1 MAETN
6 AAALCEA
13 GRRDAQALTVTGRRR
28 AHTGSIRRA
37 ARTLVHAAKA
47 VTPETP
53 NGAWLRDNHTLARTA
68 ASDAAA
74 ALRHAHTL
82 RASGKQT
89 VLGACC
95 TGLLRACGNAL
106 TPKAAQA
113 YLAGFQDVL
122 PLETAELALLV
133 PGLQAAAVY
142 ALADTYARDGAAA
155 PALFTSLRALGT
167 AAWAA
172 LAERCDRVGRILA
185 RDPVG
190 VYPAMDAATRTRY
203 RQTVAQ
209 LARRTGRTEI
219 DIAEDVLAR
228 AQSGEGARRHVGW
241 FLLREVLGAPE
252 KRRDGAWYIAA
263 VVMGTLALSL
273 LLGFATGSVS
283 GAVLLLIPVSEAV
296 KGLLDAVLLRVTKPR
311 FVPRLALRRGIPPE
325 GRTLCVI
332 AALLTCPGDAHALT
346 ARLEE
351 YALCNRDAGEQLL
364 FGLLADLPEADME
377 HAPIDPAI
385 LRAAREEI
393 EALNARWGSRFYLFT
408 RPRVQTPDGKWSA
421 WERKRGALLELARLV
436 LDRPGAL
443 QCAAGDAAGLS
454 GTVYLLTLDADT
466 RLTPGAARALVGAM
480 LHPLNRPVV
489 DARRGVVTHG
499 YGLLHPRMATELQ
512 SARASDWARVF
523 AGPGGSDPYG
533 GVCGELYMDCFDR
546 GGFSGK
552 GILDVRALLACCGG
566 DALPEQRILSHDA
579 LEGAY
584 LHGGFLGDVEL
595 TDTFPAAPLAWGARA
610 HRWIRGDWQNAPWI
624 FSRRARALHPIDR
637 FRLADSL
644 RRSLVAP
651 ATWAAIFLGCVLRWP
666 GLRLAAYAALLA
678 LAQGLIF
685 ALGHPIV
692 HPADARV
699 RYHSSVL
706 PGLAAAVVQT
716 VLRLIL
722 LPWEAVLNT
731 SAIVTALWRMTVS
744 HRDLLQWQTA
754 AQRAAKRDGL
764 GAYLRALWP
773 ASALGLL
780 TAVLTPSPTGLAA
793 GIVWTLSPFVLAAL
807 GAPNAPGAAPL
818 QHAAQRE
825 LLGWAKATWRYF
837 ETFCTAGEH
846 YLPPDNVQTQ
856 PPTGTAHR
864 TSPTNMG
871 FALLSALCAHALGV
885 DNGRGLVLAERMLT
899 TMEQLPRWNGHFY
912 NWYHTCTLRP
922 MPPLYVSTVDSGNF
936 AAALLAAANALRGWG
951 QGTLAARAQALCDG
965 MDFALLYDPQR
976 RLMHIGIDTGSGKRS
991 EGYYDLLESEARL
1004 TSYFA
1009 VARGDVPREHWRALS
1024 RAQVQHE
1031 RYRGCV
1037 SWSGSVFE
1045 YLMPELFLPPQRDSL
1060 LWESAKFCLRVQRRR
1075 VRTGQPWG
1083 VSESAYFALDSA
1095 LSYRYKAHG
1104 CAALAMQPDM
1114 DRELVLSPYS
1124 AFLALAVAPRAA
1136 VRDLRRFAARGLLG
1150 QYGFR
1155 EALDC
1160 TRARTGGGGQI
1171 VHCVMAHHQGMSLL
1185 SACNALCGGQVQRW
1199 FLADPAMRAHMSL
1212 LSERLPLGAPALR
1225 RRPEAQ
1231 SSSNSRR
1238 RALPDYTV
1246 EGTGVDAEAPRCTL
1260 LSNGTYCLAVTEAG
1274 QSFAR
1279 WHALSVCR
1287 RGTRSDPAAAPM
1299 VSLETGGVCTPLL
1312 PGTADAARWRF
1323 TVRAAQFS
1331 TRHGSVT
1338 AVQTFT
1344 VPERVNGE
1352 VRALTLSSPDGIDG
1366 TVRLTFEAVLAPW
1379 EDYVNHPAFARLG
1392 FQSVLRRNALLLRR
1406 LGRGGKPETWLCA
1419 ACDRQADFC
1428 AEGALPGW
1436 LRAGYV
1442 QVRVAVHTPPDT
1454 PWRVHFALGVGAH
1467 EDDAFA
1473 AAQRALVLPPES
1485 AAALPGTL
1493 AAQYGMT
1500 DAELEGAMAH
1510 ISPLLFPTAAPD
1522 ASAQQ
1527 LERPALWAHG
1537 ISGDL
1542 PVWCAR
1548 PEAHVLR
1555 QWALL
1560 RALGIGC
1567 DLALCTSDG
1576 GDYLQPTRTKVRG
1589 ALAAL
1594 DLAHCLDAPGGVHL
1608 VPEDAFADVAA
1619 AAAIRPGMAHTRC
1632 TLPLLPPPGDRRTMP
1647 TGSDVRWDAD
1657 GTVSFTGLPPRAWSN
1672 VLTNGRF
1679 GFLATDAGTGHLW
1692 YRNAHTGRINR
1703 WLCDPWVLRGTETLR
1718 MTTRTGAVSLFN
1730 DDGHA
1735 RVEYGFGWAAWERSV
1750 DGMSVR
1756 VTAFVPED
1764 ADARVLLIECAGR
1777 ARITWHTDLVC
1788 AGRDADAPAVVT
1800 AYSGGVFTAENARAD
1815 TPLRVCAAAGMP
1827 LTGWTCDRFSFLR
1840 GQMDRRAG
1848 AGLSPCFAL
1857 EGVVERQGVL
1867 VCGCDTRAN
1876 LLRLTQPDEA
1886 VRALHRVR
1894 ERWLGAVSRLWITT
1908 PDAAMNRYLG
1918 GWAAYQTLCC
1928 RLMART
1934 SLYQNGGAFG
1944 FRDQLQDA
1952 VNLLLLDSK
1961 PAREQI
1967 GRACAHQFSA
1977 GDVCHWWHAGFGVEH
1992 GVRTRISDDLLWLPW
2007 AVCEYAQ
2014 KTGDT
2019 QILSAEYPFL
2029 AGEEL
2034 TEHERDRYQPLT
2046 PGAET
2051 GTVLEHCRR
2060 AFMRVLARGVGAH
2073 GLLHIGTGDWN
2084 DAFDRVGAQGRGESV
2099 WLTWFF
2105 AVTARK
2111 FAALIGGHA
2120 AEQLTLAADRC
2131 TRAAEAA
2138 WDGAW
2143 YRRGYYDDGQ
2153 PLGSEKSGECRIDA
2167 IAQAFAAL
2175 DTHADRG
2182 RVHTALTSAVE
2193 HLFDREHNVVR
2204 LFDPPITRR
2213 TPETGYVRSYG
2224 AGLRENGGQYTHG
2237 ALWLAM
2243 ALLRTGR
2250 TAEGTEILH
2259 AVLPAAHDPARY
2271 EGEPYVLAADIAGG
2285 DNAGVAG
2292 WTWYTGAAGWYL
2304 RIAAEDLLGLHLR
2317 GGVLYPEPHLPAGW
2331 PECAV
2336 RWRDGAG
2343 LLHTIRLR
2351 PDGVTVDE
2359 KPYDGG
2365 GIGKKRPK
2373 PYSQDR

>member
-13 GRRDAQALTVTGRRR
+13 GRRDAQALTVTGSRR
-28 AHTGSIRRA
+28 ARTGCIRRA
-37 ARTLVHAAKA
+37 VKALTRTAKA

-53 NGAWLRDNHTLARTA
+53 NGAWLRDNRTLARA
-68 ASDAAA
+68 AADDAAA

-89 VLGACC
+89 VLHACC
-95 TGLLRACGNAL
+95 TGLLRACGNVL

-133 PGLQAAAVY
+133 PGLQAAAVC
-142 ALADTYARDGAAA
+142 ALADTYAHDGAAA

-172 LAERCDRVGRILA
+172 LTERCDRVGRILA
-185 RDPVG
+185 RDPAG

-263 VVMGTLALSL
+263 VIVGTLALSL

-325 GRTLCVI
+325 GKTLCVI
-332 AALLTCPGDAHALT
+332 AALLTCPGDAHTLA

-385 LRAAREEI
+385 LRAARTEI
-393 EALNARWGSRFYLFT
+393 EALNARYGGRFYLFT
-408 RPRVQTPDGKWSA
+408 RERTRTPDGNWCA
-421 WERKRGALLELARLV
+421 WERKRGALLRLTQ
-436 LDRPGAL
+436 LLCGEADAMH
-443 QCAAGDAAGLS
+443 CAAGDAAALR
-454 GTVYLLTLDADT
+454 GTAYLLTLDADT

-489 DARRGVVTHG
+489 DAQRGVVTHG

-637 FRLADSL
+637 FRLADNL

-651 ATWAAIFLGCVLRWP
+651 ATWISIFLGCVLRWP

-678 LAQGLIF
+678 LAQGLIR
-685 ALGHPIV
+685 ALGQPIV
-692 HPADARV
+692 HPADTRV
-699 RYHSSVL
+699 RYHSDVL
-706 PGLAAAVVQT
+706 HGLASAVAQT

-722 LPWEAVLNT
+722 LPWEAILNT
-731 SAIVTALWRMTVS
+731 SAIVTALWRMAVS
-744 HRDLLQWQTA
+744 HRNLLQWQTA
-754 AQRAAKRDGL
+754 AQRAGRRDGL

-793 GIVWTLSPFVLAAL
+793 GIVWMLSPFVLAAL
-807 GAPNAPGAAPL
+807 GAPNAAGAAPL
-818 QHAAQRE
+818 SRGAQRE
-825 LLGWAKATWRYF
+825 LLGWAKATWQYF
-837 ETFCTAGEH
+837 ETFCTAEDH
-846 YLPPDNVQTQ
+846 YLPPDNVQSQ

-871 FALLSALCAHALGV
+871 LALVSALGAHALGI
-885 DNGRGLVLAERMLT
+885 DDGQGLALAERMLT

-922 MPPLYVSTVDSGNF
+922 MPPLYVSTVDSGNC

-951 QGTLAARAQALCDG
+951 QDELAARAQALCDG

-1075 VRTGQPWG
+1075 VRAGQPWG

-1136 VRDLRRFAARGLLG
+1136 VRDLRRFTARGLLG

-1231 SSSNSRR
+1231 RSKPRR

-1287 RGTRSDPAAAPM
+1287 RGTRSDPAAAP
-1299 VSLETGGVCTPLL
+1299 VLSLETGGVCTPLL

-1406 LGRGGKPETWLCA
+1406 LGRGEKPETWLCA
-1419 ACDRQADFC
+1419 VCDRQADFC
-1428 AEGALPGW
+1428 AEGAIPGW

-1454 PWRVHFALGVGAH
+1454 PWRVRFALGVGAH

-1493 AAQYGMT
+1493 ASQYGMT

-1522 ASAQQ
+1522 ASAEQ
-1527 LERPALWAHG
+1527 LKRPALWAHG

-1548 PEAHVLR
+1548 PEAQVLR

-1567 DLALCTSDG
+1567 DLALYSSDG
-1576 GDYLQPTRTKVRG
+1576 GDYLQPTRAKVRG

-1657 GTVSFTGLPPRAWSN
+1657 GTVAFTGLPPRAWSN

-1718 MTTRTGAVSLFN
+1718 MASRAGAVSLF
-1730 DDGHA
+1730 DDGAA

-1800 AYSGGVFTAENARAD
+1800 AYADGLFTAENVRAD
-1815 TPLRVCAAAGMP
+1815 APELFCATAGMP

-1840 GQMDRRAG
+1840 GQMDARAG

-1857 EGVVERQGVL
+1857 EGVIDRQGVI

-1886 VRALHRVR
+1886 AHALRATR
-1894 ERWLGAVSRLWITT
+1894 ERWLGAVSRLWMTT
-1908 PDAAMNRYLG
+1908 PDADMNRYLG

-1928 RLMART
+1928 RLLART

-1952 VNLLLLDSK
+1952 VNLLLLDSA

-1967 GRACAHQFSA
+1967 GRACAHQFAA
-1977 GDVCHWWHAGFGVEH
+1977 GDVCHWWHAGTGPEH

-2007 AVCEYAQ
+2007 AVCEYVE

-2019 QILSAEYPFL
+2019 EILSAEHPFL

-2034 TEHERDRYQPLT
+2034 EENEHDRYQPLEVS
-2046 PGAET
+2046 AET

-2060 AFMRVLARGVGAH
+2060 ALMRVLARGVGAH
-2073 GLLHIGTGDWN
+2073 GLLRIGTGDWN

-2105 AVTARK
+2105 AITARK
-2111 FAALIGGHA
+2111 FAALVGGHA
-2120 AEQLTLAADRC
+2120 AEQLALAADHC
-2131 TRAAEAA
+2131 TRAAEGA

-2143 YRRGYYDDGQ
+2143 YRRGYYDDGR
-2153 PLGSEKSGECRIDA
+2153 PLGSEACGECRIDA

-2175 DTHADRG
+2175 DTHADPG

-2250 TAEGTEILH
+2250 TDEGAQILR
-2259 AVLPAAHDPARY
+2259 AVLPTAHDPARY
-2271 EGEPYVLAADIAGG
+2271 EGEPYVLAADVAAG
-2285 DNAGVAG
+2285 DNAGAAG

-2304 RIAAEDLLGLHLR
+2304 RITAEELLGLHLR
-2317 GGVLYPEPHLPAGW
+2317 GGVLYPEPRLPDGW

>member
-28 AHTGSIRRA
+28 ARTGCIRRA
-37 ARTLVHAAKA
+37 VKALTRTAKA

-53 NGAWLRDNHTLARTA
+53 NGAWLRDNHTLARA
-68 ASDAAA
+68 AADDAAA

-95 TGLLRACGNAL
+95 AGLLRACGNAL

-133 PGLQAAAVY
+133 PGLQAAAVC

-172 LAERCDRVGRILA
+172 LTERCDRVGRILA
-185 RDPVG
+185 RDPAG
-190 VYPAMDAATRTRY
+190 AYPAMDAATRTRY

-209 LARRTGRTEI
+209 LARRTGRAEI

-228 AQSGEGARRHVGW
+228 AQSGAGARRHVGW

-263 VVMGTLALSL
+263 VIVGTLAVSL
-273 LLGFATGSVS
+273 LLGFATKSVS

-325 GRTLCVI
+325 GKTLCVI
-332 AALLTCPGDAHALT
+332 AALLTCPGDAHALA

-351 YALCNRDAGEQLL
+351 YYLCNRDAGENLT
-364 FGLLADLPEADME
+364 FGLLADLPEADHA
-377 HAPIDPAI
+377 HAPVDPAI
-385 LRAAREEI
+385 LRAARTQI
-393 EALNARWGSRFYLFT
+393 EALNARWGGRFYLFT
-408 RPRVQTPDGKWSA
+408 RERVQTPDGKWSA
-421 WERKRGALLELARLV
+421 WERKRGALLRLAQL
-436 LDRPGAL
+436 LCGEAGAMH
-443 QCAAGDAAGLS
+443 CAAGDAAALR
-454 GTVYLLTLDADT
+454 GTAYLLTLDADT

-489 DARRGVVTHG
+489 DAQRGVVTHG

-722 LPWEAVLNT
+722 LPWEAVLNA

-793 GIVWTLSPFVLAAL
+793 GIVWMLSPFVLAAL

-871 FALLSALCAHALGV
+871 FALLSALCAHALGI
-885 DNGRGLVLAERMLT
+885 DNGRGLALAEQMLT

-922 MPPLYVSTVDSGNF
+922 MPPLYVSTVDSGNC

-951 QGTLAARAQALCDG
+951 QDALAARAQALCDG

-1075 VRTGQPWG
+1075 VRAGQPWG

-1225 RRPEAQ
+1225 RRPEVQ
-1231 SSSNSRR
+1231 RGKPHR

-1287 RGTRSDPAAAPM
+1287 RGTRSDPAAAP
-1299 VSLETGGVCTPLL
+1299 VLSLETSGACTPLL

-1428 AEGALPGW
+1428 AEGAIPGW

-1454 PWRVHFALGVGAH
+1454 PWRVRFALGVGAH

-1510 ISPLLFPTAAPD
+1510 ISPLLFATAAPD
-1522 ASAQQ
+1522 AAAEQ
-1527 LERPALWAHG
+1527 LKRPALWAHG

-1589 ALAAL
+1589 VLAAL
-1594 DLAHCLDAPGGVHL
+1594 DLTHCLDAPGGVHL

-1647 TGSDVRWDAD
+1647 TGSDVHWDAD

-1718 MTTRTGAVSLFN
+1718 MTTRAGAVSLFD

-1735 RVEYGFGWAAWERSV
+1735 RVEYGFGWAAWERTV

-1764 ADARVLLIECAGR
+1764 ANARVLLIECAGR

-1788 AGRDADAPAVVT
+1788 AARDADAPAVVT

-1815 TPLRVCAAAGMP
+1815 TPLHVCAAAGMP

-1908 PDAAMNRYLG
+1908 PDEAMNRYLG

-1967 GRACAHQFSA
+1967 GRACAHQFST
-1977 GDVCHWWHAGFGVEH
+1977 GDVCHWWHAGFGVEQ

-2019 QILSAEYPFL
+2019 EILSAEYPFL

-2034 TEHERDRYQPLT
+2034 EENEHDRYQPLT
-2046 PGAET
+2046 PGTET

-2060 AFMRVLARGVGAH
+2060 AFMRVLARGVGTH
-2073 GLLHIGTGDWN
+2073 GLLLIGTGDWN

-2120 AEQLTLAADRC
+2120 AKQLTLAADRC

-2153 PLGSEKSGECRIDA
+2153 PLGSEESGECRIDA
-2167 IAQAFAAL
+2167 IAQAFAAF
-2175 DTHADRG
+2175 DTHADPAH
-2182 RVHTALTSAVE
+2182 VHCALTSAVE
-2193 HLFDREHNVVR
+2193 QLFDREHNVVR

-2250 TAEGTEILH
+2250 TDEGVQILR

-2271 EGEPYVLAADIAGG
+2271 EGEPYVLAADVAAG
-2285 DNAGVAG
+2285 DNAGAAG

-2304 RIAAEDLLGLHLR
+2304 RITAEELLGLHLR
-2317 GGVLYPEPHLPAGW
+2317 GGVLYPEPRLPAGW

>member
-1 MAETN
+1 
-6 AAALCEA
+6 
-13 GRRDAQALTVTGRRR
+13 
-28 AHTGSIRRA
+28 
-37 ARTLVHAAKA
+37 
-47 VTPETP
+47 
-53 NGAWLRDNHTLARTA
+53 
-68 ASDAAA
+68 
-74 ALRHAHTL
+74 
-82 RASGKQT
+82 
-89 VLGACC
+89 
-95 TGLLRACGNAL
+95 
-106 TPKAAQA
+106 
-113 YLAGFQDVL
+113 
-122 PLETAELALLV
+122 
-133 PGLQAAAVY
+133 
-142 ALADTYARDGAAA
+142 
-155 PALFTSLRALGT
+155 
-167 AAWAA
+167 
-172 LAERCDRVGRILA
+172 
-185 RDPVG
+185 
-190 VYPAMDAATRTRY
+190 
-203 RQTVAQ
+203 
-209 LARRTGRTEI
+209 
-219 DIAEDVLAR
+219 
-228 AQSGEGARRHVGW
+228 
-241 FLLREVLGAPE
+241 
-252 KRRDGAWYIAA
+252 
-263 VVMGTLALSL
+263 
-273 LLGFATGSVS
+273 
-283 GAVLLLIPVSEAV
+283 
-296 KGLLDAVLLRVTKPR
+296 
-311 FVPRLALRRGIPPE
+311 
-325 GRTLCVI
+325 
-332 AALLTCPGDAHALT
+332 
-346 ARLEE
+346 
-351 YALCNRDAGEQLL
+351 
-364 FGLLADLPEADME
+364 
-377 HAPIDPAI
+377 
-385 LRAAREEI
+385 
-393 EALNARWGSRFYLFT
+393 
-408 RPRVQTPDGKWSA
+408 
-421 WERKRGALLELARLV
+421 
-436 LDRPGAL
+436 
-443 QCAAGDAAGLS
+443 
-454 GTVYLLTLDADT
+454 
-466 RLTPGAARALVGAM
+466 M

-552 GILDVRALLACCGG
+552 GILDVRALLACCSG

-624 FSRRARALHPIDR
+624 FSRRVRALHPIDR

-685 ALGHPIV
+685 SLGHPIV

-722 LPWEAVLNT
+722 LPWEAVLNA

-871 FALLSALCAHALGV
+871 FALLSALCAHALGI
-885 DNGRGLVLAERMLT
+885 DNGRGLALAERMLT

-922 MPPLYVSTVDSGNF
+922 MPPLYVSTVDSGNC

-951 QGTLAARAQALCDG
+951 RDALAARAQALCDG

-1136 VRDLRRFAARGLLG
+1136 VRDLRRFAARGLPG

-1185 SACNALCGGQVQRW
+1185 SACNALCSGQVQRW

-1212 LSERLPLGAPALR
+1212 LAERLPLGAPALR
-1225 RRPEAQ
+1225 RRPEAH
-1231 SSSNSRR
+1231 SGKPRR
-1238 RALPDYTV
+1238 RALPDCTV
-1246 EGTGVDAEAPRCTL
+1246 EGTGVDAEVPRCTL

-1299 VSLETGGVCTPLL
+1299 LSLETGGTCIPLL

-1419 ACDRQADFC
+1419 VCDRQADFC

-1454 PWRVHFALGVGAH
+1454 PWRVRFALGVGAH

-1485 AAALPGTL
+1485 AAALPGAL

-1500 DAELEGAMAH
+1500 DAELEGTMAH

-1522 ASAQQ
+1522 AAAEQ
-1527 LERPALWAHG
+1527 LKRPALWAHG

-1657 GTVSFTGLPPRAWSN
+1657 GTVAFTGLPPRAWSN

-1718 MTTRTGAVSLFN
+1718 MTTRAGAVSLFN
-1730 DDGHA
+1730 DDGRA
-1735 RVEYGFGWAAWERSV
+1735 RVEYGFGWAAWERTV
-1750 DGMSVR
+1750 DGMSVH

-1764 ADARVLLIECAGR
+1764 ANARVLLIECAGR

-1886 VRALHRVR
+1886 VHALHRVR

-1908 PDAAMNRYLG
+1908 PDEAMNRYLG

-2034 TEHERDRYQPLT
+2034 EENERDRYQPLT

-2120 AEQLTLAADRC
+2120 AEQLALAADRC

-2167 IAQAFAAL
+2167 IAQAFAAF
-2175 DTHADRG
+2175 DTHADPAH
-2182 RVHTALTSAVE
+2182 VHCALTSAVE
-2193 HLFDREHNVVR
+2193 QLFDREHNVVQ

-2250 TAEGTEILH
+2250 TDEGTQILR

-2271 EGEPYVLAADIAGG
+2271 EGEPYVLAADVAAG

-2304 RIAAEDLLGLHLR
+2304 RVAAEELLGLHLR
-2317 GGVLYPEPHLPAGW
+2317 GGW

>member
-1 MAETN
+1 MADTN
-6 AAALCEA
+6 AGALCEA

-37 ARTLVHAAKA
+37 VKALTRTAKA

-53 NGAWLRDNHTLARTA
+53 DGAWLRDNQTLARTA

-82 RASGKQT
+82 RASGAQT
-89 VLGACC
+89 VLHVCC
-95 TGLLRACGNAL
+95 AGLLRACGNAL

-133 PGLQAAAVY
+133 PGLQAVTVC
-142 ALADTYARDGAAA
+142 ALADTYAHDGAAA

-167 AAWAA
+167 TAWAA
-172 LAERCDRVGRILA
+172 LTERCDRVGRILA
-185 RDPVG
+185 RDPTG

-203 RQTVAQ
+203 RQTVAR

-252 KRRDGAWYIAA
+252 KRRGGAWYIAA

-283 GAVLLLIPVSEAV
+283 GAVLLLIPVSEVV

-325 GRTLCVI
+325 GKTLCVI
-332 AALLTCPGDAHALT
+332 AALLTCPGDAHTLA

-393 EALNARWGSRFYLFT
+393 EALNARYGGRFYLFT
-408 RPRVQTPDGKWSA
+408 RERVQTPDGKWSA
-421 WERKRGALLELARLV
+421 WERKRGALLRLAQL
-436 LDRPGAL
+436 LCGEADAMH
-443 QCAAGDAAGLS
+443 CAAGDAAALR
-454 GTVYLLTLDADT
+454 GTAYLLTLDADT

-644 RRSLVAP
+644 RRSLIAP
-651 ATWAAIFLGCVLRWP
+651 ATWAAVFLGCVLRWP

-678 LAQGLIF
+678 LAQGLIY

-722 LPWEAVLNT
+722 LPWEAVLNA

-871 FALLSALCAHALGV
+871 FALLSALGAHALGV
-885 DNGRGLVLAERMLT
+885 DSGRGLALAEQMLT

-922 MPPLYVSTVDSGNF
+922 MPPLYVSTVDSGNC

-951 QGTLAARAQALCDG
+951 QDALAARAQALCDG

-1075 VRTGQPWG
+1075 VRAGQPWG

-1231 SSSNSRR
+1231 RSKPRR

-1299 VSLETGGVCTPLL
+1299 LSLETGGTCTPLL

-1331 TRHGSVT
+1331 TRHDSVT

-1406 LGRGGKPETWLCA
+1406 LGRGGKPEMWLCA

-1428 AEGALPGW
+1428 AEGAIPGW

-1454 PWRVHFALGVGAH
+1454 PWRVRFALGVGAH

-1485 AAALPGTL
+1485 AAALPGAL

-1522 ASAQQ
+1522 AAAEQ
-1527 LERPALWAHG
+1527 LKRPALWAHG

-1567 DLALCTSDG
+1567 DLALCSSDG
-1576 GDYLQPTRTKVRG
+1576 GDYLQPTRAKVRG
-1589 ALAAL
+1589 VLAAL
-1594 DLAHCLDAPGGVHL
+1594 DLTHCLDAPGGVHL

-1718 MTTRTGAVSLFN
+1718 MTTRTGAVSLFD

-1735 RVEYGFGWAAWERSV
+1735 RVEYGFGWAAWERTV

-1764 ADARVLLIECAGR
+1764 ANARVLLIECAGR

-1857 EGVVERQGVL
+1857 EGIVERQGVL

-1908 PDAAMNRYLG
+1908 PDEAMNRYLG

-1952 VNLLLLDSK
+1952 VNLLLLDSA

-1967 GRACAHQFSA
+1967 GRACVHQFSA
-1977 GDVCHWWHAGFGVEH
+1977 GDVCHWWHAGFGVEN

-2034 TEHERDRYQPLT
+2034 EENEHDRYQPLE

-2060 AFMRVLARGVGAH
+2060 AFMRVLARGARTRARRSCARCCPQRTTRCATRASRMCSRPTLPPGTTPVRPAGHGTPARRAGICASRRRSCWGCICTAACSTPSRGCRPAGRSAPCAGA
-2073 GLLHIGTGDWN
+2073 
-2084 DAFDRVGAQGRGESV
+2084 
-2099 WLTWFF
+2099 
-2105 AVTARK
+2105 TAP
-2111 FAALIGGHA
+2111 GC
-2120 AEQLTLAADRC
+2120 C
-2131 TRAAEAA
+2131 TR
-2138 WDGAW
+2138 
-2143 YRRGYYDDGQ
+2143 
-2153 PLGSEKSGECRIDA
+2153 
-2167 IAQAFAAL
+2167 
-2175 DTHADRG
+2175 
-2182 RVHTALTSAVE
+2182 SAC
-2193 HLFDREHNVVR
+2193 
-2204 LFDPPITRR
+2204 
-2213 TPETGYVRSYG
+2213 
-2224 AGLRENGGQYTHG
+2224 
-2237 ALWLAM
+2237 
-2243 ALLRTGR
+2243 GR
-2250 TAEGTEILH
+2250 T
-2259 AVLPAAHDPARY
+2259 V
-2271 EGEPYVLAADIAGG
+2271 
-2285 DNAGVAG
+2285 
-2292 WTWYTGAAGWYL
+2292 
-2304 RIAAEDLLGLHLR
+2304 
-2317 GGVLYPEPHLPAGW
+2317 
-2331 PECAV
+2331 
-2336 RWRDGAG
+2336 
-2343 LLHTIRLR
+2343 
-2351 PDGVTVDE
+2351 
-2359 KPYDGG
+2359 
-2365 GIGKKRPK
+2365 
-2373 PYSQDR
+2373 

>member
-6 AAALCEA
+6 AGALREA

-28 AHTGSIRRA
+28 ARTGSIRHA
-37 ARTLVHAAKA
+37 ARTLAHAAKA

-53 NGAWLRDNHTLARTA
+53 NGAWLRDNRTLARA
-68 ASDAAA
+68 AADDAAA

-133 PGLQAAAVY
+133 PGLQAAAVC
-142 ALADTYARDGAAA
+142 ALADTYAHDGAAA

-172 LAERCDRVGRILA
+172 LTERCDRVGRILA
-185 RDPVG
+185 RDPAG
-190 VYPAMDAATRTRY
+190 IYPAMDAATRTRY

-209 LARRTGRTEI
+209 LARRTGRSEI

-332 AALLTCPGDAHALT
+332 AALLTCPDDAHALT

-385 LRAAREEI
+385 LHAARTEI
-393 EALNARWGSRFYLFT
+393 EALNARYGGRFYLFT
-408 RPRVQTPDGKWSA
+408 RERVQTPDGKWSA
-421 WERKRGALLELARLV
+421 WERKRGALLRLAQL
-436 LDRPGAL
+436 LCGEADAMH
-443 QCAAGDAAGLS
+443 CAAGDAAALR
-454 GTVYLLTLDADT
+454 GTAYLLTLDADT

-489 DARRGVVTHG
+489 DAQRGVVTHG

-595 TDTFPAAPLAWGARA
+595 TDTFPTAPLAWGARA

-722 LPWEAVLNT
+722 LPWEALLNA

-793 GIVWTLSPFVLAAL
+793 GIVWMLSPFVLAAL

-825 LLGWAKATWRYF
+825 LLGWAKATWHYF

-871 FALLSALCAHALGV
+871 FALLSALGAHALGI
-885 DNGRGLVLAERMLT
+885 DNGRGLALAERMLT

-922 MPPLYVSTVDSGNF
+922 MPPLYVSTVDSGNC
-936 AAALLAAANALRGWG
+936 AAALLAAANALRSWG
-951 QGTLAARAQALCDG
+951 QSALAARAQALCDG

-1136 VRDLRRFAARGLLG
+1136 VRDLRRFAARGLPG

-1231 SSSNSRR
+1231 SGKPRR
-1238 RALPDYTV
+1238 CSLPDYTV

-1287 RGTRSDPAAAPM
+1287 RGTRSDPAAAPV
-1299 VSLETGGVCTPLL
+1299 VSLETDGACTPLL

-1352 VRALTLSSPDGIDG
+1352 VRALTLSSPDGIDS

-1406 LGRGGKPETWLCA
+1406 LGRGEKPETWLCA

-1428 AEGALPGW
+1428 AEGAIPGW

-1454 PWRVHFALGVGAH
+1454 PWRVRFALGVGAH

-1485 AAALPGTL
+1485 AAALPGAL

-1522 ASAQQ
+1522 AAAEQ
-1527 LERPALWAHG
+1527 LKRPALWAHG

-1576 GDYLQPTRTKVRG
+1576 GDYLQPTRAQVRG

-1647 TGSDVRWDAD
+1647 TGSDVHWDAD
-1657 GTVSFTGLPPRAWSN
+1657 GTVSFTGLPPRTWSN

-1735 RVEYGFGWAAWERSV
+1735 RVEYGFGWAAWERTV

-1764 ADARVLLIECAGR
+1764 ANARVLLIECAGR

-1788 AGRDADAPAVVT
+1788 AARDADAPAVVT

-1908 PDAAMNRYLG
+1908 PDEAMNRYLG

-1967 GRACAHQFSA
+1967 GRACAHQFST
-1977 GDVCHWWHAGFGVEH
+1977 GDVCHWWHAGFGVEQ

-2019 QILSAEYPFL
+2019 EILSAEYPFL

-2034 TEHERDRYQPLT
+2034 EKNEHDRYQPLT
-2046 PGAET
+2046 PGTET

-2060 AFMRVLARGVGAH
+2060 AFMRVLARGVGTH
-2073 GLLHIGTGDWN
+2073 GLLLIGTGDWN

-2120 AEQLTLAADRC
+2120 AEQLALAADRC

-2167 IAQAFAAL
+2167 IAQAFAAF
-2175 DTHADRG
+2175 DTHADPAHVQR
-2182 RVHTALTSAVE
+2182 ALTSAVE
-2193 HLFDREHNVVR
+2193 QLFDREHNVVR

-2250 TAEGTEILH
+2250 TDEGVQILR

-2271 EGEPYVLAADIAGG
+2271 EGEPYVLAADIAAG
-2285 DNAGVAG
+2285 DNAGAAG

-2304 RIAAEDLLGLHLR
+2304 RIAAEELLGLHLR
-2317 GGVLYPEPHLPAGW
+2317 GGVLYPEPRLPADW

-2365 GIGKKRPK
+2365 GIGKKQPK

>member
-6 AAALCEA
+6 AGALREA

-28 AHTGSIRRA
+28 AHTGSIR
-37 ARTLVHAAKA
+37 HAAHTLTRTAKT

-53 NGAWLRDNHTLARTA
+53 DGAWLRDNRTLARAA

-89 VLGACC
+89 VLHVCC
-95 TGLLRACGNAL
+95 AGLLCACGNAL

-133 PGLQAAAVY
+133 PGLQAAAVC
-142 ALADTYARDGAAA
+142 ALADTYAHDGAAA

-172 LAERCDRVGRILA
+172 LTERCDRVGRILA
-185 RDPVG
+185 RDPAG
-190 VYPAMDAATRTRY
+190 VYPTMDAATRTRY
-203 RQTVAQ
+203 RQTVAR

-263 VVMGTLALSL
+263 VIVGTLALSL

-283 GAVLLLIPVSEAV
+283 GAVLLLIPVSEVV

-325 GRTLCVI
+325 GKTLCVI
-332 AALLTCPGDAHALT
+332 AALLTCPGDAHTLA

-364 FGLLADLPEADME
+364 FGLLADLPEAAQAHRTGDE
-377 HAPIDPAI
+377 AI
-385 LRAAREEI
+385 LHAARTEI
-393 EALNARWGSRFYLFT
+393 EALNARYGGRFYLFT
-408 RPRVQTPDGKWSA
+408 RERVQTPDGKWSA
-421 WERKRGALLELARLV
+421 WERKRGALLRLAQL
-436 LDRPGAL
+436 LCGEADAMH
-443 QCAAGDAAGLS
+443 CAAGDAAALR
-454 GTVYLLTLDADT
+454 GTAYLLTLDADT
-466 RLTPGAARALVGAM
+466 RLTPGAARALAGAM

-552 GILDVRALLACCGG
+552 GILDVRALLACCGD

-651 ATWAAIFLGCVLRWP
+651 ATWAAVFLGCVLRWP

-722 LPWEAVLNT
+722 LPWEAVLNA

-885 DNGRGLVLAERMLT
+885 DNGRGLTLAEQMLT

-922 MPPLYVSTVDSGNF
+922 MPPLYVSTVDSGNC

-951 QGTLAARAQALCDG
+951 QDELAARAQALCDG

-1037 SWSGSVFE
+1037 SWSGSMFE

-1075 VRTGQPWG
+1075 VRAGQPWG

-1231 SSSNSRR
+1231 RSKPRR

-1246 EGTGVDAEAPRCTL
+1246 EGTGADAEAPRCAL
-1260 LSNGTYCLAVTEAG
+1260 LSNGTYCLAVTESG

-1379 EDYVNHPAFARLG
+1379 DDYVNHPAFARLG

-1428 AEGALPGW
+1428 AEGAIPGW

-1560 RALGIGC
+1560 RARGIGC

-1647 TGSDVRWDAD
+1647 TGSDVHWDAD
-1657 GTVSFTGLPPRAWSN
+1657 GTVAFTGLPPRAWSN

-1692 YRNAHTGRINR
+1692 YRNAHTGRINH

-1718 MTTRTGAVSLFN
+1718 MTTRAGAVSLFN
-1730 DDGHA
+1730 DDGRA
-1735 RVEYGFGWAAWERSV
+1735 RVEYGFGWAAWERTV

-1764 ADARVLLIECAGR
+1764 ANARVLLIECAGR

-1788 AGRDADAPAVVT
+1788 AAHDADAPAVVT
-1800 AYSGGVFTAENARAD
+1800 AYSGGVFTAGNARAD

-1886 VRALHRVR
+1886 VHALHRVR

-1952 VNLLLLDSK
+1952 VNLLLLDSE
-1961 PAREQI
+1961 PARAQI

-1977 GDVCHWWHAGFGVEH
+1977 GDVCHWWHADAGVEH

-2014 KTGDT
+2014 KTGNT
-2019 QILSAEYPFL
+2019 QILTAEYPFL
-2029 AGEEL
+2029 TGEEL
-2034 TEHERDRYQPLT
+2034 AEHERDRYQPLT
-2046 PGAET
+2046 PGTET

-2073 GLLHIGTGDWN
+2073 GLLRIGTGDWN

-2120 AEQLTLAADRC
+2120 AEQLTLAAERC

-2167 IAQAFAAL
+2167 IAQAFAAF
-2175 DTHADRG
+2175 DTHADPAH
-2182 RVHTALTSAVE
+2182 VHCALTSAVE
-2193 HLFDREHNVVR
+2193 QLFDREHNVVR

-2250 TAEGTEILH
+2250 TDEGVQILH

-2271 EGEPYVLAADIAGG
+2271 EGEPYVLAADVAAG
-2285 DNAGVAG
+2285 DNAGAAG

-2304 RIAAEDLLGLHLR
+2304 RVAAEELLGLHLR
-2317 GGVLYPEPHLPAGW
+2317 GGVLYPEPRLPAGW

>member
-1 MAETN
+1 MADTN
-6 AAALCEA
+6 AGALCEA

-28 AHTGSIRRA
+28 AHTGSIRHA
-37 ARTLVHAAKA
+37 ARTLAHAAKA

-53 NGAWLRDNHTLARTA
+53 DGAWLRDNQTLARTA

-82 RASGKQT
+82 RASGAQT
-89 VLGACC
+89 VLHVCC

-133 PGLQAAAVY
+133 PGLQAATVC
-142 ALADTYARDGAAA
+142 ALADTYAHDGAAA

-172 LAERCDRVGRILA
+172 LTERCDRVGRILA
-185 RDPVG
+185 RDPAG

-203 RQTVAQ
+203 RQTVAR

-263 VVMGTLALSL
+263 VIVGTLALSL

-283 GAVLLLIPVSEAV
+283 GAVLLLIPVSEVV

-332 AALLTCPGDAHALT
+332 AALLTSPDDAHALC

-351 YALCNRDAGEQLL
+351 YYLCNRDALGQLT
-364 FGLLADLPEADME
+364 FGLLADLPEADMA

-385 LRAAREEI
+385 LRAARAEI
-393 EALNARWGSRFYLFT
+393 AALNARWGSRFYLFT
-408 RPRVQTPDGKWSA
+408 RKRVPTPDGKWSA

-480 LHPLNRPVV
+480 LHPLNRAVV
-489 DARRGVVTHG
+489 DAQRGVVTRG

-512 SARASDWARVF
+512 SANARDWARVF
-523 AGPGGSDPYG
+523 AGPGGADPYG
-533 GVCGELYMDCFDR
+533 GACGELYMDCFDR
-546 GGFSGK
+546 GGFPGK
-552 GILDVRALLACCGG
+552 GILDVRALLDCCGG
-566 DALPEQRILSHDA
+566 GVIPEGRVLSHDA

-651 ATWAAIFLGCVLRWP
+651 ATWAAVFLGCVLRWP

-678 LAQGLIF
+678 LAQRLIY

-722 LPWEAVLNT
+722 LPWEAVLNA

-807 GAPNAPGAAPL
+807 GAPNADAPAQL
-818 QHAAQRE
+818 SRAAQRE

-871 FALLSALCAHALGV
+871 FALLSALGAHALGV
-885 DNGRGLVLAERMLT
+885 DSGRGLALAEQMLT

-922 MPPLYVSTVDSGNF
+922 MPPLYVSTVDSGNC

-951 QGTLAARAQALCDG
+951 QGALAARAQTLCDG

-1199 FLADPAMRAHMSL
+1199 FLEDPAMRAHMSL

-1231 SSSNSRR
+1231 RSKPRR
-1238 RALPDYTV
+1238 RALPDCTV

-1299 VSLETGGVCTPLL
+1299 LSLETGGVCTPLL

-1419 ACDRQADFC
+1419 ACDQQADFC

-1454 PWRVHFALGVGAH
+1454 PWRVRFALGVGAH

-1522 ASAQQ
+1522 AAAEQ
-1527 LERPALWAHG
+1527 LKRPALWAHG

-1647 TGSDVRWDAD
+1647 TGSDVHWDAD
-1657 GTVSFTGLPPRAWSN
+1657 GTVAFTGLPPRAWSN

-1718 MTTRTGAVSLFN
+1718 MASRAGAVSLFD
-1730 DDGHA
+1730 DDGAA

-1800 AYSGGVFTAENARAD
+1800 AYADGMLTAENVRAD
-1815 TPLRVCAAAGMP
+1815 APTLFSAAAGMP

-1840 GQMDRRAG
+1840 GQMDARAG

-1857 EGVVERQGVL
+1857 EGTVDRQGVI

-1886 VRALHRVR
+1886 AHALRATR
-1894 ERWLGAVSRLWITT
+1894 ERWLGAVSRLWMTT
-1908 PDAAMNRYLG
+1908 PDTDMNRYLG
-1918 GWAAYQTLCC
+1918 GWAAYQALCC
-1928 RLMART
+1928 RLLART

-1952 VNLLLLDSK
+1952 VNLLLLDSE
-1961 PAREQI
+1961 PARAQI

-1977 GDVCHWWHAGFGVEH
+1977 GDVCHWWHAGFGDEH

-2034 TEHERDRYQPLT
+2034 EENEHDRYQPLT
-2046 PGAET
+2046 PGTET

-2167 IAQAFAAL
+2167 IAQAFAAF
-2175 DTHADRG
+2175 DTHADPAH
-2182 RVHTALTSAVE
+2182 VHCALTSAVE
-2193 HLFDREHNVVR
+2193 QLFDREHNVVR

-2250 TAEGTEILH
+2250 TDEGAQILR

-2271 EGEPYVLAADIAGG
+2271 EGEPYVLAADVAAG
-2285 DNAGVAG
+2285 DNAGAAG

-2304 RIAAEDLLGLHLR
+2304 RIAAEELLGLHLR
-2317 GGVLYPEPHLPAGW
+2317 GGVLYPEPRLPAGW

>member
-1 MAETN
+1 MADTN
-6 AAALCEA
+6 AGALCEA

-28 AHTGSIRRA
+28 AHTGSIRHA
-37 ARTLVHAAKA
+37 ARTLAHAAKA

-53 NGAWLRDNHTLARTA
+53 DGAWLRDNQTLARAA

-82 RASGKQT
+82 RASGAQT
-89 VLGACC
+89 VLHVCC
-95 TGLLRACGNAL
+95 AGLLRACGNAL

-133 PGLQAAAVY
+133 PGLQAVTVC
-142 ALADTYARDGAAA
+142 ALADTYAHDGAAA

-167 AAWAA
+167 TAWAA
-172 LAERCDRVGRILA
+172 LTERCNRVGRILA
-185 RDPVG
+185 RDPAG

-263 VVMGTLALSL
+263 VIVGTLALSL
-273 LLGFATGSVS
+273 LLGFAAGSVS

-325 GRTLCVI
+325 GKTLCVI
-332 AALLTCPGDAHALT
+332 AALLTCPGDAHTLA

-385 LRAAREEI
+385 LRAARTEI
-393 EALNARWGSRFYLFT
+393 EALNARYGGRFYLFT
-408 RPRVQTPDGKWSA
+408 RERVQTPDGKWSA
-421 WERKRGALLELARLV
+421 WERKRGALLRLAQL
-436 LDRPGAL
+436 LCGEADAMH
-443 QCAAGDAAGLS
+443 CAAGDAAALR
-454 GTVYLLTLDADT
+454 GTAYLLTLDADT
-466 RLTPGAARALVGAM
+466 RLTPGTARALVGAM
-480 LHPLNRPVV
+480 LHPLNRPIV

-579 LEGAY
+579 LEGAC

-722 LPWEAVLNT
+722 LPWEAVLNA

-764 GAYLRALWP
+764 GAHLRALWP

-807 GAPNAPGAAPL
+807 GAPNADAPAQL
-818 QHAAQRE
+818 SRAAQRE
-825 LLGWAKATWRYF
+825 LPGWAKATWQYF

-871 FALLSALCAHALGV
+871 FALLSALGAHAMGV
-885 DNGRGLVLAERMLT
+885 DNGRGLALAERMLT

-922 MPPLYVSTVDSGNF
+922 MPPLYVSTVDSGNC
-936 AAALLAAANALRGWG
+936 AAALLAAANALHGWG
-951 QGTLAARAQALCDG
+951 QDALAARAQALCDG

-1231 SSSNSRR
+1231 RSKPRR

-1287 RGTRSDPAAAPM
+1287 RGTRSDPSAAPM
-1299 VSLETGGVCTPLL
+1299 VSLEAGGVCTLLL

-1331 TRHGSVT
+1331 TRHGSVS

-1419 ACDRQADFC
+1419 VCDRQADFC
-1428 AEGALPGW
+1428 AEGVIPGW

-1454 PWRVHFALGVGAH
+1454 PWRVRFALGVGAH

-1522 ASAQQ
+1522 AAAEQIK
-1527 LERPALWAHG
+1527 RPALWAHG

-1647 TGSDVRWDAD
+1647 TGSEVHWDAD

-1718 MTTRTGAVSLFN
+1718 MTTRAGAVSLFD

-1735 RVEYGFGWAAWERSV
+1735 RVEYGFGWAAWERTV

-1764 ADARVLLIECAGR
+1764 ANARVLLIECAGR
-1777 ARITWHTDLVC
+1777 ACITWHTDLVC

-1800 AYSGGVFTAENARAD
+1800 AYSGGVFTAGNARTD

-1848 AGLSPCFAL
+1848 AGLNPCFAL

-1908 PDAAMNRYLG
+1908 PDEAMNRYLG
-1918 GWAAYQTLCC
+1918 GWAAYQALCC
-1928 RLMART
+1928 RLLART

-1952 VNLLLLDSK
+1952 VNLLLLDSE

-1967 GRACAHQFSA
+1967 GRACAHQFAA
-1977 GDVCHWWHAGFGVEH
+1977 GDVCHWWHEGAGAEH

-2007 AVCEYAQ
+2007 AVCEYVE

-2019 QILSAEYPFL
+2019 EILSAEYPFL

-2034 TEHERDRYQPLT
+2034 EENEHDRYQPLEVST
-2046 PGAET
+2046 ET

-2060 AFMRVLARGVGAH
+2060 ALMRVLARGVGTH
-2073 GLLHIGTGDWN
+2073 GLLRIGTGDWN

-2105 AVTARK
+2105 AITARK
-2111 FAALIGGHA
+2111 FAALVGGHA
-2120 AEQLTLAADRC
+2120 AGQLTLAADHC
-2131 TRAAEAA
+2131 TRAAEDA

-2143 YRRGYYDDGQ
+2143 YRRGYYDDGR
-2153 PLGSEKSGECRIDA
+2153 PLGSAGNDECRIDA

-2193 HLFDREHNVVR
+2193 QLFDREHNVVR

-2250 TAEGTEILH
+2250 TAEGAEILH
-2259 AVLPAAHDPARY
+2259 AVLPTAHDPARY
-2271 EGEPYVLAADIAGG
+2271 EGEPYVLAADVAAG

-2304 RIAAEDLLGLHLR
+2304 RIAAEELLGLHLR
-2317 GGVLYPEPHLPAGW
+2317 GGVLYPEPRLPAGW

-2359 KPYDGG
+2359 KLYDGG

>member
-1 MAETN
+1 MADTN
-6 AAALCEA
+6 AGALCEA

-28 AHTGSIRRA
+28 AHTGSIRHA
-37 ARTLVHAAKA
+37 ARTLAHAAKA

-53 NGAWLRDNHTLARTA
+53 DGAWLRDNQTLARAA

-74 ALRHAHTL
+74 ALRHAHML
-82 RASGKQT
+82 RASGAQT
-89 VLGACC
+89 VLHACC
-95 TGLLRACGNAL
+95 AGLLHACGNAL

-133 PGLQAAAVY
+133 PGLQAVTVC
-142 ALADTYARDGAAA
+142 ALADTYAHDGAAA

-172 LAERCDRVGRILA
+172 LTERCDRVGRILA
-185 RDPVG
+185 RDPAG
-190 VYPAMDAATRTRY
+190 VYPTMDAATRTRY
-203 RQTVAQ
+203 RQTVAR
-209 LARRTGRTEI
+209 LARRTDRTEI
-219 DIAEDVLAR
+219 DIAKDVLAR

-263 VVMGTLALSL
+263 VIVGTLALSL

-325 GRTLCVI
+325 GKTLCVI
-332 AALLTCPGDAHALT
+332 AALLTCPGDAHTLA

-393 EALNARWGSRFYLFT
+393 EALNARYGGRFYLFT
-408 RPRVQTPDGKWSA
+408 RERVQTPDGKWSA
-421 WERKRGALLELARLV
+421 WERKRGALLRLAQL
-436 LDRPGAL
+436 LCGEADAMH
-443 QCAAGDAAGLS
+443 CAAGDAAALR
-454 GTVYLLTLDADT
+454 GTAYLLTLDADT

-651 ATWAAIFLGCVLRWP
+651 ATWAAVFLGCMLRWP

-678 LAQGLIF
+678 LAQRLIY

-722 LPWEAVLNT
+722 LPWEAVLNA

-807 GAPNAPGAAPL
+807 GAPNADAPAQL
-818 QHAAQRE
+818 SRAAQRE

-871 FALLSALCAHALGV
+871 FALLSALCAHALGI
-885 DNGRGLVLAERMLT
+885 DNGRGLALAEQMLT

-922 MPPLYVSTVDSGNF
+922 MPPLYVSTVDSGNC
-936 AAALLAAANALRGWG
+936 AAALLAAANVLRGWG
-951 QGTLAARAQALCDG
+951 QDALAARAQALCDS

-1231 SSSNSRR
+1231 RSKPRR
-1238 RALPDYTV
+1238 RALPGYTV

-1299 VSLETGGVCTPLL
+1299 LSLETGGTCTPLL

-1331 TRHGSVT
+1331 TRHDSVT

-1419 ACDRQADFC
+1419 ACDRQADFR
-1428 AEGALPGW
+1428 AEGAIPGW

-1454 PWRVHFALGVGAH
+1454 PWRVRFALGVGAH

-1485 AAALPGTL
+1485 AAALPGAL

-1510 ISPLLFPTAAPD
+1510 ISPLLFATAAPD
-1522 ASAQQ
+1522 AAAEQ
-1527 LERPALWAHG
+1527 LKRPALWAHG

-1594 DLAHCLDAPGGVHL
+1594 DLAHCPDTPGGVHL
-1608 VPEDAFADVAA
+1608 VPEEAFADVAA

-1647 TGSDVRWDAD
+1647 TGSDVHWDAD
-1657 GTVSFTGLPPRAWSN
+1657 GTVAFTGLPPRAWSN

-1703 WLCDPWVLRGTETLR
+1703 WLCDPWVLRGAETLR

-1730 DDGHA
+1730 DDGRA
-1735 RVEYGFGWAAWERSV
+1735 RVEYGFGWAAWERTV
-1750 DGMSVR
+1750 DGMSVH

-1764 ADARVLLIECAGR
+1764 ANARVLLIECAGR

-1788 AGRDADAPAVVT
+1788 AAHDADAPAVVT

-1848 AGLSPCFAL
+1848 AGRSPCFAL

-1886 VRALHRVR
+1886 VHALHRVR

-1908 PDAAMNRYLG
+1908 PDEAMNRYLG

-1967 GRACAHQFSA
+1967 GCACAHQFSA

-2034 TEHERDRYQPLT
+2034 EENERDRYQPLT

-2120 AEQLTLAADRC
+2120 AEQLALAAERC

-2167 IAQAFAAL
+2167 IAQAFAAF
-2175 DTHADRG
+2175 DTHADPAH
-2182 RVHTALTSAVE
+2182 VHCALTSAVE
-2193 HLFDREHNVVR
+2193 QLFDREHNVVR

-2243 ALLRTGR
+2243 ALLRTGH
-2250 TAEGTEILH
+2250 TDEGVQILR

-2271 EGEPYVLAADIAGG
+2271 EGEPYVLAADVAAG

-2304 RIAAEDLLGLHLR
+2304 RVAAEELLGLHLR
-2317 GGVLYPEPHLPAGW
+2317 GGVLYPEPRLPAGW

-2343 LLHTIRLR
+2343 LLHTLRLR

>member
-1 MAETN
+1 MADTN
-6 AAALCEA
+6 AGVLCEA

-28 AHTGSIRRA
+28 AHTGSIRHA
-37 ARTLVHAAKA
+37 ARTLAHAAKA

-53 NGAWLRDNHTLARTA
+53 DGAWLRDNQTLARTA

-82 RASGKQT
+82 RASGAQT
-89 VLGACC
+89 VLHVCC
-95 TGLLRACGNAL
+95 AGLLRACGNAL

-113 YLAGFQDVL
+113 YLVGFQDVL

-133 PGLQAAAVY
+133 PGLQAAAVC
-142 ALADTYARDGAAA
+142 ALADTYAHDGAAA

-172 LAERCDRVGRILA
+172 LTERCDRVGRILA
-185 RDPVG
+185 RDPAG

-228 AQSGEGARRHVGW
+228 AQSSEGARRHVGW

-263 VVMGTLALSL
+263 VIVGTLALSL

-283 GAVLLLIPVSEAV
+283 GAVLLLIPVSEVV

-325 GRTLCVI
+325 GKTLCVI
-332 AALLTCPGDAHALT
+332 AALLTCPGDAHTLA

-377 HAPIDPAI
+377 RTPIDPAI
-385 LRAAREEI
+385 LHAAREEI
-393 EALNARWGSRFYLFT
+393 EALNARYGGRFYLFT
-408 RPRVQTPDGKWSA
+408 RERVQTPDGKWSA
-421 WERKRGALLELARLV
+421 WERKRGALLRLAQL
-436 LDRPGAL
+436 LCGEADAMH
-443 QCAAGDAAGLS
+443 CAAGDAAALR
-454 GTVYLLTLDADT
+454 GTAYLLTLDADT
-466 RLTPGAARALVGAM
+466 RLTPGAARALAGAM

-678 LAQGLIF
+678 LAQGLIY

-722 LPWEAVLNT
+722 LPWEAVLNA
-731 SAIVTALWRMTVS
+731 SAIVTALWRMLVS
-744 HRDLLQWQTA
+744 HKNLLQWQTA

-825 LLGWAKATWRYF
+825 LLGWAKATWQYF

-871 FALLSALCAHALGV
+871 FALLSALCAHALGI
-885 DNGRGLVLAERMLT
+885 DNGRGLALAEQMLT

-922 MPPLYVSTVDSGNF
+922 MPPLYVSTVDSGNC

-951 QGTLAARAQALCDG
+951 QDELAARAQALCDG

-1225 RRPEAQ
+1225 RRLETQRGKP
-1231 SSSNSRR
+1231 RR
-1238 RALPDYTV
+1238 RALPDLTV
-1246 EGTGVDAEAPRCTL
+1246 EGTGVDAEVPRCTL

-1287 RGTRSDPAAAPM
+1287 RGTRSDPSAAPM
-1299 VSLETGGVCTPLL
+1299 LSLETGGVCTPLL

-1406 LGRGGKPETWLCA
+1406 LGRGEKPETWLCA
-1419 ACDRQADFC
+1419 VCDRQADFC
-1428 AEGALPGW
+1428 AEGAIPGW

-1454 PWRVHFALGVGAH
+1454 PWCVRFALGVGAH

-1522 ASAQQ
+1522 AAAEQIK
-1527 LERPALWAHG
+1527 RPALWAHG

-1548 PEAHVLR
+1548 PEAQVLR

-1589 ALAAL
+1589 ALAVL

-1647 TGSDVRWDAD
+1647 TGSEVHWDAD

-1718 MTTRTGAVSLFN
+1718 MTTRAGAVSLFN
-1730 DDGHA
+1730 DDGRA
-1735 RVEYGFGWAAWERSV
+1735 RVEYGFGWAAWERTV
-1750 DGMSVR
+1750 DGMSVH

-1764 ADARVLLIECAGR
+1764 ANARVLLIECAGR

-1800 AYSGGVFTAENARAD
+1800 AYSGGVFTAGNARAD

-1908 PDAAMNRYLG
+1908 PDEAMNRYLG

-1967 GRACAHQFSA
+1967 GCACAHQFSA

-2034 TEHERDRYQPLT
+2034 EENEHDRYQPLEVST
-2046 PGAET
+2046 ET

-2060 AFMRVLARGVGAH
+2060 AFMRVLARGVGVH

-2120 AEQLTLAADRC
+2120 AEQLALAADRC

-2167 IAQAFAAL
+2167 IAQAFAAF
-2175 DTHADRG
+2175 DTHADPAHVQR
-2182 RVHTALTSAVE
+2182 ALTSAVE
-2193 HLFDREHNVVR
+2193 QLFDREHNVVR

-2250 TAEGTEILH
+2250 TDEGVQILH

-2271 EGEPYVLAADIAGG
+2271 EGEPYVLAADVAAG
-2285 DNAGVAG
+2285 DNAGAAG

-2304 RIAAEDLLGLHLR
+2304 RVAAEELLGLHLR
-2317 GGVLYPEPHLPAGW
+2317 GGVLYPEPRLPAGW

>member
-82 RASGKQT
+82 RASGAQT
-89 VLGACC
+89 VLHACC
-95 TGLLRACGNAL
+95 AGLLRACGNAL

-133 PGLQAAAVY
+133 PGLQAAAVC

-172 LAERCDRVGRILA
+172 LTERCDRVGRILA
-185 RDPVG
+185 RDPAG
-190 VYPAMDAATRTRY
+190 VYPTMDAATRTRY
-203 RQTVAQ
+203 RQTVAR

-263 VVMGTLALSL
+263 VIVGTLAVSL

-296 KGLLDAVLLRVTKPR
+296 KGLLDAVLLRLTKPR

-325 GRTLCVI
+325 GKTLCVI

-385 LRAAREEI
+385 LHAARTEI
-393 EALNARWGSRFYLFT
+393 EALNARYGGRFYLFT
-408 RPRVQTPDGKWSA
+408 RERVQTPDGKWSA
-421 WERKRGALLELARLV
+421 WERKRGALLRLAQL
-436 LDRPGAL
+436 LCGEADAMH
-443 QCAAGDAAGLS
+443 CAAGDAAALR
-454 GTVYLLTLDADT
+454 GTAYLLTLDADT

-512 SARASDWARVF
+512 STRASDWARVF

-807 GAPNAPGAAPL
+807 GAPNTPGAAPL

-885 DNGRGLVLAERMLT
+885 DNGRGLTLAEQMLT

-922 MPPLYVSTVDSGNF
+922 MPPLYVSTVDSGNC

-951 QGTLAARAQALCDG
+951 QDELAARAQALCDG

-1104 CAALAMQPDM
+1104 CAALAMQTDM

-1136 VRDLRRFAARGLLG
+1136 VRDLRRFAAHGLLG

-1225 RRPEAQ
+1225 RRPEVQ
-1231 SSSNSRR
+1231 RGKPRR
-1238 RALPDYTV
+1238 RSLPDYTV

-1287 RGTRSDPAAAPM
+1287 RGTRSDPADAPV
-1299 VSLETGGVCTPLL
+1299 VSLETGGACTPLL

-1366 TVRLTFEAVLAPW
+1366 TVRLTFEAVLAPL

-1419 ACDRQADFC
+1419 ACDRQADFY
-1428 AEGALPGW
+1428 AEGAIPGW

-1454 PWRVHFALGVGAH
+1454 PWRVRFALGVGAH

-1485 AAALPGTL
+1485 AAALPGVL

-1522 ASAQQ
+1522 AAAEQ
-1527 LERPALWAHG
+1527 LKRPALWAHG

-1560 RALGIGC
+1560 RALGIEC

-1619 AAAIRPGMAHTRC
+1619 VAAIRPGMAHTRC

-1647 TGSDVRWDAD
+1647 TGSDVHWDAD
-1657 GTVSFTGLPPRAWSN
+1657 GTVAFTGLPPRAWSN

-1718 MTTRTGAVSLFN
+1718 MTTRAGAVSLFD
-1730 DDGHA
+1730 DDGRA
-1735 RVEYGFGWAAWERSV
+1735 RVEYGFGWAAWERTV

-1764 ADARVLLIECAGR
+1764 ANARVLLIECAGR

-1908 PDAAMNRYLG
+1908 PDESMNRYLG

-1952 VNLLLLDSK
+1952 VNLLLLDSE
-1961 PAREQI
+1961 PARAQI

-1977 GDVCHWWHAGFGVEH
+1977 GDVCHWWHADAGVEH

-2019 QILSAEYPFL
+2019 QILTAEYPFL
-2029 AGEEL
+2029 TGEEL
-2034 TEHERDRYQPLT
+2034 AEHERDRYQPLT
-2046 PGAET
+2046 PGTET

-2073 GLLHIGTGDWN
+2073 GLLRIGTGDWN

-2105 AVTARK
+2105 AITARK

-2120 AEQLTLAADRC
+2120 AEQLALAADRC

-2143 YRRGYYDDGQ
+2143 YRRGYYDDGR
-2153 PLGSEKSGECRIDA
+2153 PLGSAGNDECRIDA

-2193 HLFDREHNVVR
+2193 QLFDREHNVVR
-2204 LFDPPITRR
+2204 LFTPPITRR

-2250 TAEGTEILH
+2250 TAEGAEILH
-2259 AVLPAAHDPARY
+2259 AVLPTAHDPARY
-2271 EGEPYVLAADIAGG
+2271 EGEPYVLAADVAAG

-2304 RIAAEDLLGLHLR
+2304 RVAAEELLGLHLR
-2317 GGVLYPEPHLPAGW
+2317 GGVLYPEPRLPAGW

>member
-6 AAALCEA
+6 TAALRAQGE
-13 GRRDAQALTVTGRRR
+13 RDARALTVTGRRR
-28 AHTGSIRRA
+28 ADAGRVRRA
-37 ARTLVHAAKA
+37 GKALARMART

-53 NGAWLRDNHTLARTA
+53 NGQWLHDNRSFACA
-68 ASDAAA
+68 AAGDAVA
-74 ALRHAHTL
+74 ALRHARV
-82 RASGKQT
+82 RASGGQT
-89 VLGACC
+89 ALGACC
-95 TGLLRACGNAL
+95 AGLLRACGGAL
-106 TPKAAQA
+106 TVKAAEA
-113 YLAGFQDVL
+113 YLEGFQDAL

-133 PGLQAAAVY
+133 PGLQAAVVC
-142 ALADTYARDGAAA
+142 ALAESYAGDSAAA

-167 AAWAA
+167 AAWGM

-190 VYPAMDAATRTRY
+190 VYPAMDAATRAHY
-203 RQTVAQ
+203 RQTVAR

-219 DIAEDVLAR
+219 EIAEDVLAR
-228 AQSGEGARRHVGW
+228 AQRSEGARRHVGW

-252 KRRDGAWYIAA
+252 RRHDGGWYIAA
-263 VVMGTLALSL
+263 VVVGTLFLSL
-273 LLGFATGSVS
+273 LLGFATKSVS
-283 GAVLLLIPVSEAV
+283 GAVLLLIPVSEVV

-332 AALLTCPGDAHALT
+332 AALLTSPADAHALC

-351 YALCNRDAGEQLL
+351 YYLCNRDALGQLT
-364 FGLLADLPEADME
+364 FGLPADLPEADMA

-385 LRAAREEI
+385 LRAARAEI
-393 EALNARWGSRFYLFT
+393 AALNARWGSRFYLFT

-436 LDRPGAL
+436 LDRPGTL

-480 LHPLNRPVV
+480 LHPLNRAVV
-489 DARRGVVTHG
+489 DAQRGVVTRG

-512 SARASDWARVF
+512 SANATDWARVF
-523 AGPGGSDPYG
+523 AGPGGADPYG
-533 GVCGELYMDCFDR
+533 GACGELYMDCFDR
-546 GGFSGK
+546 GGFPGK
-552 GILDVRALLACCGG
+552 GILDARALLDCCGG
-566 DALPEQRILSHDA
+566 GVIPEGRVLSHDA

-624 FSRRARALHPIDR
+624 FSRRGRALHPIDR
-637 FRLADSL
+637 FRLADNL

-651 ATWAAIFLGCVLRWP
+651 ATWISIFLGCVLRWP

-678 LAQGLIF
+678 LAQGLIR
-685 ALGHPIV
+685 ALGQPIV
-692 HPADARV
+692 HPADTRV
-699 RYHSSVL
+699 RYHSDVL
-706 PGLAAAVVQT
+706 HGLASAVAQT

-722 LPWEAVLNT
+722 LPWEAILNT
-731 SAIVTALWRMTVS
+731 SAIVTALWRMAVS
-744 HRDLLQWQTA
+744 HRNLLQWQTA
-754 AQRAAKRDGL
+754 AQRAGRRDGL
-764 GAYLRALWP
+764 GAYWRALWP

-793 GIVWTLSPFVLAAL
+793 GIVWMLSPFVLAAL
-807 GAPNAPGAAPL
+807 GAPNAAVAAPL
-818 QHAAQRE
+818 SRAAQRE
-825 LLGWAKATWRYF
+825 LLGWAKATWQYF
-837 ETFCTAGEH
+837 ETFCTAEDH
-846 YLPPDNVQTQ
+846 YLPPDNVQAQ

-871 FALLSALCAHALGV
+871 LALVSALGAHALGI
-885 DNGRGLVLAERMLT
+885 DDGQGLALAERMLT

-922 MPPLYVSTVDSGNF
+922 MPPLYVSTVDSGNC
-936 AAALLAAANALRGWG
+936 AAALLTAANALRGWG
-951 QGTLAARAQALCDG
+951 RDELAARAQMLCDG
-965 MDFALLYDPQR
+965 MDFGPLYDPQR
-976 RLMHIGIDTGSGKRS
+976 RLMHIGIDTGSGKWS
-991 EGYYDLLESEARL
+991 ESYYDLLSSEARL

-1024 RAQVQHE
+1024 RAQVQKDH
-1031 RYRGCV
+1031 YRGCV
-1037 SWSGSVFE
+1037 SWSGSMFE
-1045 YLMPELFLPPQRDSL
+1045 YLMPELFLPPVRDSL
-1060 LWESAKFCLRVQRRR
+1060 LWESAKFCLYVQRRR
-1075 VRTGQPWG
+1075 VRPGQAWG

-1104 CAALAMQPDM
+1104 CAALALQPGM

-1124 AFLALAVAPRAA
+1124 SFLALAVEPRAA
-1136 VRDLRRFAARGLLG
+1136 MRNLRRLAALGLLG
-1150 QYGFR
+1150 QHGFFD
-1155 EALDC
+1155 ALDC

-1171 VHCVMAHHQGMSLL
+1171 VRCVMAHHQGMSLL
-1185 SACNALCGGQVQRW
+1185 AACNALCGDQVRRW
-1199 FLADPAMRAHMSL
+1199 FFADPAMRAHATL

-1225 RRPEAQ
+1225 RRAEQPAEKA
-1231 SSSNSRR
+1231 RR
-1238 RALPDYTV
+1238 RALPDYAA
-1246 EGTGVDAEAPRCTL
+1246 EGTGIDAEAPRCAL
-1260 LSNGTYCLAVTEAG
+1260 LSNGTYCLAVSEAG

-1287 RGTRSDPAAAPM
+1287 RGTRADPAAGP
-1299 VSLETGGVCTPLL
+1299 VVRLETDDFSGPLL
-1312 PGTADAARWRF
+1312 PGTAAGAQWRF
-1323 TVRAAQFS
+1323 TVRAAQF
-1331 TRHGSVT
+1331 TARRGDVT
-1338 AVQTFT
+1338 AVQTLT
-1344 VPERVNGE
+1344 VPGRANGE
-1352 VRALTLSSPDGIDG
+1352 VRALTLSSPSGIEG
-1366 TVRLTFEAVLAPW
+1366 TVRFVFEAVLAPW

-1392 FQSVLRRNALLLRR
+1392 FQSVLRRDALLLRH
-1406 LGRGGKPETWLCA
+1406 LGRGEKPEAWLCA
-1419 ACDRQADFC
+1419 ACDRPGTWR
-1428 AEGALPGW
+1428 AEGPVPGW
-1436 LRAGYV
+1436 LRAG
-1442 QVRVAVHTPPDT
+1442 RVELSVPVHTAPDT
-1454 PWRVHFALGVGAH
+1454 PWRVRFALGVGAR
-1467 EDDAFA
+1467 EDDAFT
-1473 AAQRALVLPPES
+1473 AAQRALVLPPAM
-1485 AAALPGTL
+1485 AAALPAEL

-1500 DAELEGAMAH
+1500 GAELDGAMAAV
-1510 ISPLLFPTAAPD
+1510 SPLLFPAVAAD
-1522 ASAQQ
+1522 AVPEQMA
-1527 LERPALWAHG
+1527 RPALWAQG

-1542 PVWCAR
+1542 PVWCAQAER
-1548 PEAHVLR
+1548 GVVR
-1555 QWALL
+1555 QWA
-1560 RALGIGC
+1560 
-1567 DLALCTSDG
+1567 
-1576 GDYLQPTRTKVRG
+1576 
-1589 ALAAL
+1589 
-1594 DLAHCLDAPGGVHL
+1594 
-1608 VPEDAFADVAA
+1608 
-1619 AAAIRPGMAHTRC
+1619 
-1632 TLPLLPPPGDRRTMP
+1632 LLPPPGDRRYLP
-1647 TGSDVRWDAD
+1647 TGSDVHWDDD
-1657 GTVSFTGLPPRAWSN
+1657 GTVSFTGLPPRAWSQ

-1679 GFLATDAGTGHLW
+1679 GFLATDAGTGHMW
-1692 YRNAHTGRINR
+1692 HRNAHTGRINR

-1718 MTTRTGAVSLFN
+1718 MASRAGAVSLFD
-1730 DDGHA
+1730 DDGAA

-1800 AYSGGVFTAENARAD
+1800 AYADGLFTAENVRAD
-1815 TPLRVCAAAGMP
+1815 APELFCAAAGMP

-1840 GQMDRRAG
+1840 GQMDARAG

-1857 EGVVERQGVL
+1857 EGVIDRQGVI

-1886 VRALHRVR
+1886 AHALRATR
-1894 ERWLGAVSRLWITT
+1894 ERWLGAVSRLWMTT
-1908 PDAAMNRYLG
+1908 PDADMNRYLG

-1928 RLMART
+1928 RLLART

-1952 VNLLLLDSK
+1952 VNLLLLDSA

-1967 GRACAHQFSA
+1967 GRACAHQFAS
-1977 GDVCHWWHAGFGVEH
+1977 GDVCHWWHAGTGPEH

-2007 AVCEYAQ
+2007 AVCEYVE
-2014 KTGDT
+2014 KTGDAE
-2019 QILSAEYPFL
+2019 ILSAEYPFL

-2034 TEHERDRYQPLT
+2034 EENEHDRYQPLEVS
-2046 PGAET
+2046 AET

-2060 AFMRVLARGVGAH
+2060 ALMRVLARGVGAH
-2073 GLLHIGTGDWN
+2073 GLLLIGTGDWN

-2105 AVTARK
+2105 AITARK
-2111 FAALIGGHA
+2111 FAALVGGHA
-2120 AEQLTLAADRC
+2120 AEQLVLAADHC
-2131 TRAAEAA
+2131 TRAAEGA

-2143 YRRGYYDDGQ
+2143 YRRGYYDDGR
-2153 PLGSEKSGECRIDA
+2153 PLGSAESDECRIDA

-2175 DTHADRG
+2175 DTHADPG

-2224 AGLRENGGQYTHG
+2224 ASLRENGGQYTHG

-2250 TAEGTEILH
+2250 TAEGAEILH

-2331 PECAV
+2331 PECTV

-2351 PDGVTVDE
+2351 PDGVTVDNA
-2359 KPYDGG
+2359 PYDGG

>member
-1 MAETN
+1 MADTN
-6 AAALCEA
+6 AGALCEA

-28 AHTGSIRRA
+28 AHTGSIRHA
-37 ARTLVHAAKA
+37 ARTLAHAAKA

-53 NGAWLRDNHTLARTA
+53 DGAWLRDNQTLTRTA

-82 RASGKQT
+82 RASGAQT
-89 VLGACC
+89 VLHVCC
-95 TGLLRACGNAL
+95 AGLLRACGNAL

-133 PGLQAAAVY
+133 PGLQAATVC
-142 ALADTYARDGAAA
+142 ALADTYAHDGAAA

-172 LAERCDRVGRILA
+172 LTERCDRVGRILA
-185 RDPVG
+185 RDPAG

-263 VVMGTLALSL
+263 VIVGTLALSL

-325 GRTLCVI
+325 GKTLCVI
-332 AALLTCPGDAHALT
+332 AALLTCPGDAHTLA

-364 FGLLADLPEADME
+364 FGLLADLPEAAQAHRTGDE
-377 HAPIDPAI
+377 AI
-385 LRAAREEI
+385 LHAARTEI
-393 EALNARWGSRFYLFT
+393 EALNARYGGRFYLFT
-408 RPRVQTPDGKWSA
+408 RERVQTPDGKWSA
-421 WERKRGALLELARLV
+421 WERKRGALLRLAQL
-436 LDRPGAL
+436 LCGEADAMH
-443 QCAAGDAAGLS
+443 CAAGDAAALR
-454 GTVYLLTLDADT
+454 GTAYLLTLDADT
-466 RLTPGAARALVGAM
+466 RLTPGAARALAGAM

-489 DARRGVVTHG
+489 DAQRGVVTHG

-624 FSRRARALHPIDR
+624 FSRRGRALHPIDR
-637 FRLADSL
+637 FRLADNL

-651 ATWAAIFLGCVLRWP
+651 ATWISIFLGCVLRWP

-678 LAQGLIF
+678 LAQGLIR
-685 ALGHPIV
+685 ALGQPIV
-692 HPADARV
+692 HPADTRV
-699 RYHSSVL
+699 RYHSDVL
-706 PGLAAAVVQT
+706 HGLASAVAQT

-722 LPWEAVLNT
+722 LPWEAILNT
-731 SAIVTALWRMTVS
+731 SAIVTALWRMAVS
-744 HRDLLQWQTA
+744 HRNLLQWQTA
-754 AQRAAKRDGL
+754 AQRAGRRDGL
-764 GAYLRALWP
+764 GAYWRALWP

-793 GIVWTLSPFVLAAL
+793 GIVWVLSPFVLAAL
-807 GAPNAPGAAPL
+807 GAPNAAGAAPL
-818 QHAAQRE
+818 SRTAQRE
-825 LLGWAKATWRYF
+825 LLGWAKATWQYF
-837 ETFCTAGEH
+837 ETFCTAEDH
-846 YLPPDNVQTQ
+846 YLPPDNVQSQ

-871 FALLSALCAHALGV
+871 LALVSALGAHALGI
-885 DNGRGLVLAERMLT
+885 DDGQGLALAERMLT

-922 MPPLYVSTVDSGNF
+922 MPPLYVSTVDSGNC

-951 QGTLAARAQALCDG
+951 QGALAARAQTLCDG

-1199 FLADPAMRAHMSL
+1199 FLEDPAMRAHMSL

-1231 SSSNSRR
+1231 RSKPRR
-1238 RALPDYTV
+1238 RALPDCTV

-1299 VSLETGGVCTPLL
+1299 LSLETGGVCTPLL

-1419 ACDRQADFC
+1419 ACDQQADFC

-1454 PWRVHFALGVGAH
+1454 PWRVRFALGVGAH

-1522 ASAQQ
+1522 AAAEQ
-1527 LERPALWAHG
+1527 LKRPALWAHG

-1647 TGSDVRWDAD
+1647 TGSDVHWDAD
-1657 GTVSFTGLPPRAWSN
+1657 GTVAFTGLPPRAWSN

-1718 MTTRTGAVSLFN
+1718 MTTRTGAVSLFD

-1735 RVEYGFGWAAWERSV
+1735 RVEYGFGWAAWERTV

-1764 ADARVLLIECAGR
+1764 ANARVLLIECAGR

-1800 AYSGGVFTAENARAD
+1800 AYSGGVFTAENARTD

-1857 EGVVERQGVL
+1857 EGVVERHGVL

-1952 VNLLLLDSK
+1952 VNLLLLDSA

-1967 GRACAHQFSA
+1967 GYACAHQFSA
-1977 GDVCHWWHAGFGVEH
+1977 GDVCHWWHADAGVEH

-2034 TEHERDRYQPLT
+2034 EENEHDRYQPLT

-2120 AEQLTLAADRC
+2120 AEQLTLAASAARAQPRPRGTARGIAAATMTTGSRSALKKAASAASTRSRRRLQPLTRTPTPRTCTVRSQAPWSSSLTGSTTSCGCLTRPSHGARPRRATCAATARGCAKTAGSTPTVRCGWPWRCCARAARTRACRSCAQCCPRRTTRRATRASRMCSQPMSPPGTTPVWPAGRGTRARPGGTCASRRRSCWGCICAAVCSTPSRGCRPAGRIAPCAGATGPGCC
-2131 TRAAEAA
+2131 TR
-2138 WDGAW
+2138 
-2143 YRRGYYDDGQ
+2143 
-2153 PLGSEKSGECRIDA
+2153 
-2167 IAQAFAAL
+2167 
-2175 DTHADRG
+2175 
-2182 RVHTALTSAVE
+2182 SA
-2193 HLFDREHNVVR
+2193 
-2204 LFDPPITRR
+2204 
-2213 TPETGYVRSYG
+2213 Y
-2224 AGLRENGGQYTHG
+2224 
-2237 ALWLAM
+2237 
-2243 ALLRTGR
+2243 GR
-2250 TAEGTEILH
+2250 T
-2259 AVLPAAHDPARY
+2259 V
-2271 EGEPYVLAADIAGG
+2271 
-2285 DNAGVAG
+2285 
-2292 WTWYTGAAGWYL
+2292 
-2304 RIAAEDLLGLHLR
+2304 
-2317 GGVLYPEPHLPAGW
+2317 
-2331 PECAV
+2331 
-2336 RWRDGAG
+2336 
-2343 LLHTIRLR
+2343 
-2351 PDGVTVDE
+2351 
-2359 KPYDGG
+2359 
-2365 GIGKKRPK
+2365 
-2373 PYSQDR
+2373 

>member
-1 MAETN
+1 MADTN
-6 AAALCEA
+6 AGALCEA

-28 AHTGSIRRA
+28 AHTGSIRHA
-37 ARTLVHAAKA
+37 ARTLAHAAKA

-53 NGAWLRDNHTLARTA
+53 DGAWLRDNQTLACTA

-82 RASGKQT
+82 RASGAQT
-89 VLGACC
+89 VLHVCC
-95 TGLLRACGNAL
+95 AGLLHACGNVL

-113 YLAGFQDVL
+113 YLAGFQDAL

-133 PGLQAAAVY
+133 PGLQAATVC
-142 ALADTYARDGAAA
+142 ALADTYAHDGAAA

-172 LAERCDRVGRILA
+172 LTERCDRVGRILA
-185 RDPVG
+185 RDPAG
-190 VYPAMDAATRTRY
+190 VYPTMDAATRTRY

-228 AQSGEGARRHVGW
+228 AQSGAGARRHVGW

-263 VVMGTLALSL
+263 VIVGTLALSL

-325 GRTLCVI
+325 GKTLCVI
-332 AALLTCPGDAHALT
+332 AALLTCPGDAHTLA

-385 LRAAREEI
+385 LRAARTEI
-393 EALNARWGSRFYLFT
+393 EALNARYGGRFYLFT
-408 RPRVQTPDGKWSA
+408 RERVQTPDGKWSA
-421 WERKRGALLELARLV
+421 WERKRGALLRLAQL
-436 LDRPGAL
+436 LCGEADAMH
-443 QCAAGDAAGLS
+443 CAAGDAAALR
-454 GTVYLLTLDADT
+454 GTAYLLTLDADT
-466 RLTPGAARALVGAM
+466 RLTPGAARALAGAM

-644 RRSLVAP
+644 RRSLIAP
-651 ATWAAIFLGCVLRWP
+651 VTWAAVFLGCVLRWP

-678 LAQGLIF
+678 LAQGLIY

-722 LPWEAVLNT
+722 LPWEAVLNA

-764 GAYLRALWP
+764 GAHLRALWP

-807 GAPNAPGAAPL
+807 GAPNADAPAQL
-818 QHAAQRE
+818 SRAAQRE

-871 FALLSALCAHALGV
+871 FALLSALGAHALGV
-885 DNGRGLVLAERMLT
+885 DNGRGLALAERMLT

-922 MPPLYVSTVDSGNF
+922 MPPLYVSTVDSGNC

-951 QGTLAARAQALCDG
+951 QDALAARAQALCDG

-991 EGYYDLLESEARL
+991 EEYYDLLESEARL

-1075 VRTGQPWG
+1075 VRAGQPWG

-1231 SSSNSRR
+1231 RSKPRR

-1299 VSLETGGVCTPLL
+1299 LSLETGGTCTPLL

-1331 TRHGSVT
+1331 TRHDSVT

-1454 PWRVHFALGVGAH
+1454 PWRVRFALGVGAH

-1510 ISPLLFPTAAPD
+1510 ISPLLFATAAPD
-1522 ASAQQ
+1522 AAAEQ
-1527 LERPALWAHG
+1527 LKRPALWAHG

-1567 DLALCTSDG
+1567 DLALCSSDG

-1594 DLAHCLDAPGGVHL
+1594 DLTHCLDAPGGVHL
-1608 VPEDAFADVAA
+1608 VPEDAFADVAV

-1647 TGSDVRWDAD
+1647 TGSDVHWDAD
-1657 GTVSFTGLPPRAWSN
+1657 GTVAFTGLPPRAWSN

-1679 GFLATDAGTGHLW
+1679 GFLSTDAGTGHLW

-1718 MTTRTGAVSLFN
+1718 MTTRTGAVSLFD

-1735 RVEYGFGWAAWERSV
+1735 RVEYGFGWAAWERTV

-1764 ADARVLLIECAGR
+1764 ANARVLLIECAGR

-1967 GRACAHQFSA
+1967 GYACAHQFSA

-2034 TEHERDRYQPLT
+2034 EENERDRYQPLT

-2099 WLTWFF
+2099 WLTWFSPSRHGNLPPSS
-2105 AVTARK
+2105 ADTQPSSSPWPPTAARAQPRPRGTARGI
-2111 FAALIGGHA
+2111 AAATMTTGSRSALKKA
-2120 AEQLTLAADRC
+2120 ASAASTRSRRRSRPLT
-2131 TRAAEAA
+2131 
-2138 WDGAW
+2138 
-2143 YRRGYYDDGQ
+2143 
-2153 PLGSEKSGECRIDA
+2153 
-2167 IAQAFAAL
+2167 
-2175 DTHADRG
+2175 
-2182 RVHTALTSAVE
+2182 
-2193 HLFDREHNVVR
+2193 
-2204 LFDPPITRR
+2204 R
-2213 TPETGYVRSYG
+2213 TPIP
-2224 AGLRENGGQYTHG
+2224 
-2237 ALWLAM
+2237 
-2243 ALLRTGR
+2243 RTYS
-2250 TAEGTEILH
+2250 
-2259 AVLPAAHDPARY
+2259 AHSRAP
-2271 EGEPYVLAADIAGG
+2271 
-2285 DNAGVAG
+2285 
-2292 WTWYTGAAGWYL
+2292 
-2304 RIAAEDLLGLHLR
+2304 
-2317 GGVLYPEPHLPAGW
+2317 
-2331 PECAV
+2331 
-2336 RWRDGAG
+2336 
-2343 LLHTIRLR
+2343 
-2351 PDGVTVDE
+2351 
-2359 KPYDGG
+2359 
-2365 GIGKKRPK
+2365 
-2373 PYSQDR
+2373 

>member
-1 MAETN
+1 MADTN
-6 AAALCEA
+6 AGALCET

-28 AHTGSIRRA
+28 AHTGSIRHA
-37 ARTLVHAAKA
+37 ARTLAHAAKA

-53 NGAWLRDNHTLARTA
+53 DGAWLRDNRTLARTA

-89 VLGACC
+89 VLHACC
-95 TGLLRACGNAL
+95 AGLLRACGNAL

-133 PGLQAAAVY
+133 PGLQAAAVC
-142 ALADTYARDGAAA
+142 ALADTYAHDGAAA
-155 PALFTSLRALGT
+155 PALFTSLRVLGT

-172 LAERCDRVGRILA
+172 LTERCDRVGRILA
-185 RDPVG
+185 RDPAG

-203 RQTVAQ
+203 RQTVAR

-252 KRRDGAWYIAA
+252 KHRDGTWYIAA
-263 VVMGTLALSL
+263 VIVGTLALSL

-325 GRTLCVI
+325 GKTLCVI
-332 AALLTCPGDAHALT
+332 AALLTCPGDTHALA

-385 LRAAREEI
+385 LRAARTEI
-393 EALNARWGSRFYLFT
+393 EALNARYGGRFYLFT
-408 RPRVQTPDGKWSA
+408 RERVQTPDGKWSA
-421 WERKRGALLELARLV
+421 WERKRGALLRLAQL
-436 LDRPGAL
+436 LCGEAGAL
-443 QCAAGDAAGLS
+443 HCAAGDAAALR
-454 GTVYLLTLDADT
+454 GTAYLLTLDADT

-651 ATWAAIFLGCVLRWP
+651 ATWTAIFLGCVLRWP

-722 LPWEAVLNT
+722 LPWEAVLNA
-731 SAIVTALWRMTVS
+731 SAIVTALWRMLVS
-744 HRDLLQWQTA
+744 HKNLLQWQTA

-825 LLGWAKATWRYF
+825 LLGWARATWRYF

-871 FALLSALCAHALGV
+871 FALLSALSAHALGV
-885 DNGRGLVLAERMLT
+885 DNGNGLALAEQMLT

-922 MPPLYVSTVDSGNF
+922 MPPLYVSTVDSGNC

-951 QGTLAARAQALCDG
+951 QDELAARAQALCDG

-1004 TSYFA
+1004 TSFFA

-1075 VRTGQPWG
+1075 VRAGQPWG

-1231 SSSNSRR
+1231 RSKPRR

-1287 RGTRSDPAAAPM
+1287 RGTRSDPSAAPM
-1299 VSLETGGVCTPLL
+1299 LSLETGGACTPLL

-1366 TVRLTFEAVLAPW
+1366 TLRLTFEAVLAPW

-1406 LGRGGKPETWLCA
+1406 LGRGEKPETWLCA
-1419 ACDRQADFC
+1419 ACDRQADFY
-1428 AEGALPGW
+1428 AEGAIPGW

-1454 PWRVHFALGVGAH
+1454 PWRVRFALGVGAH

-1485 AAALPGTL
+1485 AAALLGTL

-1510 ISPLLFPTAAPD
+1510 ISPLLFATAAPD
-1522 ASAQQ
+1522 ASAEQ

-1548 PEAHVLR
+1548 PEAQVLR

-1589 ALAAL
+1589 VLAAL

-1647 TGSDVRWDAD
+1647 TGTDVRWDAD
-1657 GTVSFTGLPPRAWSN
+1657 GTVAFTGLPPRAWSN

-1718 MTTRTGAVSLFN
+1718 MTTRTGAVSLFD
-1730 DDGHA
+1730 DDGRA
-1735 RVEYGFGWAAWERSV
+1735 RVEYGFGWAAWERTV

-1764 ADARVLLIECAGR
+1764 ANARVLLIECAGR

-1788 AGRDADAPAVVT
+1788 AARDADAPAVVT
-1800 AYSGGVFTAENARAD
+1800 AYSGGVFTAENARTD

-1857 EGVVERQGVL
+1857 EGIVERQGVL

-1908 PDAAMNRYLG
+1908 PDEAMNRYLG

-1928 RLMART
+1928 RLLART

-2034 TEHERDRYQPLT
+2034 EENERDRYQPLT
-2046 PGAET
+2046 PGTET

-2167 IAQAFAAL
+2167 IAQAFAAF
-2175 DTHADRG
+2175 DTHADP
-2182 RVHTALTSAVE
+2182 VHVQRALTSAVE
-2193 HLFDREHNVVR
+2193 QLFDREHNVVR

-2250 TAEGTEILH
+2250 TDEGAQILR

-2271 EGEPYVLAADIAGG
+2271 EGEPYVLAADVAAG

-2304 RIAAEDLLGLHLR
+2304 RIAAEELLGLHLR
-2317 GGVLYPEPHLPAGW
+2317 GGVLYPEPRLPDGW

-2359 KPYDGG
+2359 KPYDGS

>member
-1 MAETN
+1 MADTN
-6 AAALCEA
+6 AGALCEA

-28 AHTGSIRRA
+28 ARTGCIRRA
-37 ARTLVHAAKA
+37 VKALTRTAKA

-53 NGAWLRDNHTLARTA
+53 NSAWLRDNRTLARAA

-82 RASGKQT
+82 RASGAQT
-89 VLGACC
+89 VLHACC
-95 TGLLRACGNAL
+95 AGLLRACGNAL

-142 ALADTYARDGAAA
+142 ALADTYAHDGAAA

-172 LAERCDRVGRILA
+172 LTERCDRVGRILA
-185 RDPVG
+185 RDPAG
-190 VYPAMDAATRTRY
+190 VYPAMDTATRTRY

-252 KRRDGAWYIAA
+252 KRREGAWYIAA
-263 VVMGTLALSL
+263 VIMGTLALSL

-283 GAVLLLIPVSEAV
+283 GAVLLLIPVAEAV

-325 GRTLCVI
+325 GKTLCVI
-332 AALLTCPGDAHALT
+332 AALLTCPGDAHTLA

-377 HAPIDPAI
+377 HAPIDSAI
-385 LRAAREEI
+385 LRAARTEI
-393 EALNARWGSRFYLFT
+393 EALNARYGERFYLFT
-408 RPRVQTPDGKWSA
+408 RERVQTPDGKWSA
-421 WERKRGALLELARLV
+421 WERKRGALLRLAQL
-436 LDRPGAL
+436 LCGEADAMH
-443 QCAAGDAAGLS
+443 CAAGDAAALR
-454 GTVYLLTLDADT
+454 GTAYLLTLDADT
-466 RLTPGAARALVGAM
+466 RLTPGAARALAGAM

-644 RRSLVAP
+644 RRSLIAP
-651 ATWAAIFLGCVLRWP
+651 ATWAAVFLGCVLRWP

-678 LAQGLIF
+678 LAQGLIY

-722 LPWEAVLNT
+722 LPWEAVLNA
-731 SAIVTALWRMTVS
+731 SAIVTALWRMLVS
-744 HRDLLQWQTA
+744 HKNLLQWQTA

-871 FALLSALCAHALGV
+871 FALLSALCAHALGI
-885 DNGRGLVLAERMLT
+885 DNGRGLALAEQMLT

-922 MPPLYVSTVDSGNF
+922 MPPLYVSTVDSGNC

-951 QGTLAARAQALCDG
+951 QGALAARAQALCDG
-965 MDFALLYDPQR
+965 MDFSLLYDPQR

-1075 VRTGQPWG
+1075 VRAGQPWG

-1231 SSSNSRR
+1231 RSKPRR

-1246 EGTGVDAEAPRCTL
+1246 EGTGADAEAPRCTL

-1287 RGTRSDPAAAPM
+1287 RGTRSDPAAAPV
-1299 VSLETGGVCTPLL
+1299 VSLETGGACTPLL

-1366 TVRLTFEAVLAPW
+1366 TLRLTFEAVLAPW

-1406 LGRGGKPETWLCA
+1406 LGRGEKPETWLCA

-1428 AEGALPGW
+1428 AEGAIPGW

-1454 PWRVHFALGVGAH
+1454 PWRVRFALGVGAH

-1510 ISPLLFPTAAPD
+1510 ISPLLFATAAPD

-1548 PEAHVLR
+1548 PEAQVLR

-1647 TGSDVRWDAD
+1647 TGSDVHWDAD
-1657 GTVSFTGLPPRAWSN
+1657 GTVAFTGLPPRAWSN

-1718 MTTRTGAVSLFN
+1718 MTTRAGAVSLFN
-1730 DDGHA
+1730 DDGRA
-1735 RVEYGFGWAAWERSV
+1735 RVEYGFGWAAWERTV

-1764 ADARVLLIECAGR
+1764 ANARVLLIECAGR

-1788 AGRDADAPAVVT
+1788 AAHDADAPAVVT

-1815 TPLRVCAAAGMP
+1815 TPLHVCAAAGMP

-1908 PDAAMNRYLG
+1908 PDEAMNRYLG

-1928 RLMART
+1928 RLLART

-1952 VNLLLLDSK
+1952 VNLLLLDSA

-1967 GRACAHQFSA
+1967 GCACTHQFSA
-1977 GDVCHWWHAGFGVEH
+1977 GDVCHWWHAGFGAEH

-2019 QILSAEYPFL
+2019 EILSAEYPFL

-2034 TEHERDRYQPLT
+2034 EENEHDRYQPLEVS
-2046 PGAET
+2046 AER

-2060 AFMRVLARGVGAH
+2060 ALMRVLARGVGTH
-2073 GLLHIGTGDWN
+2073 GLLLIGTGDWN

-2111 FAALIGGHA
+2111 FAALVGGHA
-2120 AEQLTLAADRC
+2120 AEQLTLAADHC
-2131 TRAAEAA
+2131 TRAAEEA

-2143 YRRGYYDDGQ
+2143 YRRGYYDDGR
-2153 PLGSEKSGECRIDA
+2153 PLGSAESNECRIDA

-2175 DTHADRG
+2175 DTHADRS
-2182 RVHTALTSAVE
+2182 RVHTALTSAVG

-2250 TAEGTEILH
+2250 TDEGTQILR

-2271 EGEPYVLAADIAGG
+2271 EGEPYVLAADVAAG

-2304 RIAAEDLLGLHLR
+2304 RVAAEELLGLHLR
-2317 GGVLYPEPHLPAGW
+2317 SGVLYPEPRLPAGW

>member
-6 AAALCEA
+6 AGALREA
-13 GRRDAQALTVTGRRR
+13 GARDAQALTVTGRRR
-28 AHTGSIRRA
+28 AHTGSIRHA
-37 ARTLVHAAKA
+37 ARTLAHAAKA

-53 NGAWLRDNHTLARTA
+53 NGAWLRDNRTLARTA

-74 ALRHAHTL
+74 ALHHAHTL

-89 VLGACC
+89 VLHACC
-95 TGLLRACGNAL
+95 AGLLRACGNAL

-133 PGLQAAAVY
+133 PGLQAAAVC
-142 ALADTYARDGAAA
+142 ALADTYAHDGAAA

-172 LAERCDRVGRILA
+172 LTERCDHVGRILA
-185 RDPVG
+185 RDPAG

-203 RQTVAQ
+203 RQAVAQ

-228 AQSGEGARRHVGW
+228 AQNGEGARRHVGW

-252 KRRDGAWYIAA
+252 KRHDGAWYIAA
-263 VVMGTLALSL
+263 VIVGTLALSL

-325 GRTLCVI
+325 GKTLCVI
-332 AALLTCPGDAHALT
+332 AALLTCPGDAHTLA

-393 EALNARWGSRFYLFT
+393 EALNARYGGRFYLFT
-408 RPRVQTPDGKWSA
+408 RERTRTPDGNWCA
-421 WERKRGALLELARLV
+421 WERKRGALLRLAQL
-436 LDRPGAL
+436 LCGEADAMH
-443 QCAAGDAAGLS
+443 CAAGDAAALR
-454 GTVYLLTLDADT
+454 GTAYLLTLDADT

-637 FRLADSL
+637 FRLADNL

-692 HPADARV
+692 HPADVRV

-722 LPWEAVLNT
+722 LPWEAVLNA

-807 GAPNAPGAAPL
+807 GAPNADAPAQL
-818 QHAAQRE
+818 SRAAQRE
-825 LLGWAKATWRYF
+825 LLGWAKVTWQYF

-871 FALLSALCAHALGV
+871 FALLSALCAHALGIG
-885 DNGRGLVLAERMLT
+885 NGRGLALAERMLT

-922 MPPLYVSTVDSGNF
+922 MPPLYVSTVDSGNC

-951 QGTLAARAQALCDG
+951 QDELAARAQALCDG

-1075 VRTGQPWG
+1075 VRAGQPWG

-1160 TRARTGGGGQI
+1160 TRARAGGCGQI

-1231 SSSNSRR
+1231 RSKPRR

-1287 RGTRSDPAAAPM
+1287 RGTRSDPAAAPV
-1299 VSLETGGVCTPLL
+1299 VSLETGGACTPLL

-1406 LGRGGKPETWLCA
+1406 LGRGEKPETWLCA
-1419 ACDRQADFC
+1419 ACDRQADFY

-1454 PWRVHFALGVGAH
+1454 PWRVRFALGVGAH

-1485 AAALPGTL
+1485 AAALPGAL

-1510 ISPLLFPTAAPD
+1510 ISPLLFATAAPD
-1522 ASAQQ
+1522 ASAEQ
-1527 LERPALWAHG
+1527 LKRPALWAHG

-1576 GDYLQPTRTKVRG
+1576 GDYLQPTRAKVRG

-1594 DLAHCLDAPGGVHL
+1594 DLAHCLDTPGGVHL

-1647 TGSDVRWDAD
+1647 TGSDVHWDAD

-1718 MTTRTGAVSLFN
+1718 MTTRAGAVSLFD
-1730 DDGHA
+1730 DDGRA
-1735 RVEYGFGWAAWERSV
+1735 RVEYGFGWAAWERTV

-1764 ADARVLLIECAGR
+1764 ANARVLLIECAGR

-1788 AGRDADAPAVVT
+1788 AGRDADATAVVT

-1908 PDAAMNRYLG
+1908 PDEAMNRYLG

-1928 RLMART
+1928 RLLART

-2046 PGAET
+2046 PGTET

-2060 AFMRVLARGVGAH
+2060 AFMRVLARGVGVH

-2084 DAFDRVGAQGRGESV
+2084 DAFDRVGAQWRGESV

-2153 PLGSEKSGECRIDA
+2153 PLGSEKSDECRIDA
-2167 IAQAFAAL
+2167 IAQAFAAF
-2175 DTHADRG
+2175 DTHADPAHVQR
-2182 RVHTALTSAVE
+2182 ALTSAVTQ
-2193 HLFDREHNVVR
+2193 LFDREHNVVR

-2250 TAEGTEILH
+2250 TDEGAQILR

-2271 EGEPYVLAADIAGG
+2271 EGEPYVLAADVAAG

-2304 RIAAEDLLGLHLR
+2304 RVAAEELLGLHLR
-2317 GGVLYPEPHLPAGW
+2317 GGVLYPEPRLPAGW

>member
-1 MAETN
+1 MADTN
-6 AAALCEA
+6 AGALCEA

-37 ARTLVHAAKA
+37 VKALTRTAKA

-53 NGAWLRDNHTLARTA
+53 DGAWLRDNQTLARTA

-82 RASGKQT
+82 RASGAQT
-89 VLGACC
+89 VLHVCC
-95 TGLLRACGNAL
+95 AGLLRACGNAL

-133 PGLQAAAVY
+133 PGLQAAAVC
-142 ALADTYARDGAAA
+142 ALADTYAHDGAAA

-172 LAERCDRVGRILA
+172 LTERCDRVGRILA
-185 RDPVG
+185 RDPAG

-203 RQTVAQ
+203 RQTAAR
-209 LARRTGRTEI
+209 LARRTDRTEI

-263 VVMGTLALSL
+263 VIVGTLALSL

-325 GRTLCVI
+325 GKTLCVI
-332 AALLTCPGDAHALT
+332 AALLTCPGDAHTLA

-377 HAPIDPAI
+377 HTPIDPAI
-385 LRAAREEI
+385 LRAARTEI
-393 EALNARWGSRFYLFT
+393 EALNARYGGRFYLFT
-408 RPRVQTPDGKWSA
+408 RERVQTPDGKWSA

-443 QCAAGDAAGLS
+443 HCAAGDAAALR
-454 GTVYLLTLDADT
+454 GTAYLLTLDADT

-716 VLRLIL
+716 VLRLVL

-744 HRDLLQWQTA
+744 RRNLLQWQTA
-754 AQRAAKRDGL
+754 AQRAGKRDGPA
-764 GAYLRALWP
+764 AYLRALWP

-807 GAPNAPGAAPL
+807 GAPNADAPAQL
-818 QHAAQRE
+818 SRAAQRE
-825 LLGWAKATWRYF
+825 LLGWAKATWQYF

-871 FALLSALCAHALGV
+871 FALLSALGAHALGV
-885 DNGRGLVLAERMLT
+885 DNGRGLALAERMLT

-922 MPPLYVSTVDSGNF
+922 MPPLYVSTVDSGNC

-951 QGTLAARAQALCDG
+951 QGALAARAQALCDG

-1075 VRTGQPWG
+1075 VRAGQPWG

-1136 VRDLRRFAARGLLG
+1136 VRDLRRFAARGLPG

-1225 RRPEAQ
+1225 RRPETQ
-1231 SSSNSRR
+1231 RGKPRR
-1238 RALPDYTV
+1238 RSLPDLTV

-1260 LSNGTYCLAVTEAG
+1260 LSNGTYCLAVSEAG

-1366 TVRLTFEAVLAPW
+1366 TVRLTFEAVLAQW

-1406 LGRGGKPETWLCA
+1406 LGRGEKPETWLCA
-1419 ACDRQADFC
+1419 VCDRQADFY
-1428 AEGALPGW
+1428 AEGAIPGW

-1454 PWRVHFALGVGAH
+1454 PWRVRFALGVGAH

-1510 ISPLLFPTAAPD
+1510 ISPLLFATAAPD

-1594 DLAHCLDAPGGVHL
+1594 DLTHCLDAPGGVHL

-1647 TGSDVRWDAD
+1647 TGSDVHWDAD
-1657 GTVSFTGLPPRAWSN
+1657 GTVAFTGLPPRAWSN

-1718 MTTRTGAVSLFN
+1718 MTTRVGAVSLFN
-1730 DDGHA
+1730 DDGRA
-1735 RVEYGFGWAAWERSV
+1735 RVEYGFGWAAWERTV

-1764 ADARVLLIECAGR
+1764 ANARVLLIECAGR

-1815 TPLRVCAAAGMP
+1815 TPLHVCAAAGMP

-1886 VRALHRVR
+1886 VHALHRVR

-1908 PDAAMNRYLG
+1908 PDEAMNRYLG

-1928 RLMART
+1928 RLLART

-1977 GDVCHWWHAGFGVEH
+1977 GDVCHWWHTGFGVEH

-2014 KTGDT
+2014 KTGDAE
-2019 QILSAEYPFL
+2019 ILSAEYPFL
-2029 AGEEL
+2029 VGEEL
-2034 TEHERDRYQPLT
+2034 EENEHDRYQPLT

-2167 IAQAFAAL
+2167 IAQAFAAF
-2175 DTHADRG
+2175 DTHAAPAH
-2182 RVHTALTSAVE
+2182 VHCALTSAVE
-2193 HLFDREHNVVR
+2193 QLFDREHNVVR

-2250 TAEGTEILH
+2250 TDEGAEILR

-2271 EGEPYVLAADIAGG
+2271 EGEPYVLAADVAAG

-2304 RIAAEDLLGLHLR
+2304 RVAAEELLGLHLR
-2317 GGVLYPEPHLPAGW
+2317 GGVLYPEPRLPAGW
-2331 PECAV
+2331 PDCAV

>member
-1 MAETN
+1 MADTN
-6 AAALCEA
+6 AGALCEA

-28 AHTGSIRRA
+28 AHTGSIRHA
-37 ARTLVHAAKA
+37 ARTLAHAAKA

-53 NGAWLRDNHTLARTA
+53 DGAWLRDNQTLARTA
-68 ASDAAA
+68 ANDAAA

-82 RASGKQT
+82 RASGAQT
-89 VLGACC
+89 VLHVCC
-95 TGLLRACGNAL
+95 AGLLRACGNAL
-106 TPKAAQA
+106 TPKTAQA

-133 PGLQAAAVY
+133 PGLQAAAVC

-190 VYPAMDAATRTRY
+190 VYPTMDAATRTRY
-203 RQTVAQ
+203 RQTVAR
-209 LARRTGRTEI
+209 LARRTGRSEI

-263 VVMGTLALSL
+263 VIVGTLAVSL

-325 GRTLCVI
+325 GKTLCVI
-332 AALLTCPGDAHALT
+332 AALLTCPGDAHTLA

-385 LRAAREEI
+385 LHAARTEI
-393 EALNARWGSRFYLFT
+393 EALNARYGGRFYLFT
-408 RPRVQTPDGKWSA
+408 RERVQTPDGKWSA
-421 WERKRGALLELARLV
+421 WERKRGALLRLAQL
-436 LDRPGAL
+436 LCGEADAMH
-443 QCAAGDAAGLS
+443 CAAGDAAALR
-454 GTVYLLTLDADT
+454 GTAYLLTLDADT

-685 ALGHPIV
+685 SLGHPIV

-731 SAIVTALWRMTVS
+731 SAIVTALWRMLVS
-744 HRDLLQWQTA
+744 HKNLLQWQTA

-807 GAPNAPGAAPL
+807 GAPNTPGAAPL

-825 LLGWAKATWRYF
+825 LLGWAKATWHYF

-922 MPPLYVSTVDSGNF
+922 MPPLYVSTVDSGNC

-951 QGTLAARAQALCDG
+951 QGALAARAQALCDG

-1075 VRTGQPWG
+1075 VRAGQPWG

-1104 CAALAMQPDM
+1104 CAALAMQTDM

-1160 TRARTGGGGQI
+1160 TRARTGGGEQI

-1231 SSSNSRR
+1231 RGKPHR

-1419 ACDRQADFC
+1419 ACDRQADFY
-1428 AEGALPGW
+1428 AEGAIPGW

-1454 PWRVHFALGVGAH
+1454 PWRVYFALGVGAH

-1485 AAALPGTL
+1485 AAALPGVL

-1576 GDYLQPTRTKVRG
+1576 GDYLQPTRAKVRG

-1594 DLAHCLDAPGGVHL
+1594 DLAHCLDAPDGVHL

-1647 TGSDVRWDAD
+1647 TGSDVHWDAD
-1657 GTVSFTGLPPRAWSN
+1657 GTVAFTGLPPRAWSN

-1718 MTTRTGAVSLFN
+1718 MTTRAGAVSLFN
-1730 DDGHA
+1730 DDGRA
-1735 RVEYGFGWAAWERSV
+1735 RVEYGFGWAAWERTV

-1764 ADARVLLIECAGR
+1764 ANARVLLIECAGR

-1908 PDAAMNRYLG
+1908 PDEAMNRYLG

-1928 RLMART
+1928 RLLART

-1977 GDVCHWWHAGFGVEH
+1977 GDGWHTGFGVEH

-2034 TEHERDRYQPLT
+2034 EENERDQYQPLT
-2046 PGAET
+2046 PGTET

-2073 GLLHIGTGDWN
+2073 GLLLIGTGDWN

-2120 AEQLTLAADRC
+2120 AEQLALAADRC

-2167 IAQAFAAL
+2167 IAQAFAAF
-2175 DTHADRG
+2175 DTHADPAH
-2182 RVHTALTSAVE
+2182 VHCALTSAVE
-2193 HLFDREHNVVR
+2193 QLFDREHNVVR

-2250 TAEGTEILH
+2250 TDEGVQILR

-2271 EGEPYVLAADIAGG
+2271 EGEPYVLAADVAAG
-2285 DNAGVAG
+2285 DNAGAAG

-2304 RIAAEDLLGLHLR
+2304 RVAAEELLGLHLR
-2317 GGVLYPEPHLPAGW
+2317 GGVLYPEPRLPAGW

-2365 GIGKKRPK
+2365 GIGKKQPK

>member
-6 AAALCEA
+6 TAALRAQGE
-13 GRRDAQALTVTGRRR
+13 RDARALTVTGRRR
-28 AHTGSIRRA
+28 ADTGRIRRA
-37 ARTLVHAAKA
+37 GKALARMARA

-53 NGAWLRDNHTLARTA
+53 NGQWLRDNRSFACA
-68 ASDAAA
+68 AAGDAVA
-74 ALRHAHTL
+74 ALRHTRV
-82 RASGKQT
+82 RASGGQT
-89 VLGACC
+89 ALGACC
-95 TGLLRACGNAL
+95 AGLLRACGGAL
-106 TPKAAQA
+106 TVKAAEA
-113 YLAGFQDVL
+113 YLEGFQDAL

-133 PGLQAAAVY
+133 PGLQAAVVC
-142 ALADTYARDGAAA
+142 ALAESYAGDSAAA

-167 AAWAA
+167 AAWGM
-172 LAERCDRVGRILA
+172 LSERCDRVGRILA

-190 VYPAMDAATRTRY
+190 VYPAMDAATRAHY
-203 RQTVAQ
+203 RQTVAR

-219 DIAEDVLAR
+219 EIAEDVLAR
-228 AQSGEGARRHVGW
+228 AQRSEGARRHVGW

-252 KRRDGAWYIAA
+252 RRRDGGWYIAA
-263 VVMGTLALSL
+263 VVVGTLFLSL
-273 LLGFATGSVS
+273 LLGFATKSVS
-283 GAVLLLIPVSEAV
+283 GAVLLLIPVSEVV

-332 AALLTCPGDAHALT
+332 AALLTSPADAHALC

-351 YALCNRDAGEQLL
+351 YYLCNR
-364 FGLLADLPEADME
+364 
-377 HAPIDPAI
+377 
-385 LRAAREEI
+385 
-393 EALNARWGSRFYLFT
+393 
-408 RPRVQTPDGKWSA
+408 
-421 WERKRGALLELARLV
+421 
-436 LDRPGAL
+436 
-443 QCAAGDAAGLS
+443 
-454 GTVYLLTLDADT
+454 
-466 RLTPGAARALVGAM
+466 
-480 LHPLNRPVV
+480 
-489 DARRGVVTHG
+489 
-499 YGLLHPRMATELQ
+499 
-512 SARASDWARVF
+512 
-523 AGPGGSDPYG
+523 
-533 GVCGELYMDCFDR
+533 
-546 GGFSGK
+546 GGFPGK
-552 GILDVRALLACCGG
+552 GILDVRALLDCCGG
-566 DALPEQRILSHDA
+566 GVIPEGRVLSHDA

-624 FSRRARALHPIDR
+624 FSRRGRALHPIDR
-637 FRLADSL
+637 FRLADNL

-651 ATWAAIFLGCVLRWP
+651 ATWISIFLGCVLRWP

-678 LAQGLIF
+678 LAQGLIR
-685 ALGHPIV
+685 ALGQPIV
-692 HPADARV
+692 HPADTRV
-699 RYHSSVL
+699 RYHSDVL
-706 PGLAAAVVQT
+706 HGLASAVAQT

-722 LPWEAVLNT
+722 LPWEAILNT
-731 SAIVTALWRMTVS
+731 SAIVTALWRMAVS
-744 HRDLLQWQTA
+744 HRNLLQWQTA
-754 AQRAAKRDGL
+754 AQRAGRRDGL
-764 GAYLRALWP
+764 GAYWRALWP

-793 GIVWTLSPFVLAAL
+793 GIVWMLSPFVLAAL
-807 GAPNAPGAAPL
+807 GAPNAAGAAPL
-818 QHAAQRE
+818 SRAAQRE
-825 LLGWAKATWRYF
+825 LLGWAKATWQYF
-837 ETFCTAGEH
+837 ETFCTAEDH
-846 YLPPDNVQTQ
+846 YLPPDNVQSQ

-871 FALLSALCAHALGV
+871 LALVSALGAHALGI
-885 DNGRGLVLAERMLT
+885 DDGQGLALAERMLT

-922 MPPLYVSTVDSGNF
+922 MPPLYVSTVDSGNC
-936 AAALLAAANALRGWG
+936 AAALLTAANALRGWG
-951 QGTLAARAQALCDG
+951 RDELAARAQMLCDG
-965 MDFALLYDPQR
+965 MDFGPLYDPQR
-976 RLMHIGIDTGSGKRS
+976 RLMHIGIDTGSGKWS
-991 EGYYDLLESEARL
+991 ESYYDLLASEARL

-1024 RAQVQHE
+1024 RAQVQKDH
-1031 RYRGCV
+1031 YRGCV
-1037 SWSGSVFE
+1037 SWSGSMFE
-1045 YLMPELFLPPQRDSL
+1045 YLMPELFLPPVRDSL
-1060 LWESAKFCLRVQRRR
+1060 LWESAKFCLYVQRRR
-1075 VRTGQPWG
+1075 VRPGQAWG

-1104 CAALAMQPDM
+1104 CAALALQPGM
-1114 DRELVLSPYS
+1114 DKELVLSPYS
-1124 AFLALAVAPRAA
+1124 SFLALAVEPRAA
-1136 VRDLRRFAARGLLG
+1136 MRNLRRLAALGLLG
-1150 QYGFR
+1150 QHGFFD
-1155 EALDC
+1155 ALDC

-1171 VHCVMAHHQGMSLL
+1171 VRCVMAHHQGMSLL
-1185 SACNALCGGQVQRW
+1185 AACNALCGDQVRRW
-1199 FLADPAMRAHMSL
+1199 FFADPAMRAHATL

-1225 RRPEAQ
+1225 RRAEQPAEKA
-1231 SSSNSRR
+1231 RR
-1238 RALPDYTV
+1238 RALPDYAA
-1246 EGTGVDAEAPRCTL
+1246 EGTGIDAEAPRCAL
-1260 LSNGTYCLAVTEAG
+1260 LSNGTYCLAVSEAG

-1287 RGTRSDPAAAPM
+1287 RGTRSDPAAGP
-1299 VSLETGGVCTPLL
+1299 VVRLETDDFSGPLL
-1312 PGTADAARWRF
+1312 PGTAAGAQWRF
-1323 TVRAAQFS
+1323 TVRAAQF
-1331 TRHGSVT
+1331 TARHGDVT
-1338 AVQTFT
+1338 AVQTLT
-1344 VPERVNGE
+1344 VPGRANGE
-1352 VRALTLSSPDGIDG
+1352 VRALTLSSPRGIEG
-1366 TVRLTFEAVLAPW
+1366 TVRFVFEAVLAPW

-1392 FQSVLRRNALLLRR
+1392 FQSVLRRDALLLRH
-1406 LGRGGKPETWLCA
+1406 LGRGEKPEAWLCA
-1419 ACDRQADFC
+1419 VCDRPGTWR
-1428 AEGALPGW
+1428 AEGPVPGW
-1436 LRAGYV
+1436 LRAG
-1442 QVRVAVHTPPDT
+1442 RVELSVPVHTAPDT
-1454 PWRVHFALGVGAH
+1454 PWRVRFALGVGAR
-1467 EDDAFA
+1467 EDDAFT
-1473 AAQRALVLPPES
+1473 AAQRALVLPPAM
-1485 AAALPGTL
+1485 AAALPAEL

-1500 DAELEGAMAH
+1500 GAELDGAMAAV
-1510 ISPLLFPTAAPD
+1510 SPLLFPAVAASAAPG
-1522 ASAQQ
+1522 Q
-1527 LERPALWAHG
+1527 LERPALWAQG

-1542 PVWCAR
+1542 PVWCAQAER
-1548 PEAHVLR
+1548 GVVR

-1560 RALGIGC
+1560 RALGVAC
-1567 DLALCTSDG
+1567 DLALRSGDG
-1576 GDYLQPTRTKVRG
+1576 GDYRQPTARKVRG
-1589 ALAAL
+1589 WLAAL
-1594 DLAHCLDAPGGVHL
+1594 DLAHTLGAPGGVHL
-1608 VPEDAFADVAA
+1608 VPEEAFPAVAA
-1619 AAAIRPGMAHTRC
+1619 AAAIRPGMARTRC
-1632 TLPLLPPPGDRRTMP
+1632 TLPLLPPPGDRRYLS
-1647 TGSDVRWDAD
+1647 TGSDVHWDDD
-1657 GTVSFTGLPPRAWSN
+1657 GTVSFTGLPPRAWSQ

-1679 GFLATDAGTGHLW
+1679 GFLATDAGTGHMW
-1692 YRNAHTGRINR
+1692 HRNAHTGRINR

-1718 MTTRTGAVSLFN
+1718 MASRAGAVSLFD
-1730 DDGHA
+1730 DDGRS

-1788 AGRDADAPAVVT
+1788 GGRDADAPAVVT
-1800 AYSGGVFTAENARAD
+1800 AYADGLFTAENVRAD
-1815 TPLRVCAAAGMP
+1815 APTLFCAAAGMP

-1840 GQMDRRAG
+1840 GQMDARAG

-1857 EGVVERQGVL
+1857 EGVIDRQGVI

-1886 VRALHRVR
+1886 AHALRATR
-1894 ERWLGAVSRLWITT
+1894 ERWLGAVSRLWMTT
-1908 PDAAMNRYLG
+1908 PDADMNRYLG
-1918 GWAAYQTLCC
+1918 GWAVYQTLCC
-1928 RLMART
+1928 RLLART

-1952 VNLLLLDSK
+1952 VNLLLLDSA

-1967 GRACAHQFSA
+1967 GRACAHQFAA
-1977 GDVCHWWHAGFGVEH
+1977 GDVCHWWHAGTGPEH

-2007 AVCEYAQ
+2007 AVCEYVE
-2014 KTGDT
+2014 KTGDAE
-2019 QILSAEYPFL
+2019 ILSAEYPFL

-2034 TEHERDRYQPLT
+2034 EENEHDRYQPLEA
-2046 PGAET
+2046 GAET

-2060 AFMRVLARGVGAH
+2060 ALMRVLARGAGAH
-2073 GLLHIGTGDWN
+2073 GLLLIGTGDWN

-2105 AVTARK
+2105 AITARK
-2111 FAALIGGHA
+2111 FAALVGGHA
-2120 AEQLTLAADRC
+2120 AEQLALAADHC
-2131 TRAAEAA
+2131 TRAAEGA

-2143 YRRGYYDDGQ
+2143 YRRGYYDDGR
-2153 PLGSEKSGECRIDA
+2153 PLGSEACGECRIDA

-2175 DTHADRG
+2175 DTHADPG

-2250 TAEGTEILH
+2250 TAEGAEILH

-2331 PECAV
+2331 PECTV

-2343 LLHTIRLR
+2343 LLHTVRLR
-2351 PDGVTVDE
+2351 PDGVTVDNA
-2359 KPYDGG
+2359 PYDGG

>member
-1 MAETN
+1 MADTN
-6 AAALCEA
+6 AGALCET

-28 AHTGSIRRA
+28 AHTGSIRHA
-37 ARTLVHAAKA
+37 ARTLAHAAKA

-53 NGAWLRDNHTLARTA
+53 DGAWLRDNRTLARTA

-89 VLGACC
+89 VLHACC
-95 TGLLRACGNAL
+95 AGLLRACGNAL

-133 PGLQAAAVY
+133 PGLQAATVC

-155 PALFTSLRALGT
+155 PALFTSLRVLGT

-172 LAERCDRVGRILA
+172 LTERCDRVGRILA

-263 VVMGTLALSL
+263 VIVGTLALSL

-325 GRTLCVI
+325 GKTLCVI
-332 AALLTCPGDAHALT
+332 AALLTCPGDAHTLA

-385 LRAAREEI
+385 LRAARTEI
-393 EALNARWGSRFYLFT
+393 EALNARYGGRFYLFT
-408 RPRVQTPDGKWSA
+408 RERVQTPNGKWCA
-421 WERKRGALLELARLV
+421 WERKRGALLRLAQL
-436 LDRPGAL
+436 LCGEAGAL
-443 QCAAGDAAGLS
+443 HCAAGDAAALR
-454 GTVYLLTLDADT
+454 GTAYLLTLDADT

-651 ATWAAIFLGCVLRWP
+651 ATWTAIFLGCVLRWP

-722 LPWEAVLNT
+722 LPWEAVLNA
-731 SAIVTALWRMTVS
+731 SAIVTALWRMLVS
-744 HRDLLQWQTA
+744 HKNLLQWQTA

-807 GAPNAPGAAPL
+807 GAPNADAPAQL
-818 QHAAQRE
+818 SRAAQRE
-825 LLGWAKATWRYF
+825 LLGWAKATWQYF

-871 FALLSALCAHALGV
+871 FALLSALGAHALGV
-885 DNGRGLVLAERMLT
+885 DNGRGLALAEQMLT

-922 MPPLYVSTVDSGNF
+922 MPPLYVSTVDSGNC

-951 QGTLAARAQALCDG
+951 QDALAARAQALCDG

-991 EGYYDLLESEARL
+991 EGYYDLLESEVRL

-1114 DRELVLSPYS
+1114 DKELVLSPYS

-1225 RRPEAQ
+1225 RRPEVQ
-1231 SSSNSRR
+1231 RGKPRR

-1287 RGTRSDPAAAPM
+1287 RGTRSDPAAAPV
-1299 VSLETGGVCTPLL
+1299 VSLETGGACIPLL

-1366 TVRLTFEAVLAPW
+1366 TLRLTFEAVLAPW

-1406 LGRGGKPETWLCA
+1406 LGRGEKPETWLCA
-1419 ACDRQADFC
+1419 ACDRQADFY
-1428 AEGALPGW
+1428 AEGTIPGW

-1454 PWRVHFALGVGAH
+1454 PWRVRFALGVGAH

-1522 ASAQQ
+1522 AAAEH
-1527 LERPALWAHG
+1527 LKRPALWAHG

-1548 PEAHVLR
+1548 PEAQVLR

-1576 GDYLQPTRTKVRG
+1576 GDYLQPTRTKVHG

-1647 TGSDVRWDAD
+1647 TGSDVHWDAD
-1657 GTVSFTGLPPRAWSN
+1657 GTVAFTGLPPRAWSN

-1718 MTTRTGAVSLFN
+1718 MTTRAGTVSLFD
-1730 DDGHA
+1730 DDGRA
-1735 RVEYGFGWAAWERSV
+1735 RVEYGFGWAAWERTV

-1857 EGVVERQGVL
+1857 EGVVERQSVL

-1894 ERWLGAVSRLWITT
+1894 EWWLGAVSRLWITT
-1908 PDAAMNRYLG
+1908 PDEAMNRYLG
-1918 GWAAYQTLCC
+1918 GWAAYQALCC

-1952 VNLLLLDSK
+1952 VNLLLLDSA

-1977 GDVCHWWHAGFGVEH
+1977 GDVCHWWHEGIGQEH

-2167 IAQAFAAL
+2167 IAQAFAAF
-2175 DTHADRG
+2175 DTHADPAH
-2182 RVHTALTSAVE
+2182 VHTALTSAVE
-2193 HLFDREHNVVR
+2193 QLFDRGHNVVR

-2250 TAEGTEILH
+2250 TDEGVQILC

-2271 EGEPYVLAADIAGG
+2271 EGEPYVLAADVAAG

-2304 RIAAEDLLGLHLR
+2304 RVAAEELLGLHLR
-2317 GGVLYPEPHLPAGW
+2317 GGVLYPEPRLPAGW

-2336 RWRDGAG
+2336 RWRDSAG

>member
-1 MAETN
+1 MADTN
-6 AAALCEA
+6 AGALCEA

-37 ARTLVHAAKA
+37 ARTLAHAAKA

-53 NGAWLRDNHTLARTA
+53 DGAWLRDNQTLARTA

-82 RASGKQT
+82 RASGAQT
-89 VLGACC
+89 VLHVCC
-95 TGLLRACGNAL
+95 AGLLRACGNAL

-133 PGLQAAAVY
+133 PGLQAAAVC
-142 ALADTYARDGAAA
+142 ALADTYAHDGAAA

-172 LAERCDRVGRILA
+172 LTERCDRVGRILA
-185 RDPVG
+185 RDPAG

-203 RQTVAQ
+203 RQTVAR

-263 VVMGTLALSL
+263 VIVGTLALSL

-325 GRTLCVI
+325 GKTLCVI
-332 AALLTCPGDAHALT
+332 AALLTCPGDAHTLA

-385 LRAAREEI
+385 LHAARTEI
-393 EALNARWGSRFYLFT
+393 EALNARYGGRFYLFT
-408 RPRVQTPDGKWSA
+408 RERTRTPDGLWRP
-421 WERKRGALLELARLV
+421 WERKRGALLRLAQL
-436 LDRPGAL
+436 LCGEADAMH
-443 QCAAGDAAGLS
+443 CAAGDAAALR
-454 GTVYLLTLDADT
+454 GTAYLLTLDADT

-489 DARRGVVTHG
+489 DARRGAVTHG

-566 DALPEQRILSHDA
+566 NALPEQRILSHDA

-644 RRSLVAP
+644 RRSLIAP
-651 ATWAAIFLGCVLRWP
+651 VTWAAVFLGCVLRWP

-678 LAQGLIF
+678 LAQGLIY

-722 LPWEAVLNT
+722 LPWEAVLNA

-871 FALLSALCAHALGV
+871 FALLSALCAHALGI
-885 DNGRGLVLAERMLT
+885 DNGRGLALAERMLT

-922 MPPLYVSTVDSGNF
+922 MPPLYVSTVDSGNC

-951 QGTLAARAQALCDG
+951 QGALAARAQALCDG

-1136 VRDLRRFAARGLLG
+1136 VRDLRRFAALGLLG
-1150 QYGFR
+1150 QHGFFD
-1155 EALDC
+1155 ALDC

-1171 VHCVMAHHQGMSLL
+1171 VRCVMAHHQGMSLL
-1185 SACNALCGGQVQRW
+1185 AACNALCNDQVRRW
-1199 FLADPAMRAHMSL
+1199 FFADPAMRAHATL

-1225 RRPEAQ
+1225 RRAEEPAEKT
-1231 SSSNSRR
+1231 RR
-1238 RALPDYTV
+1238 RALPDYAA
-1246 EGTGVDAEAPRCTL
+1246 EGTGVDAESPRCTL
-1260 LSNGTYCLAVTEAG
+1260 LSNGTYCLAVSEAG

-1299 VSLETGGVCTPLL
+1299 VSLETGGACTPLL

-1454 PWRVHFALGVGAH
+1454 PWRVRFALGVGAH

-1522 ASAQQ
+1522 AAAEQ
-1527 LERPALWAHG
+1527 LKRPALWAHG

-1567 DLALCTSDG
+1567 DLALCSSDG

-1594 DLAHCLDAPGGVHL
+1594 DLTHCLDAPGGVHL
-1608 VPEDAFADVAA
+1608 VPEDAFADVAV

-1647 TGSDVRWDAD
+1647 TGSDVHWDAD
-1657 GTVSFTGLPPRAWSN
+1657 GTVAFTGLPPRAWSN

-1718 MTTRTGAVSLFN
+1718 MTTRTGAVSLFD
-1730 DDGHA
+1730 DDGRA
-1735 RVEYGFGWAAWERSV
+1735 RVEYGFGWAAWERTV

-1764 ADARVLLIECAGR
+1764 ANARVLLIECAGR

-1800 AYSGGVFTAENARAD
+1800 AYSGGVFTAGNARAD

-1908 PDAAMNRYLG
+1908 PDEAMNRYLG

-1967 GRACAHQFSA
+1967 GYACAHQFSA

-2034 TEHERDRYQPLT
+2034 TEHEHDRYQPLEVST
-2046 PGAET
+2046 ET

-2120 AEQLTLAADRC
+2120 AEQLALAADRC

-2167 IAQAFAAL
+2167 IAQAFAAF
-2175 DTHADRG
+2175 DTHADPAH
-2182 RVHTALTSAVE
+2182 VHCALTSAVE
-2193 HLFDREHNVVR
+2193 QLFDREHNVVR

-2250 TAEGTEILH
+2250 TDEGVQILR

-2271 EGEPYVLAADIAGG
+2271 EGELYVLAADVAAG

-2304 RIAAEDLLGLHLR
+2304 RIAAEELLGLHLR
-2317 GGVLYPEPHLPAGW
+2317 GGVLYPEPRLPAGW

>member
-28 AHTGSIRRA
+28 ARTGSIRRA
-37 ARTLVHAAKA
+37 VKALTRTAKA

-53 NGAWLRDNHTLARTA
+53 DGAWLRDNQTLARTA

-82 RASGKQT
+82 RASGAQT
-89 VLGACC
+89 VLHVCC
-95 TGLLRACGNAL
+95 AGLLRACGNAL

-133 PGLQAAAVY
+133 PGLQAATVC
-142 ALADTYARDGAAA
+142 ALADTYAHDGAAA

-172 LAERCDRVGRILA
+172 LTERCDRVGRILA
-185 RDPVG
+185 RDPAG

-203 RQTVAQ
+203 RQTVAR

-252 KRRDGAWYIAA
+252 KRRGGAWYIAA

-283 GAVLLLIPVSEAV
+283 GAVLLLIPVSEVV

-325 GRTLCVI
+325 GKTLCVI
-332 AALLTCPGDAHALT
+332 AALLTCPGDAHTLA

-393 EALNARWGSRFYLFT
+393 EALNARYGGRFYLFT
-408 RPRVQTPDGKWSA
+408 RERTRTPDGLWRP
-421 WERKRGALLELARLV
+421 WERKRGALLQLAQL
-436 LDRPGAL
+436 LCGEADAMH
-443 QCAAGDAAGLS
+443 CAAGDAAALR
-454 GTVYLLTLDADT
+454 GTAYLLTLDADT
-466 RLTPGAARALVGAM
+466 RLTPGAARALAGAM

-566 DALPEQRILSHDA
+566 NALPEQRILSHDA

-722 LPWEAVLNT
+722 LPWEAVLNA
-731 SAIVTALWRMTVS
+731 SAIVTALWRMLVS
-744 HRDLLQWQTA
+744 HKNLLQWQTA
-754 AQRAAKRDGL
+754 AQRAGKRDGPA
-764 GAYLRALWP
+764 AYLRALWP

-807 GAPNAPGAAPL
+807 GAPNADAPAQL
-818 QHAAQRE
+818 SRAAQRE

-885 DNGRGLVLAERMLT
+885 DNGRGLALAEQMLT

-912 NWYHTCTLRP
+912 NWYHTYTLRP
-922 MPPLYVSTVDSGNF
+922 MPPLYVSTVDSGNC

-951 QGTLAARAQALCDG
+951 QDALAARAQALCDG

-1075 VRTGQPWG
+1075 VRAGQPWG

-1136 VRDLRRFAARGLLG
+1136 VRDLRRFAARGLPG

-1160 TRARTGGGGQI
+1160 THARTGGGGQI

-1231 SSSNSRR
+1231 RSKPRR

-1287 RGTRSDPAAAPM
+1287 RGTRSDPSAAPA
-1299 VSLETGGVCTPLL
+1299 VSLEAGGVCTLLL

-1366 TVRLTFEAVLAPW
+1366 TVRLKFEAVLAPW

-1419 ACDRQADFC
+1419 VCDRQGTWR
-1428 AEGALPGW
+1428 AEGPVPGW
-1436 LRAGYV
+1436 LRAGRVELTVPV
-1442 QVRVAVHTPPDT
+1442 QAAPDT
-1454 PWRVHFALGVGAH
+1454 PWRVRFALGVGAH

-1522 ASAQQ
+1522 AAAEQIK
-1527 LERPALWAHG
+1527 RPALWAHG

-1594 DLAHCLDAPGGVHL
+1594 DLTHCLDAPGGVHL

-1647 TGSDVRWDAD
+1647 TGSDVHWDAD
-1657 GTVSFTGLPPRAWSN
+1657 GTVAFTGLPPRAWSN

-1718 MTTRTGAVSLFN
+1718 MTTRAGAVSLFD

-1735 RVEYGFGWAAWERSV
+1735 RVEYGFGWAAWERTV
-1750 DGMSVR
+1750 DGMSVH

-1764 ADARVLLIECAGR
+1764 ANARVLLIECAGR

-1815 TPLRVCAAAGMP
+1815 TPLHVCAAAGMP

-1886 VRALHRVR
+1886 VRTLHRVR

-1908 PDAAMNRYLG
+1908 PDEAMNRYLG
-1918 GWAAYQTLCC
+1918 GWAAYQALCC
-1928 RLMART
+1928 RLLART

-1952 VNLLLLDSK
+1952 VNLLLLDSA

-1967 GRACAHQFSA
+1967 GRACAHQFAA
-1977 GDVCHWWHAGFGVEH
+1977 GDVCHWWHEGAGAEH

-2007 AVCEYAQ
+2007 AVCEYVE
-2014 KTGDT
+2014 KTGDAE
-2019 QILSAEYPFL
+2019 ILSAEYPFL

-2034 TEHERDRYQPLT
+2034 EENEHDRYQPLEVST
-2046 PGAET
+2046 ER

-2060 AFMRVLARGVGAH
+2060 ALMRVLARGVGAH

-2120 AEQLTLAADRC
+2120 AEQLALAADRC

-2167 IAQAFAAL
+2167 IAQAFAAF
-2175 DTHADRG
+2175 DTHADPAH
-2182 RVHTALTSAVE
+2182 VHCALTSAVE
-2193 HLFDREHNVVR
+2193 QLFDREHNVVR

-2250 TAEGTEILH
+2250 TDEGVQILR

-2271 EGEPYVLAADIAGG
+2271 EGEPYVLAADVAAG

-2304 RIAAEDLLGLHLR
+2304 RIAAEELLGLHLR
-2317 GGVLYPEPHLPAGW
+2317 GGVLYPEPRLPAGW

-2351 PDGVTVDE
+2351 PDGVTADE

>member
-1 MAETN
+1 MADTN
-6 AAALCEA
+6 AGALCEA

-28 AHTGSIRRA
+28 AHTGSIRHA
-37 ARTLVHAAKA
+37 ARTLAHAAKA

-53 NGAWLRDNHTLARTA
+53 NGAWLRDNQTLARTA

-82 RASGKQT
+82 RASGAQT
-89 VLGACC
+89 VLHVCC
-95 TGLLRACGNAL
+95 AGLLRACGNAL

-133 PGLQAAAVY
+133 PGLQAATVCS
-142 ALADTYARDGAAA
+142 LADTYAHDGAAA

-172 LAERCDRVGRILA
+172 LTERCDRVGRILA
-185 RDPVG
+185 RDPAG

-209 LARRTGRTEI
+209 LARRTGRSEI

-263 VVMGTLALSL
+263 VIMGTLALSL

-325 GRTLCVI
+325 GKTLCVI
-332 AALLTCPGDAHALT
+332 AALLTCPGDAHTLA

-364 FGLLADLPEADME
+364 FGLLADLPEAAQAHRTGDE
-377 HAPIDPAI
+377 AI
-385 LRAAREEI
+385 LHAARTEI
-393 EALNARWGSRFYLFT
+393 EALNARYGGRFYLFT
-408 RPRVQTPDGKWSA
+408 RERTRTPDGLWRP
-421 WERKRGALLELARLV
+421 WERKRGALLRLAQL
-436 LDRPGAL
+436 LCGEADAMH
-443 QCAAGDAAGLS
+443 CAAGDAAALR
-454 GTVYLLTLDADT
+454 GTAYLLTLDADT

-722 LPWEAVLNT
+722 LPWEAVLNA

-754 AQRAAKRDGL
+754 AQRAGKRDGPA
-764 GAYLRALWP
+764 AYLRALWP

-825 LLGWAKATWRYF
+825 LLGWAKATWQYF

-871 FALLSALCAHALGV
+871 FALLSALGAHALGV
-885 DNGRGLVLAERMLT
+885 DNGRGLALAERMLT

-922 MPPLYVSTVDSGNF
+922 MPPLYVSTVDSGNC

-951 QGTLAARAQALCDG
+951 QGALAARAQALCDG

-1037 SWSGSVFE
+1037 SWSGSLFE

-1075 VRTGQPWG
+1075 VRAGQPWG

-1225 RRPEAQ
+1225 RRPETQ
-1231 SSSNSRR
+1231 RGKPRR
-1238 RALPDYTV
+1238 RSLPDLTV
-1246 EGTGVDAEAPRCTL
+1246 EGTGVDAESPRCTL

-1287 RGTRSDPAAAPM
+1287 RGTRSDPSAAPM
-1299 VSLETGGVCTPLL
+1299 LSLETGSVCTPLL

-1352 VRALTLSSPDGIDG
+1352 VRVLTLSSPDGIDG

-1406 LGRGGKPETWLCA
+1406 LGRGEKPETWLCA
-1419 ACDRQADFC
+1419 VCDRQADFC
-1428 AEGALPGW
+1428 AEGAIPGW

-1454 PWRVHFALGVGAH
+1454 PWRVRFALGVGAH

-1510 ISPLLFPTAAPD
+1510 ISPLLFATAAPD

-1548 PEAHVLR
+1548 PEAQVLR

-1608 VPEDAFADVAA
+1608 VPEDAFTDVAA

-1647 TGSDVRWDAD
+1647 TGSDVHWDAD
-1657 GTVSFTGLPPRAWSN
+1657 GTVAFTGLPPRAWSN

-1718 MTTRTGAVSLFN
+1718 MTTRAGAVSLFN
-1730 DDGHA
+1730 DDGRA
-1735 RVEYGFGWAAWERSV
+1735 RVEYGFGWAAWERTV

-1764 ADARVLLIECAGR
+1764 ANARVLLIECAGR

-1788 AGRDADAPAVVT
+1788 AAHDADAPAVVT
-1800 AYSGGVFTAENARAD
+1800 AYSGGVFTAGNARAP

-1848 AGLSPCFAL
+1848 SGLSPCFAL

-1886 VRALHRVR
+1886 VHALHRVR

-1952 VNLLLLDSK
+1952 VNLLLLDSE
-1961 PAREQI
+1961 PARAQI

-1977 GDVCHWWHAGFGVEH
+1977 GDVCHWWHADAGVEH

-2019 QILSAEYPFL
+2019 QILTAEYPFL
-2029 AGEEL
+2029 TGEEL
-2034 TEHERDRYQPLT
+2034 AEHERDRYQPLT
-2046 PGAET
+2046 PGTET

-2073 GLLHIGTGDWN
+2073 GLLRIGTGDWN

-2120 AEQLTLAADRC
+2120 AEQLTLAAERC

-2167 IAQAFAAL
+2167 IAQAFAAF
-2175 DTHADRG
+2175 DTHADPAH
-2182 RVHTALTSAVE
+2182 VHCALTSAVTQ
-2193 HLFDREHNVVR
+2193 LFDREHNVVR

-2237 ALWLAM
+2237 TLWLAM

-2250 TAEGTEILH
+2250 TDEGAQILR
-2259 AVLPAAHDPARY
+2259 AVLPTAHDPARY
-2271 EGEPYVLAADIAGG
+2271 EGEPYVLAADVAAG

-2304 RIAAEDLLGLHLR
+2304 RITAEELLGLHLR
-2317 GGVLYPEPHLPAGW
+2317 GGVLYPEPRLPDGW
-2331 PECAV
+2331 PECTV

-2365 GIGKKRPK
+2365 GIGKKQPK

>member
-1 MAETN
+1 MADTN
-6 AAALCEA
+6 AGALCEA

-37 ARTLVHAAKA
+37 VKALTRTAKA

-53 NGAWLRDNHTLARTA
+53 DGAWLRDNQTLARTA

-82 RASGKQT
+82 RASGAQT
-89 VLGACC
+89 VLHVCC
-95 TGLLRACGNAL
+95 AGLLRACGNAL

-133 PGLQAAAVY
+133 PGLQAVTVC
-142 ALADTYARDGAAA
+142 ALADTYAHDGAAA

-167 AAWAA
+167 TAWAA
-172 LAERCDRVGRILA
+172 LTERCDRVGRILA
-185 RDPVG
+185 RDPTG

-203 RQTVAQ
+203 RQTVAR

-252 KRRDGAWYIAA
+252 KRRGGAWYIAA

-283 GAVLLLIPVSEAV
+283 GAVLLLIPVSEVV

-325 GRTLCVI
+325 GKTLCVI
-332 AALLTCPGDAHALT
+332 AALLTCPGDAHTLA

-393 EALNARWGSRFYLFT
+393 EALNARYGGRFYLFT
-408 RPRVQTPDGKWSA
+408 RERVQTPDGKWSA
-421 WERKRGALLELARLV
+421 WERKRGALLRLAQL
-436 LDRPGAL
+436 LCGEADAMH
-443 QCAAGDAAGLS
+443 CAAGDAAALR
-454 GTVYLLTLDADT
+454 GTAYLLTLDADT

-624 FSRRARALHPIDR
+624 FSRRGRALHPIDR
-637 FRLADSL
+637 FRLADNL

-651 ATWAAIFLGCVLRWP
+651 ATWISIFLGCVLRWP

-678 LAQGLIF
+678 LAQGLIR
-685 ALGHPIV
+685 ALGQPIV
-692 HPADARV
+692 HPADTRV
-699 RYHSSVL
+699 RYHSDVL
-706 PGLAAAVVQT
+706 HGLASAVAQT

-722 LPWEAVLNT
+722 LPWEAILNT
-731 SAIVTALWRMTVS
+731 SAIVTALWRMLVS
-744 HRDLLQWQTA
+744 HKNLLQWQTA
-754 AQRAAKRDGL
+754 AQRAGRRDGL
-764 GAYLRALWP
+764 GAYWRALWP

-793 GIVWTLSPFVLAAL
+793 GIVWVLSPFVLAAL
-807 GAPNAPGAAPL
+807 GAPNAAGAAPL
-818 QHAAQRE
+818 SRAAQRE
-825 LLGWAKATWRYF
+825 LLGWAKATWQYF
-837 ETFCTAGEH
+837 ETFCTAEDH
-846 YLPPDNVQTQ
+846 YLPPDNVQSQ

-871 FALLSALCAHALGV
+871 LALVSALGAHALGI
-885 DNGRGLVLAERMLT
+885 DDGQGLALAERMLT

-922 MPPLYVSTVDSGNF
+922 MPPLYVSTVDSGNC

-951 QGTLAARAQALCDG
+951 QDALAARAQALCDG

-1075 VRTGQPWG
+1075 VRAGQPWG

-1231 SSSNSRR
+1231 RSKPRR

-1299 VSLETGGVCTPLL
+1299 LSLETGGTCTPLL

-1331 TRHGSVT
+1331 TRHDSVT

-1406 LGRGGKPETWLCA
+1406 LGRGGKPEMWLCA

-1428 AEGALPGW
+1428 AEGAIPGW

-1454 PWRVHFALGVGAH
+1454 PWRVRFALGVGAH

-1485 AAALPGTL
+1485 AAALPGAL

-1522 ASAQQ
+1522 AAAEQ
-1527 LERPALWAHG
+1527 LKRPALWAHG

-1567 DLALCTSDG
+1567 DLALCSSDG
-1576 GDYLQPTRTKVRG
+1576 GDYLQPTRAKVRG
-1589 ALAAL
+1589 VLAAL
-1594 DLAHCLDAPGGVHL
+1594 DLTHCLDAPGGVHL

-1718 MTTRTGAVSLFN
+1718 MTTRTGAVSLFD

-1735 RVEYGFGWAAWERSV
+1735 RVEYGFGWAAWERTV

-1764 ADARVLLIECAGR
+1764 ANARVLLIECAGR

-1857 EGVVERQGVL
+1857 EGIVERQGVL

-1908 PDAAMNRYLG
+1908 PDEAMNRYLG

-1952 VNLLLLDSK
+1952 VNLLLLDSA

-1967 GRACAHQFSA
+1967 GRACVHQFSA
-1977 GDVCHWWHAGFGVEH
+1977 GDVCHWWHAGFGVEN

-2034 TEHERDRYQPLT
+2034 EENEHDRYQPLE

-2084 DAFDRVGAQGRGESV
+2084 DAFNRVGAQGRGESV

-2167 IAQAFAAL
+2167 IAQAFAAF
-2175 DTHADRG
+2175 DTHADPAH
-2182 RVHTALTSAVE
+2182 VHCALTSAVE
-2193 HLFDREHNVVR
+2193 QLFDREHNVVR

-2250 TAEGTEILH
+2250 TDEGAQILR
-2259 AVLPAAHDPARY
+2259 AVLPTAHDPMRY
-2271 EGEPYVLAADIAGG
+2271 EGEPYVLAADVAAG
-2285 DNAGVAG
+2285 DNAGAAG

-2304 RIAAEDLLGLHLR
+2304 RVAAEELLGLHLH
-2317 GGVLYPEPHLPAGW
+2317 GGVLYPEPRLPAGW

>member
-1 MAETN
+1 MADTN
-6 AAALCEA
+6 AGALCEA

-28 AHTGSIRRA
+28 AHTGSIWHA
-37 ARTLVHAAKA
+37 ARTLAHAAKA

-53 NGAWLRDNHTLARTA
+53 NGAWLRDNQTLARTA

-82 RASGKQT
+82 RASGAQT
-89 VLGACC
+89 VLHVCC
-95 TGLLRACGNAL
+95 AGLLRACGNAL

-133 PGLQAAAVY
+133 PGLQAAAVC
-142 ALADTYARDGAAA
+142 ALADTYAHDGAAA

-172 LAERCDRVGRILA
+172 LTERCDRVGRILA
-185 RDPVG
+185 RDPAG

-203 RQTVAQ
+203 RQTVAR
-209 LARRTGRTEI
+209 LARRTGRSEI

-263 VVMGTLALSL
+263 VIVGTLALSL

-325 GRTLCVI
+325 GKTLCVI
-332 AALLTCPGDAHALT
+332 AALLTCPGDAHTLA

-385 LRAAREEI
+385 LHAAREEI
-393 EALNARWGSRFYLFT
+393 EALNARYGGRFYLFT
-408 RPRVQTPDGKWSA
+408 RERVQTPDGKWSA
-421 WERKRGALLELARLV
+421 WERKRGALLRLAQL
-436 LDRPGAL
+436 LCGEADAMH
-443 QCAAGDAAGLS
+443 CAAGDAAALR
-454 GTVYLLTLDADT
+454 GTAYLLTLDADT
-466 RLTPGAARALVGAM
+466 RLTPGAARALAGAM

-489 DARRGVVTHG
+489 DAQRGVVTHG
-499 YGLLHPRMATELQ
+499 YGLLHPRMATELE
-512 SARASDWARVF
+512 SANATDWARVF

-678 LAQGLIF
+678 LAQGLIY

-722 LPWEAVLNT
+722 LPWEAVLNA
-731 SAIVTALWRMTVS
+731 SAIVTALWRMLVS
-744 HRDLLQWQTA
+744 HKNLLQWQTA

-825 LLGWAKATWRYF
+825 LLGWAKATWQYF

-871 FALLSALCAHALGV
+871 FALLSALCAHALGI
-885 DNGRGLVLAERMLT
+885 DNGRGLALAERMLT

-922 MPPLYVSTVDSGNF
+922 MPPLYVSTVDSGNC

-951 QGTLAARAQALCDG
+951 QGALAARAQALCDG

-1075 VRTGQPWG
+1075 VRAGQPWG

-1136 VRDLRRFAARGLLG
+1136 VRDLRRFAARGLPG

-1231 SSSNSRR
+1231 RSKPRR

-1299 VSLETGGVCTPLL
+1299 LSLETGGVYTPLL

-1323 TVRAAQFS
+1323 TVRTAQFS

-1352 VRALTLSSPDGIDG
+1352 VRTLMLSSPDGIDG

-1419 ACDRQADFC
+1419 VCDRQADFY
-1428 AEGALPGW
+1428 AEGTIPGW

-1454 PWRVHFALGVGAH
+1454 PWRVRFALGVGAH

-1510 ISPLLFPTAAPD
+1510 ISPLLFAAAAPG

-1594 DLAHCLDAPGGVHL
+1594 DLTHCLDAPGGVHL
-1608 VPEDAFADVAA
+1608 VPEDAFTDVAA

-1647 TGSDVRWDAD
+1647 TGSDVHWDAD
-1657 GTVSFTGLPPRAWSN
+1657 GTVAFTGLPPRAWSN

-1718 MTTRTGAVSLFN
+1718 MATRAGAVSLFD
-1730 DDGHA
+1730 DDGRA
-1735 RVEYGFGWAAWERSV
+1735 RVEYGFGWAAWERTV

-1764 ADARVLLIECAGR
+1764 ANARVLLIECAGR

-1788 AGRDADAPAVVT
+1788 AAHDADAPAVVT
-1800 AYSGGVFTAENARAD
+1800 AYSGGVFTAGNARAD
-1815 TPLRVCAAAGMP
+1815 TPLHVCAAAGMP

-2029 AGEEL
+2029 TGEEL
-2034 TEHERDRYQPLT
+2034 AENEHDRYQPLT
-2046 PGAET
+2046 PGTET

-2167 IAQAFAAL
+2167 IAQAFAAF
-2175 DTHADRG
+2175 DTHADPAHVQR
-2182 RVHTALTSAVE
+2182 ALTSAVE
-2193 HLFDREHNVVR
+2193 QLFDREHNVVR

-2250 TAEGTEILH
+2250 TDEGVQILH

-2271 EGEPYVLAADIAGG
+2271 EGEPYVLAADVAAG
-2285 DNAGVAG
+2285 DNAGAAG

-2304 RIAAEDLLGLHLR
+2304 RVAAEELLGLHLR
-2317 GGVLYPEPHLPAGW
+2317 GGVLYPEPRLPAGW

-2343 LLHTIRLR
+2343 LLHTLRLR

>member
-1 MAETN
+1 MADTN
-6 AAALCEA
+6 AGALCEA

-28 AHTGSIRRA
+28 AHTGSIRHA
-37 ARTLVHAAKA
+37 ARTLTRTAKA

-53 NGAWLRDNHTLARTA
+53 NGAWLRDNRTLARAA

-82 RASGKQT
+82 RASGAQT
-89 VLGACC
+89 VLHVCC
-95 TGLLRACGNAL
+95 AGLLRACGNAL

-133 PGLQAAAVY
+133 PGLQAATVC
-142 ALADTYARDGAAA
+142 ALADTYAHDGAAA

-185 RDPVG
+185 RDPAG
-190 VYPAMDAATRTRY
+190 VYPAMDAASRTRY

-252 KRRDGAWYIAA
+252 KRGDGAWYIAA
-263 VVMGTLALSL
+263 VIVGTLALSL

-283 GAVLLLIPVSEAV
+283 GAVLLLIPVSEVV

-325 GRTLCVI
+325 GKTLCVI
-332 AALLTCPGDAHALT
+332 AALLTCPGDAHTLA

-364 FGLLADLPEADME
+364 FGLLADLPEAAQAHRIGDE
-377 HAPIDPAI
+377 AI
-385 LRAAREEI
+385 LHAARTEI
-393 EALNARWGSRFYLFT
+393 EALNARYGGRFYLFT
-408 RPRVQTPDGKWSA
+408 RERVQTPDGKWSA
-421 WERKRGALLELARLV
+421 WERKRGALLRLAQL
-436 LDRPGAL
+436 LCGEADAMH
-443 QCAAGDAAGLS
+443 CAAGDAAALR
-454 GTVYLLTLDADT
+454 GTAYLLTLDADT

-595 TDTFPAAPLAWGARA
+595 MDTFPAAPLAWGARA

-722 LPWEAVLNT
+722 LPWEALLNA

-744 HRDLLQWQTA
+744 RRDLLQWQTA

-825 LLGWAKATWRYF
+825 LLGWAKATWQYF

-871 FALLSALCAHALGV
+871 FALLSALCAYALGI
-885 DNGRGLVLAERMLT
+885 DNGRGLALAERMLT

-922 MPPLYVSTVDSGNF
+922 MPPLYVSTVDSGNC

-951 QGTLAARAQALCDG
+951 QDELAARAQALCDG

-1225 RRPEAQ
+1225 RRLETQHRKPC
-1231 SSSNSRR
+1231 R

-1260 LSNGTYCLAVTEAG
+1260 LSNGAYCLAVTEAG

-1287 RGTRSDPAAAPM
+1287 RGTRSDPAAGP
-1299 VSLETGGVCTPLL
+1299 VVRLETEHFSGPLL
-1312 PGTADAARWRF
+1312 PGTAERAQWRF
-1323 TVRAAQFS
+1323 TVRAAQFT

-1428 AEGALPGW
+1428 AEGAIPGW

-1442 QVRVAVHTPPDT
+1442 QVRVAVHTPPGT
-1454 PWRVHFALGVGAH
+1454 PWRVRFALGVGAH

-1485 AAALPGTL
+1485 AAALPGAL

-1510 ISPLLFPTAAPD
+1510 ISPLLFATVSPD
-1522 ASAQQ
+1522 AAAEQ
-1527 LERPALWAHG
+1527 LKRPALWAHG

-1567 DLALCTSDG
+1567 DLALCSSDG

-1589 ALAAL
+1589 VLAAL
-1594 DLAHCLDAPGGVHL
+1594 DLTHCPDTPGGVHL
-1608 VPEDAFADVAA
+1608 VPEDTFADVAA

-1657 GTVSFTGLPPRAWSN
+1657 GTVAFTGLPPRAWSN

-1735 RVEYGFGWAAWERSV
+1735 RVEYGFGWAAWERTV

-1764 ADARVLLIECAGR
+1764 ANARVLLIECAGR

-1788 AGRDADAPAVVT
+1788 AGHDADAPAVVT
-1800 AYSGGVFTAENARAD
+1800 AYSGGVFTAGNARAD
-1815 TPLRVCAAAGMP
+1815 TSLRVCAAAGMP

-1908 PDAAMNRYLG
+1908 PDEAMNRYLG

-1967 GRACAHQFSA
+1967 GCACAHQFSA

-2034 TEHERDRYQPLT
+2034 EENERDRYQPLT

-2167 IAQAFAAL
+2167 IAQAFAAF
-2175 DTHADRG
+2175 DTHADPAH
-2182 RVHTALTSAVE
+2182 VHCALTSAVE
-2193 HLFDREHNVVR
+2193 LLFDRGHNVVR

-2250 TAEGTEILH
+2250 TDEGAEILH

-2271 EGEPYVLAADIAGG
+2271 EGEPYVLAADVAAG

-2304 RIAAEDLLGLHLR
+2304 RIAAEELLGLHLR
-2317 GGVLYPEPHLPAGW
+2317 GGVLYPEPRLPAGW

>member
-28 AHTGSIRRA
+28 ARTGSIRRA
-37 ARTLVHAAKA
+37 VKALTRTAKA

-53 NGAWLRDNHTLARTA
+53 NGAWLRDNRTLARA
-68 ASDAAA
+68 AADDAAA

-82 RASGKQT
+82 RASGAQT
-89 VLGACC
+89 VLHACC
-95 TGLLRACGNAL
+95 AGLLRACGNAL

-133 PGLQAAAVY
+133 PGLQAAAVC
-142 ALADTYARDGAAA
+142 ALADTYAHDGAAA

-172 LAERCDRVGRILA
+172 LTERCDRVGRILA
-185 RDPVG
+185 RDPAG

-209 LARRTGRTEI
+209 LARRTSRTEI
-219 DIAEDVLAR
+219 EIAEDVLAR
-228 AQSGEGARRHVGW
+228 AQSGEGAQRHVGW

-263 VVMGTLALSL
+263 VIVGTLFLSL

-325 GRTLCVI
+325 GKTLCVI
-332 AALLTCPGDAHALT
+332 AALLTCPGDAHTLA

-351 YALCNRDAGEQLL
+351 YYLCNRDAGEQLL
-364 FGLLADLPEADME
+364 FGLLADLPEAAQAHRTGDE
-377 HAPIDPAI
+377 AI
-385 LRAAREEI
+385 LRAARTEI
-393 EALNARWGSRFYLFT
+393 EALNARYGGRFYLFT
-408 RPRVQTPDGKWSA
+408 RERVQTPDGKWSA

-443 QCAAGDAAGLS
+443 HCAAGDAAALR
-454 GTVYLLTLDADT
+454 GTAYLLTLDADT
-466 RLTPGAARALVGAM
+466 RLTPGAARALAGAM
-480 LHPLNRPVV
+480 LHPLNRPIV

-533 GVCGELYMDCFDR
+533 GVCGELYMDCFDH

-637 FRLADSL
+637 FRLADNL

-651 ATWAAIFLGCVLRWP
+651 ATWLAIFLGCVLRWP

-678 LAQGLIF
+678 LAQGLIR
-685 ALGHPIV
+685 ALGQPIV
-692 HPADARV
+692 HPADTRV
-699 RYHSSVL
+699 RYHSDVL
-706 PGLAAAVVQT
+706 HGLASAVAQT

-722 LPWEAVLNT
+722 LPWEAILNT
-731 SAIVTALWRMTVS
+731 SAIVTALWRMAVS
-744 HRDLLQWQTA
+744 HRNLLQWQTA
-754 AQRAAKRDGL
+754 AQRAGRRDGL
-764 GAYLRALWP
+764 GAYWRALWP

-780 TAVLTPSPTGLAA
+780 TAVLTPSPTGLAV
-793 GIVWTLSPFVLAAL
+793 GIVWMLSPFVLAAL
-807 GAPNAPGAAPL
+807 GAPNAAGAAPL
-818 QHAAQRE
+818 SRAAQRE
-825 LLGWAKATWRYF
+825 LLGWAKATWQYF
-837 ETFCTAGEH
+837 ETFCTAEDH
-846 YLPPDNVQTQ
+846 YLPPDNVQSQ

-871 FALLSALCAHALGV
+871 LALVSALGAHALGI
-885 DNGRGLVLAERMLT
+885 DDGQGLALAERMLT

-922 MPPLYVSTVDSGNF
+922 MPPLYVSTVDSGNC

-951 QGTLAARAQALCDG
+951 QGALAARAQALCDG

-1075 VRTGQPWG
+1075 VRAGQPWG

-1136 VRDLRRFAARGLLG
+1136 VRDLRRFAARGLPG

-1231 SSSNSRR
+1231 RSKPRR

-1299 VSLETGGVCTPLL
+1299 LSLESGGACIPLL

-1419 ACDRQADFC
+1419 VCDRQADFC
-1428 AEGALPGW
+1428 AEGAIPGW

-1454 PWRVHFALGVGAH
+1454 PWRVRFALGVGAR
-1467 EDDAFA
+1467 EDDAFT
-1473 AAQRALVLPPES
+1473 AAQRALVLPPAMA

-1510 ISPLLFPTAAPD
+1510 ISPLLFATAAPD
-1522 ASAQQ
+1522 AAAEQ
-1527 LERPALWAHG
+1527 LKRPALWAHG

-1567 DLALCTSDG
+1567 DLALCSSDG
-1576 GDYLQPTRTKVRG
+1576 GDYLQPTRAKVRG
-1589 ALAAL
+1589 VLAAL
-1594 DLAHCLDAPGGVHL
+1594 DLAHTLDATGGVHL

-1647 TGSDVRWDAD
+1647 TGSEVCWDAD

-1718 MTTRTGAVSLFN
+1718 MTTRAGAVSLFD
-1730 DDGHA
+1730 DDGRA
-1735 RVEYGFGWAAWERSV
+1735 RVEYGFGWAAWERTV

-1764 ADARVLLIECAGR
+1764 ANARVLLIECAGR

-1800 AYSGGVFTAENARAD
+1800 AYSGGVFTAGNARAD

-1848 AGLSPCFAL
+1848 SGLSPCFAL

-1908 PDAAMNRYLG
+1908 PDEAMNRYLG

-2034 TEHERDRYQPLT
+2034 TERERDRYQPLT
-2046 PGAET
+2046 PGTET

-2060 AFMRVLARGVGAH
+2060 AFMRVLARGVGPH
-2073 GLLHIGTGDWN
+2073 GLLLIGTGDWN

-2167 IAQAFAAL
+2167 IAQAFAAF
-2175 DTHADRG
+2175 DTHADPAH
-2182 RVHTALTSAVE
+2182 VHCALTSAVE
-2193 HLFDREHNVVR
+2193 QLFDREHNVVR

-2250 TAEGTEILH
+2250 TDEGVQILR

-2271 EGEPYVLAADIAGG
+2271 EGEPYVLAADVAAG
-2285 DNAGVAG
+2285 DNAGAAG

-2304 RIAAEDLLGLHLR
+2304 RIAAEELLGLHLR

-2331 PECAV
+2331 PECTV

-2343 LLHTIRLR
+2343 LLHTVRLR
-2351 PDGVTVDE
+2351 PDGVTVDNA
-2359 KPYDGG
+2359 PYDGG

>member
-28 AHTGSIRRA
+28 AHTGSIRHA
-37 ARTLVHAAKA
+37 ARTLAHAAKA

-53 NGAWLRDNHTLARTA
+53 NGAWLRDNQTLARTA

-82 RASGKQT
+82 RASGAQT
-89 VLGACC
+89 VLHVCC
-95 TGLLRACGNAL
+95 AGLLRACGNAL

-133 PGLQAAAVY
+133 PGLQAATVCV
-142 ALADTYARDGAAA
+142 LADTYAHDGAAA

-172 LAERCDRVGRILA
+172 LTERCDRVGRILA
-185 RDPVG
+185 RDPAG

-252 KRRDGAWYIAA
+252 KRRGGAWYIAA

-283 GAVLLLIPVSEAV
+283 GAVLLLIPVSEVV

-325 GRTLCVI
+325 GKTLCVI
-332 AALLTCPGDAHALT
+332 AALLTCPGDAHTLA

-393 EALNARWGSRFYLFT
+393 EALNARYGGRFYLFT
-408 RPRVQTPDGKWSA
+408 RERVQTPDGKWSA
-421 WERKRGALLELARLV
+421 WERKRGALLRLAQL
-436 LDRPGAL
+436 LCGEADAMH
-443 QCAAGDAAGLS
+443 CAAGDAAALR
-454 GTVYLLTLDADT
+454 GTAYLLTLDADT
-466 RLTPGAARALVGAM
+466 RLTPGAARALAGAM

-651 ATWAAIFLGCVLRWP
+651 ATWAAVFLGCVLRWP

-706 PGLAAAVVQT
+706 PGLAVAVVQT

-722 LPWEAVLNT
+722 LPWEAVLNA

-856 PPTGTAHR
+856 PPIGTAHR

-871 FALLSALCAHALGV
+871 FALLSALCAHALGI
-885 DNGRGLVLAERMLT
+885 DNGRGLALAERMLT

-922 MPPLYVSTVDSGNF
+922 MPPLYVSTVDSGNC

-951 QGTLAARAQALCDG
+951 QGALAARAQALCDG

-1136 VRDLRRFAARGLLG
+1136 VRDLRRFAARGLPG

-1231 SSSNSRR
+1231 RSKPRR
-1238 RALPDYTV
+1238 RALPDCTV

-1299 VSLETGGVCTPLL
+1299 LSLETGGTCIPLL

-1366 TVRLTFEAVLAPW
+1366 TLRLTFEAVLAPW

-1419 ACDRQADFC
+1419 VCDRQADFY
-1428 AEGALPGW
+1428 AEGAIPGW

-1454 PWRVHFALGVGAH
+1454 PWRVRFALGVGAH

-1510 ISPLLFPTAAPD
+1510 ISPLLFATAAPD
-1522 ASAQQ
+1522 AAAEQ
-1527 LERPALWAHG
+1527 LKRPALWAHG
-1537 ISGDL
+1537 ISGEL

-1567 DLALCTSDG
+1567 DLALCSSDG

-1647 TGSDVRWDAD
+1647 TGSDVHWDAD

-1718 MTTRTGAVSLFN
+1718 MATRAGAVSLFN
-1730 DDGHA
+1730 DDGRA
-1735 RVEYGFGWAAWERSV
+1735 RVEYGFGWAAWERTV
-1750 DGMSVR
+1750 DGMSVH

-1764 ADARVLLIECAGR
+1764 ANARVLLIECAGR
-1777 ARITWHTDLVC
+1777 AHITWHTDLVC

-1848 AGLSPCFAL
+1848 SGLSPCFAL

-1908 PDAAMNRYLG
+1908 PDEAMNRYLG

-2034 TEHERDRYQPLT
+2034 EENEHDRYQPLT

-2073 GLLHIGTGDWN
+2073 GLLLIGTGDWN

-2120 AEQLTLAADRC
+2120 AEQLALAADRC

-2167 IAQAFAAL
+2167 IAQAFAAF
-2175 DTHADRG
+2175 DTHADPAH
-2182 RVHTALTSAVE
+2182 VHCALTSAVE
-2193 HLFDREHNVVR
+2193 QLFDREHNVVR

-2250 TAEGTEILH
+2250 TDEGALRGR
-2259 AVLPAAHDPARY
+2259 AVCARGRRRRRGQRRCGRLDMVHRRGGLVSAHRGGGAAGAASARRRALPRAAPAGRLAGVRRALARRRRAAAHDP
-2271 EGEPYVLAADIAGG
+2271 P
-2285 DNAGVAG
+2285 
-2292 WTWYTGAAGWYL
+2292 AAGQCDRGRKAL
-2304 RIAAEDLLGLHLR
+2304 RRRRHRQKTAEALFPR
-2317 GGVLYPEPHLPAGW
+2317 
-2331 PECAV
+2331 
-2336 RWRDGAG
+2336 
-2343 LLHTIRLR
+2343 
-2351 PDGVTVDE
+2351 
-2359 KPYDGG
+2359 
-2365 GIGKKRPK
+2365 
-2373 PYSQDR
+2373 

>member
-6 AAALCEA
+6 AGALREA
-13 GRRDAQALTVTGRRR
+13 GARDAQALTVTGRRR

-37 ARTLVHAAKA
+37 VKALTRTAKA

-53 NGAWLRDNHTLARTA
+53 NGAWLRDNRALARA
-68 ASDAAA
+68 AANDAAA

-133 PGLQAAAVY
+133 PGLQAAAVC

-185 RDPVG
+185 RDPAG

-203 RQTVAQ
+203 RQTVAR

-228 AQSGEGARRHVGW
+228 AQSGAGARRHVGW

-252 KRRDGAWYIAA
+252 KHRDGAWYIAA
-263 VVMGTLALSL
+263 VIVGTLAVSL

-283 GAVLLLIPVSEAV
+283 GAVLLLIPVSEVV

-351 YALCNRDAGEQLL
+351 YYLCNRDAGENLT
-364 FGLLADLPEADME
+364 FGLLADLPEADHA
-377 HAPIDPAI
+377 HAPVDPAI
-385 LRAAREEI
+385 LRAARTQI
-393 EALNARWGSRFYLFT
+393 EALNARYGGRFYLFT
-408 RPRVQTPDGKWSA
+408 RERVQTPDGKWSA

-436 LDRPGAL
+436 LDRPGAMH
-443 QCAAGDAAGLS
+443 CAAGDAAALR
-454 GTVYLLTLDADT
+454 GTAYLLTLDADT

-489 DARRGVVTHG
+489 DVQRGVVTHG

-722 LPWEAVLNT
+722 LPWEAVLNA

-871 FALLSALCAHALGV
+871 FALLSALCAHALGI
-885 DNGRGLVLAERMLT
+885 DNGRGLALAEQMLT

-922 MPPLYVSTVDSGNF
+922 MPPLYVSTVDSGNC
-936 AAALLAAANALRGWG
+936 AAALLAAANALHGWG
-951 QGTLAARAQALCDG
+951 QDALAARAQALCDG

-1075 VRTGQPWG
+1075 VRAGQPWG

-1136 VRDLRRFAARGLLG
+1136 VRDLRRFAARGLPG

-1225 RRPEAQ
+1225 RRPETQ
-1231 SSSNSRR
+1231 RGKPRR
-1238 RALPDYTV
+1238 RSLPDLTV
-1246 EGTGVDAEAPRCTL
+1246 EGTGVDAESPRCTL

-1287 RGTRSDPAAAPM
+1287 RGTRSDPAAAP
-1299 VSLETGGVCTPLL
+1299 VLSLETGGACTPLL

-1344 VPERVNGE
+1344 VPEHVNGE

-1406 LGRGGKPETWLCA
+1406 LGRGEKPETWLCA

-1428 AEGALPGW
+1428 AEGTIPGW

-1454 PWRVHFALGVGAH
+1454 PWRVRFALGVGAH

-1485 AAALPGTL
+1485 AAALPGAL

-1510 ISPLLFPTAAPD
+1510 ISPLLFATAAPD
-1522 ASAQQ
+1522 ASAEQ
-1527 LERPALWAHG
+1527 LKRPALWAHG

-1576 GDYLQPTRTKVRG
+1576 ADYLQPTRTKVRG
-1589 ALAAL
+1589 VLAAL

-1647 TGSDVRWDAD
+1647 TGSDVHWDAD
-1657 GTVSFTGLPPRAWSN
+1657 GTVAFTGLPPRAWSN

-1718 MTTRTGAVSLFN
+1718 MTTRAGTVSLFD

-1735 RVEYGFGWAAWERSV
+1735 RVEYGFGWAAWERTV

-1764 ADARVLLIECAGR
+1764 ANARVLLIECAGR
-1777 ARITWHTDLVC
+1777 ARITWHTGLVC

-1908 PDAAMNRYLG
+1908 PDEAMNRYLG

-1977 GDVCHWWHAGFGVEH
+1977 GDVCHWWHTGFGVEH

-2046 PGAET
+2046 PGTET

-2073 GLLHIGTGDWN
+2073 GLLRIGTGDWN

-2167 IAQAFAAL
+2167 IAQAFAAF
-2175 DTHADRG
+2175 DTHADPAH
-2182 RVHTALTSAVE
+2182 VHAALTSAVE
-2193 HLFDREHNVVR
+2193 QLFDREHNVVR

-2250 TAEGTEILH
+2250 TDEGTQILR

-2271 EGEPYVLAADIAGG
+2271 EGEPYVLAADVAAG
-2285 DNAGVAG
+2285 DNAGAAG

-2304 RIAAEDLLGLHLR
+2304 RITAEELLGLHLR
-2317 GGVLYPEPHLPAGW
+2317 GGVLYPEPRLPDGW

>member
-37 ARTLVHAAKA
+37 VKALTRTAKA

-53 NGAWLRDNHTLARTA
+53 DGAWLRDNQTLARTA

-82 RASGKQT
+82 RASGAQT
-89 VLGACC
+89 VLHVCC
-95 TGLLRACGNAL
+95 AGLLRACGNAL

-133 PGLQAAAVY
+133 PGLQAVTVC
-142 ALADTYARDGAAA
+142 ALADTYAHDGAAA

-172 LAERCDRVGRILA
+172 LTERCDRVGRILA
-185 RDPVG
+185 RDPAG

-203 RQTVAQ
+203 RQTVAR

-263 VVMGTLALSL
+263 VVMGTLAVSL

-325 GRTLCVI
+325 GKTLCVI
-332 AALLTCPGDAHALT
+332 AALLTCPGDAHTLA

-364 FGLLADLPEADME
+364 FGLLADLPEAAQAHRTGDE
-377 HAPIDPAI
+377 AI
-385 LRAAREEI
+385 LHAARAEI
-393 EALNARWGSRFYLFT
+393 EALNARYGGRFYLFT
-408 RPRVQTPDGKWSA
+408 RERTRTPDGLWRP
-421 WERKRGALLELARLV
+421 WERKRGALLRLAQL
-436 LDRPGAL
+436 LCGEADAMH
-443 QCAAGDAAGLS
+443 CAAGDAAALR

-512 SARASDWARVF
+512 NARASDWARVF

-533 GVCGELYMDCFDR
+533 GVYGELYMDCFDR

-566 DALPEQRILSHDA
+566 NALPEQRILSHDA

-651 ATWAAIFLGCVLRWP
+651 ATWAAVFLGCVLRWP

-722 LPWEAVLNT
+722 LPWEAVLNA

-807 GAPNAPGAAPL
+807 GAPNADAPAQL
-818 QHAAQRE
+818 SRAAQRE

-871 FALLSALCAHALGV
+871 FALLSALGAHALGV
-885 DNGRGLVLAERMLT
+885 DNGRGLALAEQMLT

-922 MPPLYVSTVDSGNF
+922 MPPLYVSTVDSGNC

-951 QGTLAARAQALCDG
+951 QGALAARAQALCDG

-1075 VRTGQPWG
+1075 VRAGQPWG

-1225 RRPEAQ
+1225 RRPETQ
-1231 SSSNSRR
+1231 SGKPRR

-1299 VSLETGGVCTPLL
+1299 LSLETGGACTPLL

-1419 ACDRQADFC
+1419 VCDRQADFC
-1428 AEGALPGW
+1428 AEGAIPGW

-1454 PWRVHFALGVGAH
+1454 PWRVRFALGVGAH

-1647 TGSDVRWDAD
+1647 TGSDVHWDAD
-1657 GTVSFTGLPPRAWSN
+1657 GTVAFTGLPPRAWSN

-1718 MTTRTGAVSLFN
+1718 MTTRTGAVSLFD

-1735 RVEYGFGWAAWERSV
+1735 RVEYGFGWAAWERTV

-1764 ADARVLLIECAGR
+1764 ANARVLLIECAGR

-1800 AYSGGVFTAENARAD
+1800 AYSGGVFTAGNARAD
-1815 TPLRVCAAAGMP
+1815 TPLHVCAAAGMP

-1908 PDAAMNRYLG
+1908 PDEAMNRYLG

-2019 QILSAEYPFL
+2019 QILSAEYPL
-2029 AGEEL
+2029 
-2034 TEHERDRYQPLT
+2034 P
-2046 PGAET
+2046 
-2051 GTVLEHCRR
+2051 C
-2060 AFMRVLARGVGAH
+2060 
-2073 GLLHIGTGDWN
+2073 
-2084 DAFDRVGAQGRGESV
+2084 GRG
-2099 WLTWFF
+2099 
-2105 AVTARK
+2105 AGGKRAR
-2111 FAALIGGHA
+2111 
-2120 AEQLTLAADRC
+2120 
-2131 TRAAEAA
+2131 
-2138 WDGAW
+2138 
-2143 YRRGYYDDGQ
+2143 
-2153 PLGSEKSGECRIDA
+2153 P
-2167 IAQAFAAL
+2167 
-2175 DTHADRG
+2175 
-2182 RVHTALTSAVE
+2182 V
-2193 HLFDREHNVVR
+2193 
-2204 LFDPPITRR
+2204 
-2213 TPETGYVRSYG
+2213 
-2224 AGLRENGGQYTHG
+2224 
-2237 ALWLAM
+2237 
-2243 ALLRTGR
+2243 
-2250 TAEGTEILH
+2250 
-2259 AVLPAAHDPARY
+2259 PAAH
-2271 EGEPYVLAADIAGG
+2271 AGG
-2285 DNAGVAG
+2285 GDRH
-2292 WTWYTGAAGWYL
+2292 GARAL
-2304 RIAAEDLLGLHLR
+2304 PPR
-2317 GGVLYPEPHLPAGW
+2317 LYAR
-2331 PECAV
+2331 A
-2336 RWRDGAG
+2336 GAG
-2343 LLHTIRLR
+2343 RGRAR
-2351 PDGVTVDE
+2351 PAAH
-2359 KPYDGG
+2359 
-2365 GIGKKRPK
+2365 RH
-2373 PYSQDR
+2373 R

>member
-1 MAETN
+1 MADTN
-6 AAALCEA
+6 AGALCEA

-37 ARTLVHAAKA
+37 ARTLTRTAKS

-53 NGAWLRDNHTLARTA
+53 NGAWLRDNQTLARTA

-82 RASGKQT
+82 RASGAQT
-89 VLGACC
+89 VLHVCC
-95 TGLLRACGNAL
+95 AGLLRACGNAL

-133 PGLQAAAVY
+133 PGLQAATVC
-142 ALADTYARDGAAA
+142 ALADAYAHDGAAA

-172 LAERCDRVGRILA
+172 LTERCDRVGRILA
-185 RDPVG
+185 RDPAG

-209 LARRTGRTEI
+209 LARRTGRSEI

-263 VVMGTLALSL
+263 VIMGTLALSL

-325 GRTLCVI
+325 GKTLCVI
-332 AALLTCPGDAHALT
+332 AALLTCPGDAHTLA

-364 FGLLADLPEADME
+364 FGLLADLPEAAQAYRTGDE
-377 HAPIDPAI
+377 AI
-385 LRAAREEI
+385 LRAARTEI
-393 EALNARWGSRFYLFT
+393 EALNARYGGRFYLFT
-408 RPRVQTPDGKWSA
+408 RERTRTPDGLWRP
-421 WERKRGALLELARLV
+421 WERKRGALLRLAQL
-436 LDRPGAL
+436 LCGEADAMH
-443 QCAAGDAAGLS
+443 CAAGDAAALR
-454 GTVYLLTLDADT
+454 GTAYLLTLDADT

-489 DARRGVVTHG
+489 DAQRGVVTHG

-685 ALGHPIV
+685 SLGHPIV

-722 LPWEAVLNT
+722 LPWEAVLNA

-744 HRDLLQWQTA
+744 HRNLLQWQTA
-754 AQRAAKRDGL
+754 AQRAGKRDGPA
-764 GAYLRALWP
+764 AYLRALWP

-807 GAPNAPGAAPL
+807 GAPNADAPAQL
-818 QHAAQRE
+818 SRAAQRE
-825 LLGWAKATWRYF
+825 LLGWAKATWQYF
-837 ETFCTAGEH
+837 ETFCTVGEH

-871 FALLSALCAHALGV
+871 FALLSALSAHALGV
-885 DNGRGLVLAERMLT
+885 DNGCGLALAERMLT

-922 MPPLYVSTVDSGNF
+922 MPPLYVSTVDSGNC

-951 QGTLAARAQALCDG
+951 QDALAARAQALCDG

-1225 RRPEAQ
+1225 RHPETQ
-1231 SSSNSRR
+1231 RGKPRR
-1238 RALPDYTV
+1238 RALPDLTV
-1246 EGTGVDAEAPRCTL
+1246 EGTGVDAESPRCTL

-1287 RGTRSDPAAAPM
+1287 RGTRSDPAAAPA

-1406 LGRGGKPETWLCA
+1406 LGRGEKPETWLCA
-1419 ACDRQADFC
+1419 VCDRQADFC
-1428 AEGALPGW
+1428 AEGAIPGW

-1442 QVRVAVHTPPDT
+1442 QVRVAVHTPPGT
-1454 PWRVHFALGVGAH
+1454 PWRVRFALGVGAH

-1485 AAALPGTL
+1485 AAALPGAL

-1500 DAELEGAMAH
+1500 DAELEGAMAR
-1510 ISPLLFPTAAPD
+1510 ISPLLFAAAAPD
-1522 ASAQQ
+1522 ASLEQ
-1527 LERPALWAHG
+1527 LKRPVLWAHG

-1647 TGSDVRWDAD
+1647 TGTDVRWDAD
-1657 GTVSFTGLPPRAWSN
+1657 GTVAFTGLPPRAWSN

-1718 MTTRTGAVSLFN
+1718 MTTRAGAVSLFN
-1730 DDGHA
+1730 DDGRA
-1735 RVEYGFGWAAWERSV
+1735 RVEYGFGWAAWERTV

-1764 ADARVLLIECAGR
+1764 ANARVLLIECAGR

-1800 AYSGGVFTAENARAD
+1800 AYSGGVFTAGNARAP

-1848 AGLSPCFAL
+1848 SGLSPCFAL
-1857 EGVVERQGVL
+1857 EGIVERQGVL

-1886 VRALHRVR
+1886 VHALHRVR
-1894 ERWLGAVSRLWITT
+1894 EQWLGAVSRLWITT
-1908 PDAAMNRYLG
+1908 PDESMNRYLG

-1952 VNLLLLDSK
+1952 VNLLLLDSE
-1961 PAREQI
+1961 PARAQI

-1977 GDVCHWWHAGFGVEH
+1977 GDVCHWWHADAGVEH

-2029 AGEEL
+2029 TGEEL

-2046 PGAET
+2046 PGTET

-2073 GLLHIGTGDWN
+2073 GLLRIGTGDWN

-2120 AEQLTLAADRC
+2120 AGQLTLAADRC

-2167 IAQAFAAL
+2167 IAQAFAAF
-2175 DTHADRG
+2175 DTHADPAH
-2182 RVHTALTSAVE
+2182 VHCALTSAVTQ
-2193 HLFDREHNVVR
+2193 LFDREHNVVR

-2250 TAEGTEILH
+2250 TDEGAQILR

-2271 EGEPYVLAADIAGG
+2271 EGEPYVLAADVAAG

-2304 RIAAEDLLGLHLR
+2304 RITAEELLGLHLR
-2317 GGVLYPEPHLPAGW
+2317 GGVLYPEPRLPDGW
-2331 PECAV
+2331 PECTV

-2365 GIGKKRPK
+2365 GIGKKQPK

>member
-1 MAETN
+1 MADTN
-6 AAALCEA
+6 AGALCEA

-37 ARTLVHAAKA
+37 VKALTRTAKA

-53 NGAWLRDNHTLARTA
+53 DGAWLRDNQTLARTA
-68 ASDAAA
+68 ANDAAA

-82 RASGKQT
+82 RASGAQT
-89 VLGACC
+89 VLHVCC
-95 TGLLRACGNAL
+95 AGLLRACGNAL
-106 TPKAAQA
+106 TPKTAQA

-133 PGLQAAAVY
+133 PGLQAATVC
-142 ALADTYARDGAAA
+142 ALADTYAHDGAAA

-172 LAERCDRVGRILA
+172 LTERCDRVGRILA
-185 RDPVG
+185 RDPAG

-203 RQTVAQ
+203 RQTVAR
-209 LARRTGRTEI
+209 LARRTGRSEI

-252 KRRDGAWYIAA
+252 KHRDGAWYIAA
-263 VVMGTLALSL
+263 VIVGTLAVSL

-325 GRTLCVI
+325 GKTLCVI
-332 AALLTCPGDAHALT
+332 AALLTCPGDAHTLA

-385 LRAAREEI
+385 LHAARTEI
-393 EALNARWGSRFYLFT
+393 EALNARYGGRFYLFT
-408 RPRVQTPDGKWSA
+408 RERVQTPDGKWSA
-421 WERKRGALLELARLV
+421 WERKRGALLRLAQL
-436 LDRPGAL
+436 LCGEADAMH
-443 QCAAGDAAGLS
+443 CAAGDAAALR
-454 GTVYLLTLDADT
+454 GTAYLLTLDADT

-480 LHPLNRPVV
+480 LHPLNRPIV
-489 DARRGVVTHG
+489 DAQRGVVTHG

-651 ATWAAIFLGCVLRWP
+651 ATWAAVFLGCVLRWP

-807 GAPNAPGAAPL
+807 GAPNTPGAVPL

-825 LLGWAKATWRYF
+825 LLGWAKATWQYF

-885 DNGRGLVLAERMLT
+885 DNGRGLTLAEQMLT

-922 MPPLYVSTVDSGNF
+922 MPPLYVSTVDSGNC

-951 QGTLAARAQALCDG
+951 QDELAARAQALCSG

-1075 VRTGQPWG
+1075 VRAGQPWG

-1136 VRDLRRFAARGLLG
+1136 VRDLRRFAARGLPG

-1225 RRPEAQ
+1225 RRPETQ
-1231 SSSNSRR
+1231 RGKPRR

-1246 EGTGVDAEAPRCTL
+1246 EGTGADAESPRCTL

-1287 RGTRSDPAAAPM
+1287 RGTRSDPAAAP
-1299 VSLETGGVCTPLL
+1299 VVALETGGVCTPLL

-1454 PWRVHFALGVGAH
+1454 PWRVRFALGVGAH

-1522 ASAQQ
+1522 AAAEQ
-1527 LERPALWAHG
+1527 LKRPALWAHG

-1576 GDYLQPTRTKVRG
+1576 GDYLQPTRAQVRG

-1647 TGSDVRWDAD
+1647 TGSDVHWDAD

-1718 MTTRTGAVSLFN
+1718 MTTRTGAVSLFD

-1735 RVEYGFGWAAWERSV
+1735 RVEYGFGWAAWERTV

-1764 ADARVLLIECAGR
+1764 ANARVLLIECAGR

-1908 PDAAMNRYLG
+1908 PDEAMNRYLG

-2046 PGAET
+2046 PGTET

-2120 AEQLTLAADRC
+2120 AEQLALAADRC

-2167 IAQAFAAL
+2167 IAQAFAAF
-2175 DTHADRG
+2175 DTHADPAH
-2182 RVHTALTSAVE
+2182 VHCALTSAVE
-2193 HLFDREHNVVR
+2193 QLFDREHNVVR

-2250 TAEGTEILH
+2250 TDEGVQILR
-2259 AVLPAAHDPARY
+2259 AVLPTAHDPARY
-2271 EGEPYVLAADIAGG
+2271 EGEPYVLAADVAAG

-2304 RIAAEDLLGLHLR
+2304 RITAEELLGLHLR
-2317 GGVLYPEPHLPAGW
+2317 GGVLYPEPRLPDGW
-2331 PECAV
+2331 PECSV

-2373 PYSQDR
+2373 PYSHDR

>member
-1 MAETN
+1 MADTN
-6 AAALCEA
+6 AGALCEA

-28 AHTGSIRRA
+28 AHTGSIRHA
-37 ARTLVHAAKA
+37 ARTLAHAAKA

-53 NGAWLRDNHTLARTA
+53 DGAWLRDNQTLARTA

-82 RASGKQT
+82 RASGAQT
-89 VLGACC
+89 VLHVCC
-95 TGLLRACGNAL
+95 AGLLRACGNAL

-133 PGLQAAAVY
+133 PGLQAAAVC
-142 ALADTYARDGAAA
+142 ALADTYAHDGAAA

-172 LAERCDRVGRILA
+172 LTERCDRVGRILA
-185 RDPVG
+185 RDPAG
-190 VYPAMDAATRTRY
+190 VYPTMDAATRTRY
-203 RQTVAQ
+203 RQTVAR

-263 VVMGTLALSL
+263 VIVGTLALSL

-283 GAVLLLIPVSEAV
+283 GAVLLLIPVSEVV

-325 GRTLCVI
+325 GKTLCVI
-332 AALLTCPGDAHALT
+332 AALLTCPGDAHTLA

-377 HAPIDPAI
+377 RTPIDPAI

-393 EALNARWGSRFYLFT
+393 EALNARYGGRFYLFT
-408 RPRVQTPDGKWSA
+408 RERVQTPDGKWSA
-421 WERKRGALLELARLV
+421 WERKRGALLRLAQL
-436 LDRPGAL
+436 LCGEADAMH
-443 QCAAGDAAGLS
+443 CAAGDAAALR
-454 GTVYLLTLDADT
+454 GTAYLLTLDADT
-466 RLTPGAARALVGAM
+466 RLTPGAARALAGAM

-489 DARRGVVTHG
+489 DAQRGVVTHG

-678 LAQGLIF
+678 LAQRLIY

-722 LPWEAVLNT
+722 LPWEAVLNA

-807 GAPNAPGAAPL
+807 GAPNADAPAQL
-818 QHAAQRE
+818 SRAAQRE
-825 LLGWAKATWRYF
+825 LLGWAKATWQYF

-871 FALLSALCAHALGV
+871 FALLSALGAHALGV
-885 DNGRGLVLAERMLT
+885 DNGRGLALAEQMLT

-922 MPPLYVSTVDSGNF
+922 MPPLYVSTVDSGNC

-951 QGTLAARAQALCDG
+951 QGALAARAQTLCDG

-1136 VRDLRRFAARGLLG
+1136 VRDLRRFAARGLPG

-1231 SSSNSRR
+1231 RSKPRR

-1287 RGTRSDPAAAPM
+1287 RGTRSDPAAA
-1299 VSLETGGVCTPLL
+1299 
-1312 PGTADAARWRF
+1312 
-1323 TVRAAQFS
+1323 
-1331 TRHGSVT
+1331 
-1338 AVQTFT
+1338 QTLT

-1428 AEGALPGW
+1428 AEGAIPGW

-1454 PWRVHFALGVGAH
+1454 PWRVRFALGVGAH

-1493 AAQYGMT
+1493 AAQYGMA

-1510 ISPLLFPTAAPD
+1510 ISPLLFATAAPD
-1522 ASAQQ
+1522 AAAEQ
-1527 LERPALWAHG
+1527 LKRPALWAHG

-1589 ALAAL
+1589 VLAAL
-1594 DLAHCLDAPGGVHL
+1594 DLAHCPDTPGGVHL

-1647 TGSDVRWDAD
+1647 TGTDVHWDAD
-1657 GTVSFTGLPPRAWSN
+1657 GTVAFTGLPPRAWSN

-1692 YRNAHTGRINR
+1692 YRNAHTGHINR

-1718 MTTRTGAVSLFN
+1718 MTTRTGAVSLFD

-1735 RVEYGFGWAAWERSV
+1735 RVEYGFGWAAWERTV
-1750 DGMSVR
+1750 DGMSVH

-1764 ADARVLLIECAGR
+1764 ANARVLLIECAGR

-1908 PDAAMNRYLG
+1908 PDEAMNRYLG

-1967 GRACAHQFSA
+1967 GCACAHQFSA

-2029 AGEEL
+2029 TGEEL
-2034 TEHERDRYQPLT
+2034 AEHERDRYQPLT
-2046 PGAET
+2046 PGTET

-2073 GLLHIGTGDWN
+2073 GLLRIGTGDWN

-2120 AEQLTLAADRC
+2120 AEQLTLAAERC

-2167 IAQAFAAL
+2167 IAQAFAAF
-2175 DTHADRG
+2175 DTHADPAH
-2182 RVHTALTSAVE
+2182 VHCALTSAVE
-2193 HLFDREHNVVR
+2193 QLFDREHNVVR

-2250 TAEGTEILH
+2250 TDEGVQILR

-2271 EGEPYVLAADIAGG
+2271 EGEPYVLAADIAAG
-2285 DNAGVAG
+2285 DNAGAAG

-2304 RIAAEDLLGLHLR
+2304 RIAAEELLGLHLR
-2317 GGVLYPEPHLPAGW
+2317 GGVLYPEPRLPAGW

-2351 PDGVTVDE
+2351 PDGVTADE

>member
-1 MAETN
+1 MADTN
-6 AAALCEA
+6 AGALCEA

-28 AHTGSIRRA
+28 ARTGSIRRA
-37 ARTLVHAAKA
+37 VKALTRTAKA

-53 NGAWLRDNHTLARTA
+53 NGAWLRDNRTLARAA

-82 RASGKQT
+82 RASGAQT
-89 VLGACC
+89 VLHACC
-95 TGLLRACGNAL
+95 AGLLCACGNAL

-133 PGLQAAAVY
+133 PGLQAAAVC
-142 ALADTYARDGAAA
+142 ALADTYAHDGAAA

-172 LAERCDRVGRILA
+172 LTERCDRVGRILA
-185 RDPVG
+185 RDPAG

-228 AQSGEGARRHVGW
+228 AQSSEGARRHVGW

-263 VVMGTLALSL
+263 VIVGTLALSL

-283 GAVLLLIPVSEAV
+283 GAVLLLIPVSEVV

-325 GRTLCVI
+325 GKTLCVI
-332 AALLTCPGDAHALT
+332 AALLTCPGDAHTLA

-377 HAPIDPAI
+377 RTPIDPAI
-385 LRAAREEI
+385 LHAAREEI
-393 EALNARWGSRFYLFT
+393 EALNARYGGRFYLFT
-408 RPRVQTPDGKWSA
+408 RERVQTPDGKWSA
-421 WERKRGALLELARLV
+421 WERKRGALLRLAQL
-436 LDRPGAL
+436 LCGEADAMH
-443 QCAAGDAAGLS
+443 CAAGDAAALR
-454 GTVYLLTLDADT
+454 GTAYLLTLDADT
-466 RLTPGAARALVGAM
+466 RLTPGAARALAGAM

-666 GLRLAAYAALLA
+666 VLRLAAYAALLA
-678 LAQGLIF
+678 LAQGLIY

-722 LPWEAVLNT
+722 LPWEAVVNA

-754 AQRAAKRDGL
+754 AQRAGKRDGPA
-764 GAYLRALWP
+764 AYLRALWP

-825 LLGWAKATWRYF
+825 LLCWAKATWQYF

-871 FALLSALCAHALGV
+871 FALLSALGAHALGV
-885 DNGRGLVLAERMLT
+885 DNGRGLALAERMLT

-922 MPPLYVSTVDSGNF
+922 MPPLYVSTVDSGNC

-951 QGTLAARAQALCDG
+951 QDALAARAQALCDG

-1075 VRTGQPWG
+1075 VRAGQPWG

-1231 SSSNSRR
+1231 RSKPRR

-1299 VSLETGGVCTPLL
+1299 LSLETGGTCTPLL

-1331 TRHGSVT
+1331 TRHDSVT

-1406 LGRGGKPETWLCA
+1406 LGRGGKPEMWLCA

-1428 AEGALPGW
+1428 AEGAIPGW

-1454 PWRVHFALGVGAH
+1454 PWRVRFALGVGAH

-1485 AAALPGTL
+1485 AAALPGAL

-1522 ASAQQ
+1522 AAAEQ
-1527 LERPALWAHG
+1527 LKRPALWAHG

-1567 DLALCTSDG
+1567 DLALCSSDG

-1594 DLAHCLDAPGGVHL
+1594 DLAHCLDAPGDVH
-1608 VPEDAFADVAA
+1608 
-1619 AAAIRPGMAHTRC
+1619 
-1632 TLPLLPPPGDRRTMP
+1632 
-1647 TGSDVRWDAD
+1647 WDAD
-1657 GTVSFTGLPPRAWSN
+1657 GTVAFTGLPPRAWSN

-1718 MTTRTGAVSLFN
+1718 MTTRAGAVSLFN
-1730 DDGHA
+1730 DDGRA
-1735 RVEYGFGWAAWERSV
+1735 RVEYGFGWAAWERTV

-1764 ADARVLLIECAGR
+1764 ANARVLLIECAGR

-1788 AGRDADAPAVVT
+1788 AAHDADAPAVVT
-1800 AYSGGVFTAENARAD
+1800 AYSGGVFTAGNARAD

-1848 AGLSPCFAL
+1848 SGLSPCFAL

-1886 VRALHRVR
+1886 VHALHRVR

-1967 GRACAHQFSA
+1967 GRAYAHQFSA

-2034 TEHERDRYQPLT
+2034 EENEHDRYQPLT

-2073 GLLHIGTGDWN
+2073 GLLLIGTGDWN

-2120 AEQLTLAADRC
+2120 AEQLALAADRC

-2167 IAQAFAAL
+2167 IAQAFAAF
-2175 DTHADRG
+2175 DTHADPAH
-2182 RVHTALTSAVE
+2182 VHCALTSAVE
-2193 HLFDREHNVVR
+2193 QLFDREHNVVR

-2250 TAEGTEILH
+2250 TDEGAEILR

-2271 EGEPYVLAADIAGG
+2271 EGEPYVLAADVAAG

-2304 RIAAEDLLGLHLR
+2304 RIAAEELLGLHLR

-2351 PDGVTVDE
+2351 PDSVTVDE

>member
-1 MAETN
+1 M
-6 AAALCEA
+6 
-13 GRRDAQALTVTGRRR
+13 R
-28 AHTGSIRRA
+28 
-37 ARTLVHAAKA
+37 
-47 VTPETP
+47 
-53 NGAWLRDNHTLARTA
+53 
-68 ASDAAA
+68 
-74 ALRHAHTL
+74 
-82 RASGKQT
+82 
-89 VLGACC
+89 
-95 TGLLRACGNAL
+95 
-106 TPKAAQA
+106 
-113 YLAGFQDVL
+113 
-122 PLETAELALLV
+122 
-133 PGLQAAAVY
+133 
-142 ALADTYARDGAAA
+142 
-155 PALFTSLRALGT
+155 
-167 AAWAA
+167 
-172 LAERCDRVGRILA
+172 
-185 RDPVG
+185 
-190 VYPAMDAATRTRY
+190 
-203 RQTVAQ
+203 
-209 LARRTGRTEI
+209 
-219 DIAEDVLAR
+219 
-228 AQSGEGARRHVGW
+228 
-241 FLLREVLGAPE
+241 
-252 KRRDGAWYIAA
+252 
-263 VVMGTLALSL
+263 
-273 LLGFATGSVS
+273 
-283 GAVLLLIPVSEAV
+283 
-296 KGLLDAVLLRVTKPR
+296 
-311 FVPRLALRRGIPPE
+311 
-325 GRTLCVI
+325 
-332 AALLTCPGDAHALT
+332 
-346 ARLEE
+346 
-351 YALCNRDAGEQLL
+351 
-364 FGLLADLPEADME
+364 
-377 HAPIDPAI
+377 
-385 LRAAREEI
+385 
-393 EALNARWGSRFYLFT
+393 
-408 RPRVQTPDGKWSA
+408 
-421 WERKRGALLELARLV
+421 
-436 LDRPGAL
+436 
-443 QCAAGDAAGLS
+443 
-454 GTVYLLTLDADT
+454 
-466 RLTPGAARALVGAM
+466 
-480 LHPLNRPVV
+480 
-489 DARRGVVTHG
+489 
-499 YGLLHPRMATELQ
+499 
-512 SARASDWARVF
+512 
-523 AGPGGSDPYG
+523 
-533 GVCGELYMDCFDR
+533 DR

-644 RRSLVAP
+644 RRSLIAP
-651 ATWAAIFLGCVLRWP
+651 ATWAAVFFGCVLRWP

-807 GAPNAPGAAPL
+807 GAPNADAPAQL
-818 QHAAQRE
+818 SRAAQRE

-885 DNGRGLVLAERMLT
+885 DNGRGLTLAEQMLT

-922 MPPLYVSTVDSGNF
+922 MPPLYVSTVDSGNC

-951 QGTLAARAQALCDG
+951 QDELAARAQALCDG

-1185 SACNALCGGQVQRW
+1185 AACNALCGGQVQRW

-1231 SSSNSRR
+1231 RSKPRR
-1238 RALPDYTV
+1238 RSLPDLTV
-1246 EGTGVDAEAPRCTL
+1246 EGTGVDAESPRCTL

-1299 VSLETGGVCTPLL
+1299 VSLETGGACTPLL

-1419 ACDRQADFC
+1419 ACDRQADFY
-1428 AEGALPGW
+1428 AEGAIPGW

-1454 PWRVHFALGVGAH
+1454 PWRVRFALGVGAH

-1485 AAALPGTL
+1485 AAALPGAL

-1522 ASAQQ
+1522 AAAEQ

-1594 DLAHCLDAPGGVHL
+1594 DLTHCLDAPGGVHL

-1647 TGSDVRWDAD
+1647 TGSDVHWDAD
-1657 GTVSFTGLPPRAWSN
+1657 GTVAFTGLPPRAWSN

-1718 MTTRTGAVSLFN
+1718 MTTRTGAVSLFD

-1735 RVEYGFGWAAWERSV
+1735 RVEYGFGWAAWERTV

-1764 ADARVLLIECAGR
+1764 ANARVLLIECAGR

-1848 AGLSPCFAL
+1848 SGLSPCFAL

-1908 PDAAMNRYLG
+1908 PDEAMNRYLG

-1928 RLMART
+1928 RLLART

-2046 PGAET
+2046 PGTET

-2120 AEQLTLAADRC
+2120 AEQLALAADRC

-2167 IAQAFAAL
+2167 IAQAFAAF
-2175 DTHADRG
+2175 DTHADPAH
-2182 RVHTALTSAVE
+2182 VHCALTSAVE
-2193 HLFDREHNVVR
+2193 QLFDREHNVVR

-2250 TAEGTEILH
+2250 TDEGVQILR

-2271 EGEPYVLAADIAGG
+2271 EGEPYVLAADVAAG

-2304 RIAAEDLLGLHLR
+2304 RIAAEELLGLHLR
-2317 GGVLYPEPHLPAGW
+2317 GGMLYPEPRLPAGW

>member
-1 MAETN
+1 MADTN
-6 AAALCEA
+6 AGALCEA

-28 AHTGSIRRA
+28 AHTGSIRHA
-37 ARTLVHAAKA
+37 ARTLAHAAKA

-53 NGAWLRDNHTLARTA
+53 DGAWLRDNQTLARTA

-82 RASGKQT
+82 RASGAQT
-89 VLGACC
+89 VLHVCC
-95 TGLLRACGNAL
+95 AGLLRACGNAL

-113 YLAGFQDVL
+113 YLDGFQDVL

-133 PGLQAAAVY
+133 PGLQAATVC
-142 ALADTYARDGAAA
+142 ALADTYAHDGAAA

-172 LAERCDRVGRILA
+172 LTERCDRVGRILA
-185 RDPVG
+185 RDPAG

-203 RQTVAQ
+203 RQTVAR

-252 KRRDGAWYIAA
+252 KRRGGAWYIAA
-263 VVMGTLALSL
+263 VIMGTLALSL

-325 GRTLCVI
+325 GKTLCVI
-332 AALLTCPGDAHALT
+332 AALLTCPGDAHTLA

-364 FGLLADLPEADME
+364 FGLLADLPEAAQAHRAGDE
-377 HAPIDPAI
+377 AI
-385 LRAAREEI
+385 LHAARAEI
-393 EALNARWGSRFYLFT
+393 EALNARYGGRFYLFT
-408 RPRVQTPDGKWSA
+408 RERTRTPDGLWRP
-421 WERKRGALLELARLV
+421 WERKRGALLRLAQL
-436 LDRPGAL
+436 LCGEADAMH
-443 QCAAGDAAGLS
+443 CAAGDAAALR
-454 GTVYLLTLDADT
+454 GTAYLLTLDADT

-595 TDTFPAAPLAWGARA
+595 MDTFPAAPLAWGARA

-722 LPWEAVLNT
+722 LPWEAVLNA

-744 HRDLLQWQTA
+744 HQDLLQWQTA
-754 AQRAAKRDGL
+754 AQRAGKRDGPA
-764 GAYLRALWP
+764 AYLRALWP

-807 GAPNAPGAAPL
+807 GAPNADAPAQL
-818 QHAAQRE
+818 SRAAQRE
-825 LLGWAKATWRYF
+825 LLGWAKATWQYF

-846 YLPPDNVQTQ
+846 DLPPDNVQTQ

-871 FALLSALCAHALGV
+871 FALLSALGAHALGV
-885 DNGRGLVLAERMLT
+885 DNGRGLALAERMLT

-922 MPPLYVSTVDSGNF
+922 MPPLYVSTVDSGNC

-1075 VRTGQPWG
+1075 VRAGQPWG

-1225 RRPEAQ
+1225 RRPETQ
-1231 SSSNSRR
+1231 RGKPRR
-1238 RALPDYTV
+1238 RSLPDLTV

-1299 VSLETGGVCTPLL
+1299 LSLETGGVCTPLL

-1406 LGRGGKPETWLCA
+1406 LGRGEKPETWLCA
-1419 ACDRQADFC
+1419 VCDRQADFY
-1428 AEGALPGW
+1428 AEGAIPGW

-1454 PWRVHFALGVGAH
+1454 PWRVRFALGVGAH

-1510 ISPLLFPTAAPD
+1510 ISPLLFATAAPD

-1594 DLAHCLDAPGGVHL
+1594 DLTHCLDAPGGVHL

-1647 TGSDVRWDAD
+1647 TGSEVHWDAD
-1657 GTVSFTGLPPRAWSN
+1657 GTVAFTGLPPRAWSN
-1672 VLTNGRF
+1672 VLTNGHF

-1735 RVEYGFGWAAWERSV
+1735 RVEYGFGWAAWERTV

-1764 ADARVLLIECAGR
+1764 ANARVLLIECAGR

-1788 AGRDADAPAVVT
+1788 AAHDADAPAVVT

-1840 GQMDRRAG
+1840 GQMDRRVG

-1886 VRALHRVR
+1886 VHALHRVR

-1908 PDAAMNRYLG
+1908 PDEAMNRYLG

-1952 VNLLLLDSK
+1952 VNLLLLDSE
-1961 PAREQI
+1961 PARAQI

-1977 GDVCHWWHAGFGVEH
+1977 GDVCHWWHADAGVEH

-2029 AGEEL
+2029 TGEEL
-2034 TEHERDRYQPLT
+2034 AEHEHDRYQPLT
-2046 PGAET
+2046 PGTET

-2073 GLLHIGTGDWN
+2073 GLLRIGTGDWN

-2120 AEQLTLAADRC
+2120 AEQLTLAAERC

-2167 IAQAFAAL
+2167 IAQAFAAF
-2175 DTHADRG
+2175 DTHADPAH
-2182 RVHTALTSAVE
+2182 VHCALTSAVTQ
-2193 HLFDREHNVVR
+2193 LFDREHNVVR

-2250 TAEGTEILH
+2250 TDEGAQILR
-2259 AVLPAAHDPARY
+2259 AVLPTAHDPARY
-2271 EGEPYVLAADIAGG
+2271 EGEPYVLAADVAAG

-2304 RIAAEDLLGLHLR
+2304 RIAAEELLGLHLR
-2317 GGVLYPEPHLPAGW
+2317 GGVLYPEPRLPDGW
-2331 PECAV
+2331 PECTV

-2365 GIGKKRPK
+2365 GIGKKQPK